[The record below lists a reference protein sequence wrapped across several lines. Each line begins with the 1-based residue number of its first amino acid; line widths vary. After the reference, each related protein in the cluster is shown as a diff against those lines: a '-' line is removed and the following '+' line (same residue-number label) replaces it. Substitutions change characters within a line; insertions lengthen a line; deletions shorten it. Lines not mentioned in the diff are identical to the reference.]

1 MAKPKN
7 KKDSN
12 RVDPITY
19 AKNVMTSAKYIA
31 VETAKGVNP
40 TLTSYISD
48 NASAAKD
55 MYNAVKDY
63 KGTIRKK
70 LEDSIGSKNTDQLG
84 QIKKDIFSDLKSGKF
99 YNPEREAESLNNLAE
114 SWGMTSF
121 DFDMDDDFDLDSD
134 DDTSSSTTTSSST
147 RNSNEMNVITGAIHG
162 LGNQISYHQLLTGEG
177 IAGKVSGA
185 NIKNTRAMMANN
197 NRLAG
202 MMNNS
207 LSVINSSILDF
218 HKDIADTLNP
228 HIQNSTTF
236 YQTATS
242 ELAKQTG
249 YLENIT
255 KLLTERFAPAATSR
269 SSSSIK
275 ETPWEAV
282 MGGDLPNLGAWV
294 NHAKNKAMEDSGM
307 DSLTA
312 IMNPEM
318 LETLLGAGMHSP
330 IALALTMAL
339 TSKIQ
344 SGPTGK
350 ALDRTVNIFR
360 DGMMKVAGQ
369 IHKAS
374 KNDGILGTI
383 ASFFDITPH
392 FNPKM
397 NFGNYNKGRVDW
409 TGKDSKALRDVI
421 PTYLANIEALLSGR
435 EAKVFNY
442 ETGRYVTA
450 SKGLNE
456 FKKSR
461 QANIGN
467 ASRGMRE
474 EILQDFIDEDKEKYK
489 DDEDHIAYTRESRAV
504 RSLSDDYDKMM
515 SLITLNHIDPSNFD
529 SAQKM
534 LAILRQRGW
543 ISDDPSK
550 GFISNKNARTIAR
563 LIFKKKSGIGKMN
576 NAIYSGQIANAR
588 FVDTINETNPMFA
601 AVANGSGMTNTHK
614 LNTNLNKNST
624 DAVTMALD
632 DHGNNIFY
640 YLQDYYKQIRVMI
653 DSLSA
658 SNFNLSTIKN
668 EIISRFN
675 GGFGNTE
682 NSTGTSGNRRQPKKR
697 KASSRASR
705 AAAADAGAGGS
716 DSGFQSLYNFN
727 YEVPNN
733 IAPEIITPEMAEASA
748 GASERE
754 AAIEDP
760 EGRMVYNS
768 SSKKYEAPKA
778 TSRGSFLK
786 FEKNAKEHSFLS
798 IIIDKFN
805 DFMDNTLFGDA
816 ANTFKMKVEQEGG
829 LFGYLQSLP
838 NRIATGLQDL
848 PDKIANKTSELW
860 QKFQDSDF
868 GKKFMESAKNIVS
881 SFFKDTEQYAERKAQ
896 GTLKYLF
903 KNTRFDK
910 SNNQEES
917 EEDESSI
924 IPSIPMLPMHTGESN
939 TVENE
944 SKPVALLPQHIVD
957 TIPDDANP
965 EGSYKGGLV
974 NKSGMVSVS
983 KGELIV
989 PAKYNPLYNGGLSDK
1004 QREQIEHR
1012 NYRNWKKAGG
1022 KGKFFGFFAEGGT
1035 VGEEEDNSPN
1045 LTDDQANIIL
1055 NGFKNNKSTTD
1066 IANEAGI
1073 DEKVVQNMRVEY
1085 EKDAASASLESM
1097 KKSFKK
1103 FVKVASKVGNA
1114 VKDQAKKT
1122 SAYQTVEH
1130 GVKYIFER
1138 AKQTSDYYFGDSDM
1152 YKNIKK
1158 TGNEIVKAAK
1168 VDLPKVAAGGA
1179 LGALA
1184 GAALTGSGLGLV
1196 GGMAIGAGS
1205 IILKNSDTLSEALF
1219 GKFDENDK
1227 LLKRGILPPKMSKFI
1242 TDKLPDA
1249 AKAGAIGA
1257 TLGTFGLAP
1266 GGIMGGFV
1274 LGAGLDLVSDTN
1286 AFQNI
1291 MFGPKGAD
1299 GERHGGIAG
1308 SIKNRVVD
1316 PLIAFT
1322 ENGIDKIKN
1331 FFNENFVDP
1340 IKRFVNPLIDYVKGK
1355 AKSIVTDFIDGAK
1368 DIVKRT
1374 IGEKFDILFG
1384 PLVGMVKGLGK
1395 KAFGFA
1401 KGVVTAP
1408 FKALG
1413 GVGDALQR
1421 HNINAGYTRLSAEER
1436 DYWRKNHNK
1445 NKLFGLRGKK
1455 IKESALDKW
1464 ELSLDKDKR
1473 ADLIKD
1479 ANDYLNSPTELKNQ
1493 KHQIRQDLRDQII
1506 ATLPNAGLGD
1516 EHKYGKQLNKLMN
1529 STDVVKNND
1538 YSKVRKFVD
1547 SLNISDTDK
1556 EKLQKSIIDTTS
1568 ETTKITDKIANF
1580 DINKEQFF
1588 REQGL
1593 DINNMSKKELRRMR
1607 NQLGIDV
1614 KNEDEKGR
1622 KKSEERLA
1630 DLKDKDEKARKAAE
1644 EKRMNMIGTIVDYV
1658 SIIAGFVES
1667 LKGKT
1672 KSSVTGKPLMLEEG
1686 NFETPVMTNEEA
1698 KAEEAK
1704 SAVSVSPT
1712 DIIPAVPKTNPL
1724 TNNKFVGP
1732 KHSDFDKSKVID
1744 AEFTEVK
1751 EDKKPEVTLNT
1762 DAIKEVINLAIAGT
1776 SVPLIAKKL
1785 SIDKEKVTEI
1795 INNNRAAINAAKAT
1809 GLGIAKKGSATPV
1822 AEGGDL
1828 VGDNSGTSNNSNDS
1842 GSDVKTEIVDGQPYQ
1857 YKRNGKGEWI
1867 INLADAVTKAA
1878 HSAKQKAD
1886 DLRNKFYGMWV
1897 NGGILGKLKDLL
1909 SPKPEK
1915 EKKKTLL
1922 DTIKEKL
1929 ADAASAVGGA
1939 ISNFLG
1945 SSIGTSLTSFLG
1957 SLGKDIITNL
1967 PSILGTAATV
1977 AGAVYL
1983 GKKAAG
1989 TDNDS
1994 GMRKGMDPEARKQEV
2009 ENSNLFDQFT
2019 LGVDSLET
2027 RARGKKMTTYEQD
2040 DHVSEFFTS
2049 KWKKRI
2055 GKNVLMSFNPETA
2068 ASATAASKLISKIP
2082 VIGKTFG
2089 KPLEAGA
2096 NAASIVG
2103 KAGKAL
2109 TGNFSIIDPDKATTA
2124 DKGLELVSKI
2134 SSKILGSVKQI
2145 LKLISKKLGGSGDW
2159 VDSAA
2164 EGISNALGKA
2174 GSKVS
2179 GVMSKLTG
2187 VIYFAQ
2193 VALAVE
2199 DGFEDARAMSILG
2212 IIEKPSLG
2220 EKCLAAACNGIN
2232 YAIPG
2237 IGGLIGTETI
2247 FNIVFNI
2254 LSKFIKFGTLATK
2267 RAEAQE
2273 TVKQYNEETG
2283 HTYDVEEYIYNV
2295 LNMSTTQ
2302 DKVKSWAKNTVG
2314 SVKDTV
2320 SDLVHGKTTVGEV
2333 AKKAGKGIVNA
2344 GKSVGHWVA
2353 GVGKSAV
2360 NALDSTKLGHK
2371 VVSGVKTVVKT
2382 AGEKIS
2388 KGVDVVKDAVSA
2400 FNKMQ
2405 DKLKATFKSK
2415 DTTFADMVNTHVE
2428 IDEDNPLAGFTKGV
2442 GEVSKIVAIPSLYI
2456 GAMGKKL
2463 YNDVL
2468 KPTGQSLLQAGTDT
2482 LETLKSDGQL
2492 ALQGDLVGLW
2502 KNSTTASQDNDM
2514 WFIPGMANIGAKA
2527 ALTVPTM
2534 VVGAAKQAWGV
2545 IKGIGNGI
2553 KAVADTLGNSYDA
2566 AKEYCSNGD
2575 MGSLWTKT
2583 DSDKDV
2589 EDQTALGSILS
2600 ATSDS
2605 IMKVALTIPTAVNWV
2620 GKKLGGLFSNIAA
2633 AMPDAGTMVDDL
2645 WSFTDSDKSMDD
2657 FSKTVDSYKSKDT
2670 GVFSLI
2676 GNGITTIIGGI
2687 MHLAVGFLKPFI
2699 SLGNKFSNVINSAG
2713 DWVNKKLTSFKNWLN
2728 GDDDDS
2734 SSSNE
2739 ASGSG
2744 SGIHTTQKDNYTKFG
2759 NSTIDADG
2767 CGPAVASTVLKA
2779 WGKKSNIYSAA
2790 KYAEK
2795 MGYVAG
2801 STKPVDRG
2809 TKASYF
2815 GDIFSKNGIST
2826 RYTDNQSDINS
2837 AIASGNPTVLL
2848 GEDSSNTSKSNSPFG
2863 PNPHYVV
2870 ARGEDKNGNVI
2881 VDDPELKGTA
2891 LYKKNILKN
2900 VKLGAVTGGASGAT
2914 DIINSGLNAGFN
2926 AMANTSSGPMS
2937 SIIKTI
2943 FSGGLS
2949 SSSTDSSSS
2958 DSYSYGDSSSGYVY
2972 SGDSPFPIVT
2982 SKPSANDPYIS
2993 YYNNSN
2999 HGGQSTCINGSPT
3012 DSVCNVLSNCVGW
3025 VCGRFNH
3032 IYSLLSGDK
3041 TMKYK
3046 AFHCNAGD
3054 MYEKAASFGLKTGST
3069 PQAGAIMVWG
3079 KQGGAGHV
3087 AIVEKVVSNDEVLTS
3102 ESGYNSFAFKNKT
3115 RKKGNGN
3122 WGSNSPYYFKGFV
3135 YNPAVQNYYATH
3147 STGTSGSTSEN
3158 AKTIWN
3164 RLRSKGMSENGIAGL
3179 MGCWKNESNF
3189 NPTNLENKFEK
3200 KYGNDQQY
3208 TQYVDTN
3215 NKWPDSPNDH
3225 VGYGLAQWTGANGNA
3240 TSGNRKHN
3248 LLAYAKSKGTSVGD
3262 LNTQVDFAY
3271 DEVKNTYPKAYSAL
3285 QSASTPSDGAA
3296 AALGLY
3302 EMPAWGVDKAKRDT
3316 KYYPKRNQAANELYN
3331 SLHGTSA
3338 TLTGTIGGSGSALAT
3353 LDREAQAIEAS
3364 RKSASGSKKP
3374 IPVSYDFTKSKNTA
3388 KKFAIRKKAISR
3400 GSASDIPVNQDVN
3413 TSSMSDD
3420 ELKQAAIQYLQQI
3433 ANNTSNNA
3441 ILPAIQSILSG
3452 IISNMGSLAQLA
3464 SSTGSSG
3471 GNLSDTASQMKDN
3484 IEQELNA
3491 MRSKLEAIASTP

>member
-1 MAKPKN
+1 MAKSKN
-7 KKDSN
+7 KNSN
-12 RVDPITY
+12 RTGPIEY
-19 AKNVMTSAKYIA
+19 AKNVVNSAKYIA

-99 YNPEREAESLNNLAE
+99 YNPEREAESMNKLAE

-134 DDTSSSTTTSSST
+134 NDDDTDSSTTSSK
-147 RNSNEMNVITGAIHG
+147 SNDIDVVTGAIHG
-162 LGNQISYHQLLTGEG
+162 LGNQISYHQLITGEG
-177 IAGKVSGA
+177 IAGKIGGA
-185 NIKNTRAMMANN
+185 NIKNTRAMMTNN

-202 MMNNS
+202 MLNNS
-207 LSVINSSILDF
+207 LSVINTSILDL
-218 HKDIADTLNP
+218 HKDLVEPLNG
-228 HIQNSTTF
+228 HIQNSTSF

-242 ELAKQTG
+242 ELAKQTS
-249 YLENIT
+249 YLETIT
-255 KLLTERFAPAATSR
+255 KLLTDRFAPVATSKG
-269 SSSSIK
+269 SGIK

-282 MGGDLPNLGAWV
+282 MGGDLPNLGNWIK
-294 NHAKNKAMEDSGM
+294 HAKNKSMEDSGM
-307 DSLTA
+307 DSLAA

-330 IALALTMAL
+330 IALAITMAL

-344 SGPTGK
+344 NGPTGK

-442 ETGRYVTA
+442 ETGRFTSA
-450 SKGLNE
+450 SKGFNE
-456 FKKSR
+456 FNKSR

-467 ASRGMRE
+467 ASKGMKE
-474 EILQDFIDEDKEKYK
+474 ELLQDFIDEDKEKYK
-489 DDEDHIAYTRESRAV
+489 NDEDHIAYTRESRAV
-504 RSLSDDYDKMM
+504 RSLADDYDKMM
-515 SLITLNHIDPSNFD
+515 SLITLNHIDPSKFD
-529 SAQKM
+529 SAQSM
-534 LAILRQRGW
+534 LTLLRQRGW
-543 ISDDPSK
+543 INDDPTK
-550 GFISNKNARTIAR
+550 GFISNKNARAIAR
-563 LIFKKKSGIGKMN
+563 LIFKKKSGIGRMN

-614 LNTNLNKNST
+614 LGSNLNKNSA

-632 DHGNNIFY
+632 DHGNNIFF
-640 YLQDYYKQIRVMI
+640 YLQDYYKQIRVMV
-653 DSLSA
+653 DSMSA

-675 GGFGNTE
+675 GGFGNTK
-682 NSTGTSGNRRQPKKR
+682 NSTETSGNRRQSKKR

-727 YEVPNN
+727 YDVPNN

-768 SSKKYEAPKA
+768 STKQYEAPKA
-778 TSRGSFLK
+778 SSRGSFLK
-786 FEKNAKEHSFLS
+786 FKENAKTHSILS

-805 DFMDNTLFGDA
+805 DFMDNTLFGNAPA
-816 ANTFKMKVEQEGG
+816 AFKQKIDEEGG

-838 NRIATGLQDL
+838 NKIATGLQDL

-860 QKFQDSDF
+860 KKFQESDF
-868 GKKFMESAKNIVS
+868 GKKFMESSKNIIS

-903 KNTRFDK
+903 KNTRFDLDK
-910 SNNQEES
+910 KEK
-917 EEDESSI
+917 EDEETI
-924 IPSIPMLPMHTGESN
+924 NGPI
-939 TVENE
+939 
-944 SKPVALLPQHIVD
+944 ALLPQHAESL
-957 TIPDDANP
+957 IPNDANP

-983 KGELIV
+983 KGELII

-1035 VGEEEDNSPN
+1035 VGEEDNSPN
-1045 LTDDQANIIL
+1045 LTDEQAAIIL
-1055 NGFKNNKSTTD
+1055 DGFKNNKSTVD
-1066 IANEAGI
+1066 IANDTGI
-1073 DEKVVQNMRVEY
+1073 DEKVIQDMRVEY
-1085 EKDAASASLESM
+1085 EKDKLNASIESL

-1103 FVKVASKVGNA
+1103 FAKVASKVGNA
-1114 VKDQAKKT
+1114 VKNQAKKT
-1122 SAYQTVEH
+1122 SVYQTIEH
-1130 GVKYIFER
+1130 GFKYGYER
-1138 AKQTSDYYFGDSDM
+1138 AKQSFDYVFGDSDI

-1158 TGNEIVKAAK
+1158 TGNEVVKAAK
-1168 VDLPKVAAGGA
+1168 ADLPKVAAGGA

-1227 LLKRGILPPKMSKFI
+1227 LVKKGILPPKLSKFI

-1274 LGAGLDLVSDTN
+1274 LGAGLDLVSNTD
-1286 AFQNI
+1286 AFQNA

-1322 ENGIDKIKN
+1322 ENGMEKIKN
-1331 FFNENFVDP
+1331 FFNTNFVDP
-1340 IKRFVNPLIDYVKGK
+1340 VKRFINPLIDYVKGK

-1368 DIVKRT
+1368 DVVKRT

-1384 PLVGMVKGLGK
+1384 PLVGFAKGLGK

-1421 HNINAGYTRLSAEER
+1421 HNINAGYTRLSVEER
-1436 DYWRKNHNK
+1436 DYWRKEHNK

-1464 ELSLDKDKR
+1464 ELSLDKEKR
-1473 ADLIKD
+1473 GDLIRE

-1493 KHQIRQDLRDQII
+1493 KHKIRQELRDKIT
-1506 ATLPNAGLGD
+1506 ASMPNAGLGED
-1516 EHKYGKQLNKLMN
+1516 HALGKKLNRLMN
-1529 STDVVKNND
+1529 SEDVVKNND
-1538 YSKVRKFVD
+1538 YTKVRKFAEG
-1547 SLNISDTDK
+1547 LNISEEDK
-1556 EKLQKSIIDTTS
+1556 EKLQKSIIDTAS
-1568 ETTKITDKIANF
+1568 KTTKITDKIANF

-1593 DINNMSKKELRRMR
+1593 DINNMSRKELRRMR

-1614 KNEDEKGR
+1614 KNEDEKE
-1622 KKSEERLA
+1622 KAKSEARLQE
-1630 DLKDKDEKARKAAE
+1630 LKDKDEKAKKLAE

-1658 SIIAGFVES
+1658 SIIAGYVET
-1667 LKGKT
+1667 LMGKT
-1672 KSSVTGKPLMLEEG
+1672 KSSVTGEP
-1686 NFETPVMTNEEA
+1686 FETPIMTNEEA

-1704 SAVSVSPT
+1704 SRIGSKVA
-1712 DIIPAVPKTNPL
+1712 
-1724 TNNKFVGP
+1724 GP
-1732 KHSDFDKSKVID
+1732 SHLVFDKDTAID

-1751 EDKKPEVTLNT
+1751 DDKKKPEITINA
-1762 DAIKEVINLAIAGT
+1762 DAIDRVVNLATRGV
-1776 SVPLIAKKL
+1776 SVAIIAKRL
-1785 SIDKEKVTEI
+1785 SISVDKVKEI
-1795 INNNRAAINAAKAT
+1795 IANNRAAILAAKAT
-1809 GLGIAKKGSATPV
+1809 GQLDGVGKSSESAKD
-1822 AEGGDL
+1822 GGKL
-1828 VGDNSGTSNNSNDS
+1828 IGNDS
-1842 GSDVKTEIVDGQPYQ
+1842 QDDDEQGIITKIDADGNPLQ
-1857 YKRNGKGEWI
+1857 YMRNAKGELVL
-1867 INLADAVTKAA
+1867 NTADAATKTA
-1878 HSAKQKAD
+1878 SEGKKKSNE
-1886 DLRNKFYGMWV
+1886 LRDKFYGMWI

-1909 SPKPEK
+1909 SPKQEK

-1929 ADAASAVGGA
+1929 TDAAGAVGGA

-1983 GKKAAG
+1983 GKNAAG
-1989 TDNDS
+1989 TNNDS
-1994 GMRKGMDPEARKQEV
+1994 GMRKGMDPEERKKQV
-2009 ENSNLFDQFT
+2009 ENSSLFNKFT

-2027 RARGKKMTTYEQD
+2027 RISGKKMTTYDQD

-2082 VIGKTFG
+2082 IVGKTFG

-2109 TGNFSIIDPDKATTA
+2109 TGNFSIIDPDKASTA

-2134 SSKILGSVKQI
+2134 SSKVLGSVKQV
-2145 LKLISKKLGGSGDW
+2145 LKLVSKKLGNSGEW

-2164 EGISNALGKA
+2164 ESISTALGKA

-2179 GVMSKLTG
+2179 GALSKLTG
-2187 VIYFAQ
+2187 IIYIAQ
-2193 VALAVE
+2193 IALAVE

-2237 IGGLIGTETI
+2237 IGGIIGTSTI

-2283 HTYDVEEYIYNV
+2283 HTYNVEEYIYNV

-2302 DKVKSWAKNTVG
+2302 DKVKSWAKNTVS
-2314 SVKDTV
+2314 SVKNTV

-2333 AKKAGKGIVNA
+2333 AKKAGTGILNA
-2344 GKSVGHWVA
+2344 GKSAGHWIA

-2360 NALDSTKLGHK
+2360 NALDSTKIGHK
-2371 VVSGVKTVVKT
+2371 VVSGVKTVAKA
-2382 AGEKIS
+2382 AGEKVS
-2388 KGVDVVKDAVSA
+2388 GAVDVVKDAVSA

-2415 DTTFADMVNTHVE
+2415 DTTFADMVNTHVD

-2442 GEVSKIVAIPSLYI
+2442 GEVSKVVMIPSLYI
-2456 GAMGKKL
+2456 GAIGKKL

-2492 ALQGDLVGLW
+2492 ALQGDLIGLW

-2514 WFIPGMANIGAKA
+2514 WFIPGMANIGAKV
-2527 ALTVPTM
+2527 ALTGPTM
-2534 VVGAAKQAWGV
+2534 IFGAAKQAWGA
-2545 IKGIGNGI
+2545 IKSIGSGI
-2553 KAVADTLGNSYDA
+2553 KSAIDTLGNSYDA
-2566 AKEYCSNGD
+2566 AKDYCSNGD
-2575 MGSLWTKT
+2575 MGGLWTKT
-2583 DSDKDV
+2583 DSDKG
-2589 EDQTALGSILS
+2589 EEGQTALGSILS

-2605 IMKVALTIPTAVNWV
+2605 VMKVALTIPTAVNWV
-2620 GKKLGGLFSNIAA
+2620 GKKLSGLFSNIAA
-2633 AMPDAGTMVDDL
+2633 AMPDVGVMVDDL
-2645 WSFTDSDKSMDD
+2645 WSFTSSDKSMDD

-2699 SLGNKFSNVINSAG
+2699 SIGTKLSNAVKSVG
-2713 DWVNKKLTSFKNWLN
+2713 DWANDKLTTFKNWLN

-2734 SSSNE
+2734 KE

-2744 SGIHTTQKDNYTKFG
+2744 SGIHTEQKGNYTKFG

-2801 STKPVDRG
+2801 SSKVIDRG

-2815 GDIFSKNGIST
+2815 GDIFSKNGIRT

-2848 GEDSSNTSKSNSPFG
+2848 GEDSRNTSKSNSPFG

-2870 ARGEDKNGNVI
+2870 ARGEDNKGNVI

-2891 LYKKNILKN
+2891 LYKKSILKN

-2914 DIINSGLNAGFN
+2914 DIINTGLNAGFN

-2943 FSGGLS
+2943 FSGFN
-2949 SSSTDSSSS
+2949 SSTDSTSS
-2958 DSYSYGDSSSGYVY
+2958 DSYGDSSAGYVY

-2982 SKPSANDPYIS
+2982 SKPSSSDPYIS

-2999 HGGQSTCINGSPT
+2999 RGGQSTCINGSPT
-3012 DSVCNVLSNCVGW
+3012 DSTCNVLSNCVGW

-3032 IYSLLSGDK
+3032 IYSVLSGDK

-3054 MYEKAASFGLKTGST
+3054 MYDKAASFGLKTGST

-3087 AIVEKVVSNDEVLTS
+3087 AIVEKVVSSDEVLTS
-3102 ESGYNSFAFKNKT
+3102 ESGYNSYAFRNKN

-3135 YNPAVQNYYATH
+3135 YNPAVQDYYATH
-3147 STGTSGSTSEN
+3147 SSGSTSEN
-3158 AKTIWN
+3158 AKTIWQ
-3164 RLRSKGMSENGIAGL
+3164 RLKSKGMSENGIAGL

-3189 NPTNLENKFEK
+3189 NPINLENKFEK

-3248 LLAYAKSKGTSVGD
+3248 LLAYAKNKGTSVGD

-3271 DEVKNTYPKAYSAL
+3271 DEVKNNYPKAYSAL
-3285 QSASTPSDGAA
+3285 MSASNPSDGAA

-3302 EMPAWGVDKAKRDT
+3302 EMPGWGVDRAKRDT

-3331 SLHGTSA
+3331 SLHGTTA
-3338 TLTGTIGGSGSALAT
+3338 LTGTIGGSGSALAT

-3364 RKSASGSKKP
+3364 RRNSVSKP

-3388 KKFAIRKKAISR
+3388 KKFSIKKKAISR
-3400 GSASDIPVNQDVN
+3400 GSASDIPENQDIN
-3413 TSSMSDD
+3413 TSSMSND
-3420 ELKQAAIQYLQQI
+3420 ELMQVIIQYLQQI
-3433 ANNTSNNA
+3433 ANNTSNNNT
-3441 ILPAIQSILSG
+3441 LPAIQSILSG

-3464 SSTGSSG
+3464 TSAASSS
-3471 GNLSDTASQMKDN
+3471 GNLSDKAAQMKDN

-3491 MRSKLEAIASTP
+3491 MRSKMEALASTP

>member
-1 MAKPKN
+1 MAKSKN
-7 KKDSN
+7 KDNNKTG
-12 RVDPITY
+12 PIAY
-19 AKNVMTSAKYIA
+19 AKNVVKSAKYIA

-99 YNPEREAESLNNLAE
+99 YNPEREAESMNKLAE

-134 DDTSSSTTTSSST
+134 DTDSSSSTTSSK
-147 RNSNEMNVITGAIHG
+147 SNDIDVVTGAIHG
-162 LGNQISYHQLLTGEG
+162 LGNQISYHQLITGEG
-177 IAGKVSGA
+177 IAGKIGGA

-207 LSVINSSILDF
+207 LSVINTSILDL
-218 HKDIADTLNP
+218 HKDLVQPLNG
-228 HIQNSTTF
+228 HIQNSTNF

-242 ELAKQTG
+242 ELAKQTS
-249 YLENIT
+249 YLEAIT
-255 KLLTERFAPAATSR
+255 KLLTDRFAPVATSKG
-269 SSSSIK
+269 SGIK

-282 MGGDLPNLGAWV
+282 MGGDLPNLGNWIK
-294 NHAKNKAMEDSGM
+294 HAKNKAMEDSGL
-307 DSLTA
+307 DSLAA

-330 IALALTMAL
+330 IALAITMAL
-339 TSKIQ
+339 TSKLQ

-442 ETGRYVTA
+442 ETGRFTSA
-450 SKGLNE
+450 SKGFNE

-467 ASRGMRE
+467 ASNGMKE

-489 DDEDHIAYTRESRAV
+489 NDENHIAYTRESRAV

-515 SLITLNHIDPSNFD
+515 SLITLNHIDPSKFD
-529 SAQKM
+529 SAQSM
-534 LAILRQRGW
+534 LTLLRQRGW
-543 ISDDPSK
+543 INDDPTK
-550 GFISNKNARTIAR
+550 GFISNKNARAIAR

-614 LNTNLNKNST
+614 LKSNLNKNSA

-632 DHGNNIFY
+632 DHGNNIFF
-640 YLQDYYKQIRVMI
+640 YLQDYYKQIRVMV
-653 DSLSA
+653 DSMSA

-716 DSGFQSLYNFN
+716 DSGFRSLYNFN
-727 YEVPNN
+727 YDVPNN

-768 SSKKYEAPKA
+768 STKRYEAPKA
-778 TSRGSFLK
+778 SSRGSFLK
-786 FEKNAKEHSFLS
+786 FKEKANHSVLS

-805 DFMDNTLFGDA
+805 NFMDNTLFGNAPA
-816 ANTFKMKVEQEGG
+816 AFKQKIDEEGG

-838 NRIATGLQDL
+838 NKIATGLQDL
-848 PDKIANKTSELW
+848 PEKIANKTSELW
-860 QKFQDSDF
+860 KKFQESDF
-868 GKKFMESAKNIVS
+868 GKKFMESSKNIIS

-903 KNTRFDK
+903 KNTRFDLDK
-910 SNNQEES
+910 KEK
-917 EEDESSI
+917 
-924 IPSIPMLPMHTGESN
+924 
-939 TVENE
+939 ENE
-944 SKPVALLPQHIVD
+944 ETINGPIALLPQHAESLIQEN
-957 TIPDDANP
+957 ANP

-1035 VGEEEDNSPN
+1035 VGEADNSPN
-1045 LTDDQANIIL
+1045 LTDEQANIIL
-1055 NGFKNNKSTTD
+1055 NGFKNNKSTVD
-1066 IANEAGI
+1066 IANDAGI
-1073 DEKVVQNMRVEY
+1073 DEKVIQDMRVEY
-1085 EKDAASASLESM
+1085 EKDKRNASLESM

-1103 FVKVASKVGNA
+1103 FAKVASKVGNA
-1114 VKDQAKKT
+1114 VKNQAKKT
-1122 SAYQTVEH
+1122 SVYQTIEH
-1130 GVKYIFER
+1130 GVKYVYER
-1138 AKQTSDYYFGDSDM
+1138 AKQYSDYIFGDSDV

-1158 TGNEIVKAAK
+1158 TGNEVVKAAK
-1168 VDLPKVAAGGA
+1168 ADLPKVAAGGA

-1219 GKFDENDK
+1219 GKFDENNEIVT
-1227 LLKRGILPPKMSKFI
+1227 RGILPPKLSKFI
-1242 TDKLPDA
+1242 TQRLPDA

-1274 LGAGLDLVSDTN
+1274 LGAGLDLVSNTN

-1291 MFGPKGAD
+1291 MFGPRGTD

-1322 ENGIDKIKN
+1322 ENGMERIKN
-1331 FFNENFVDP
+1331 FFTTNFVNP
-1340 IKRFVNPLIDYVKGK
+1340 VKRFVNPLIDYVKGK
-1355 AKSIVTDFIDGAK
+1355 AKSIVTDFIDSAK

-1384 PLVGMVKGLGK
+1384 PLVNLAKGLGK
-1395 KAFGFA
+1395 KAFGLA

-1413 GVGDALQR
+1413 GIGDALQR

-1436 DYWRKNHNK
+1436 QDWREKHNK
-1445 NKLFGLRGKK
+1445 KRFFGLGPKK

-1464 ELSLDKDKR
+1464 ELSLDENKR
-1473 ADLIKD
+1473 KELVEKAS
-1479 ANDYLNSPTELKNQ
+1479 NYLNSPTELKNK
-1493 KHQIRQDLRDQII
+1493 KHTARQNLRDTIT
-1506 ATLPNAGLGD
+1506 ASMPNAGLGTD
-1516 EHKYGKQLNKLMN
+1516 HKLGKKLNKLMN
-1529 STDVVKNND
+1529 SKDVVENND
-1538 YSKVRKFVD
+1538 YSKVREFVNGLD
-1547 SLNISDTDK
+1547 IGDTEKSKLQYMIDTHITKVKDYDQQISDFDANKDK
-1556 EKLQKSIIDTTS
+1556 
-1568 ETTKITDKIANF
+1568 
-1580 DINKEQFF
+1580 FF

-1593 DINNMSKKELRRMR
+1593 DIGNMSKKELRRMR

-1614 KNEDEKGR
+1614 KNADNKDR
-1622 KKSEERLA
+1622 QKAIA
-1630 DLKDKDEKARKAAE
+1630 DLKAAKEKDTAKNQAEASNPLDAVRNDIIGNISDHVAVIANFFEKFASKIKPE
-1644 EKRMNMIGTIVDYV
+1644 E
-1658 SIIAGFVES
+1658 
-1667 LKGKT
+1667 
-1672 KSSVTGKPLMLEEG
+1672 
-1686 NFETPVMTNEEA
+1686 NFETPLMTNEEA

-1704 SAVSVSPT
+1704 SRIGKDTA
-1712 DIIPAVPKTNPL
+1712 
-1724 TNNKFVGP
+1724 
-1732 KHSDFDKSKVID
+1732 ID

-1751 EDKKPEVTLNT
+1751 DDKKHEITINA
-1762 DAIKEVINLAIAGT
+1762 DAIDRVVNLATRGV
-1776 SVPLIAKKL
+1776 SVAIIAKRL
-1785 SIDKEKVTEI
+1785 SISVDKVKEI
-1795 INNNRAAINAAKAT
+1795 IANNRAAILAAKAT
-1809 GLGIAKKGSATPV
+1809 GQLDGVGKSGAPAKD
-1822 AEGGDL
+1822 GGKL
-1828 VGDNSGTSNNSNDS
+1828 IGNDS
-1842 GSDVKTEIVDGQPYQ
+1842 QDDNDEQGIITKIDADGNPLQ
-1857 YKRNGKGEWI
+1857 YMSNAKGELVL
-1867 INLADAVTKAA
+1867 NTADAATKTA
-1878 HSAKQKAD
+1878 SEEKKKSNE
-1886 DLRNKFYGMWV
+1886 LRDRFYGMWV

-1909 SPKPEK
+1909 SPKQEK

-1929 ADAASAVGGA
+1929 SDAAGAVGGA

-1945 SSIGTSLTSFLG
+1945 SSIGASLTSFLG

-1983 GKKAAG
+1983 GKNAAG
-1989 TDNDS
+1989 TNNDS
-1994 GMRKGMDPEARKQEV
+1994 GMRKGMDPEERKKQV
-2009 ENSNLFDQFT
+2009 ENSSLFNKFT

-2027 RARGKKMTTYEQD
+2027 RISGKKMTTYDQD

-2082 VIGKTFG
+2082 IVGKTFG

-2109 TGNFSIIDPDKATTA
+2109 TGNFSIIDPDKASTA

-2134 SSKILGSVKQI
+2134 SSKVFGSVKQI
-2145 LKLISKKLGGSGDW
+2145 LKLVSKKLGNSGEW

-2164 EGISNALGKA
+2164 ESISTALGKA

-2179 GVMSKLTG
+2179 GVLSKLTG
-2187 VIYFAQ
+2187 VIYIAQ
-2193 VALAVE
+2193 IALAVE

-2237 IGGLIGTETI
+2237 IGGIIGTSTI
-2247 FNIVFNI
+2247 FNIVFNV
-2254 LSKFIKFGTLATK
+2254 LSNFIKFGTLATK

-2283 HTYDVEEYIYNV
+2283 HTYNVEEYIYNV

-2302 DKVKSWAKNTVG
+2302 DKVKSWAKNTVS
-2314 SVKDTV
+2314 SVKNTITDIKE
-2320 SDLVHGKTTVGEV
+2320 GKLTVGQAAV
-2333 AKKAGKGIVNA
+2333 KAGKGIINA
-2344 GKSVGHWVA
+2344 GKSAGHWIA

-2360 NALDSTKLGHK
+2360 NALDSTKIGHK
-2371 VVSGVKTVVKT
+2371 VVSGVKTVAKA

-2388 KGVDVVKDAVSA
+2388 SGVDVVKDAVSA

-2415 DTTFADMVNTHVE
+2415 DTTFADMVNTHVD

-2442 GEVSKIVAIPSLYI
+2442 GEVSKVVMIPSLYI
-2456 GAMGKKL
+2456 GAIGRKL
-2463 YNDVL
+2463 YNDIL

-2492 ALQGDLVGLW
+2492 ALQGDLIGLW

-2514 WFIPGMANIGAKA
+2514 WFIPGMANIGAKV
-2527 ALTVPTM
+2527 ALTGPTM
-2534 VVGAAKQAWGV
+2534 IFGAAKQAWGV
-2545 IKGIGNGI
+2545 IKSIGSGI
-2553 KAVADTLGNSYDA
+2553 KAAADTLGNSYDA
-2566 AKEYCSNGD
+2566 AKGYCSNGD

-2583 DSDKDV
+2583 DSDKG
-2589 EDQTALGSILS
+2589 EEGQTALGSILS

-2633 AMPDAGTMVDDL
+2633 AMPDVGVMVDDL
-2645 WSFTDSDKSMDD
+2645 WSFTSSDKSMDD

-2699 SLGNKFSNVINSAG
+2699 SIGTKLSNAVKSVG
-2713 DWVNKKLTSFKNWLN
+2713 DWANKGLTAFKNWLN

-2734 SSSNE
+2734 KE

-2744 SGIHTTQKDNYTKFG
+2744 SGIHTEQKGNYTKFG

-2801 STKPVDRG
+2801 SSKVVDRG

-2826 RYTDNQSDINS
+2826 RYTDNQSYINS

-2848 GEDSSNTSKSNSPFG
+2848 GEDSQNTSKSNSPFG

-2870 ARGEDKNGNVI
+2870 ARGEDNKGNVI

-2891 LYKKNILKN
+2891 LYKKSILKN
-2900 VKLGAVTGGASGAT
+2900 VKLGAVTGGASGVT
-2914 DIINSGLNAGFN
+2914 DIINTGLNAGFN
-2926 AMANTSSGPMS
+2926 AMANNSSGPMS

-2943 FSGGLS
+2943 FGGFN
-2949 SSSTDSSSS
+2949 SSSTDASG
-2958 DSYSYGDSSSGYVY
+2958 DSYGDSSAGYVY

-2982 SKPSANDPYIS
+2982 SKPSAGDPYIS
-2993 YYNNSN
+2993 YYNNSS
-2999 HGGQSTCINGSPT
+2999 HGGQSTCINGSPM
-3012 DSVCNVLSNCVGW
+3012 DPVCNVLSNCVGW
-3025 VCGRFNH
+3025 VSGRFNH
-3032 IYSLLSGDK
+3032 IYSVLSGDK

-3046 AFHCNAGD
+3046 SYHCNAGD

-3087 AIVEKVVSNDEVLTS
+3087 AIVEKVISSDEVMTS
-3102 ESGYNSFAFKNKT
+3102 ESGYNSYAFKNKT

-3147 STGTSGSTSEN
+3147 STSGSTSAN
-3158 AKTIWN
+3158 AKTIWQ
-3164 RLRSKGMSENGIAGL
+3164 RLKTKGMSENGIAGL

-3189 NPTNLENKFEK
+3189 NPINLENKFEK

-3271 DEVKNTYPKAYSAL
+3271 DEVKNNYPKAYSAL
-3285 QSASTPSDGAA
+3285 MSASNPSDGAA

-3302 EMPAWGVDKAKRDT
+3302 EMPGWGVDRAKRDT

-3331 SLHGTSA
+3331 SLHGTA
-3338 TLTGTIGGSGSALAT
+3338 ALTGTIGGSGSALDT
-3353 LDREAQAIEAS
+3353 LDKEAQAIEAS
-3364 RKSASGSKKP
+3364 RRNSVSKKS

-3388 KKFAIRKKAISR
+3388 KKFSIKKKAISR
-3400 GSASDIPVNQDVN
+3400 GSASDISENQDIN
-3413 TSSMSDD
+3413 TSSMSND
-3420 ELKQAAIQYLQQI
+3420 ELMQAIIQYLQQI
-3433 ANNTSNNA
+3433 ANNTSNNNT
-3441 ILPAIQSILSG
+3441 LPAIQSILSG

-3464 SSTGSSG
+3464 TSAASSG
-3471 GNLSDTASQMKDN
+3471 GNLSDKAAQMKDN

-3491 MRSKLEAIASTP
+3491 MRSKMEALASTP

>member
-1 MAKPKN
+1 MAKSKN
-7 KKDSN
+7 KDNNKTG
-12 RVDPITY
+12 PIAY
-19 AKNVMTSAKYIA
+19 AKNVVKSAKYIA

-40 TLTSYISD
+40 TLTSYIAD

-55 MYNAVKDY
+55 MYNAAKDY

-99 YNPEREAESLNNLAE
+99 YNPEREAESMNKLAE

-134 DDTSSSTTTSSST
+134 DTDSSTESSSKTY
-147 RNSNEMNVITGAIHG
+147 NDLDAVTGAIHG
-162 LGNQISYHQLLTGEG
+162 LGNQISYHQLITGEG
-177 IAGKVSGA
+177 IAGKIGGA
-185 NIKNTRAMMANN
+185 NIKNTRAMMTNN

-202 MMNNS
+202 MLNNS
-207 LSVINSSILDF
+207 LSVINTSILDL
-218 HKDIADTLNP
+218 HKDLVEPLNG
-228 HIQNSTTF
+228 HIQNSTSF

-242 ELAKQTG
+242 ELAKQTS
-249 YLENIT
+249 YLETIT
-255 KLLTERFAPAATSR
+255 KLLTDRFTPVATSKG
-269 SSSSIK
+269 SGIK

-282 MGGDLPNLGAWV
+282 MGGDLPNLGNWIK
-294 NHAKNKAMEDSGM
+294 HAKNKAMEDSGM
-307 DSLTA
+307 DSLAA

-330 IALALTMAL
+330 IALAITMAL

-344 SGPTGK
+344 NGPTGK

-360 DGMMKVAGQ
+360 DGMMKIAGQ

-442 ETGRYVTA
+442 ETGRFTSA
-450 SKGLNE
+450 SKGFNE

-467 ASRGMRE
+467 ASKGMKE
-474 EILQDFIDEDKEKYK
+474 ELLQDFIDEDKEKYK
-489 DDEDHIAYTRESRAV
+489 NDENHIAYTRESRAV

-515 SLITLNHIDPSNFD
+515 SLITLNHIDPSKFD
-529 SAQKM
+529 SAQSM
-534 LAILRQRGW
+534 LTLLRQRGW
-543 ISDDPSK
+543 INDDPTK
-550 GFISNKNARTIAR
+550 GFISNKNARAIAR
-563 LIFKKKSGIGKMN
+563 LIFKKKSGVGKMN

-614 LNTNLNKNST
+614 LKSNLNKNSA

-632 DHGNNIFY
+632 DHGNNIFF
-640 YLQDYYKQIRVMI
+640 YLQDYYKQIRVMV
-653 DSLSA
+653 DSMSA

-682 NSTGTSGNRRQPKKR
+682 NSTGTSGNRRQSKKR

-705 AAAADAGAGGS
+705 AAAADAGASGS
-716 DSGFQSLYNFN
+716 DSGFRSLYNFN
-727 YEVPNN
+727 YDVPNN

-754 AAIEDP
+754 SAIEDP

-768 SSKKYEAPKA
+768 STKQYEAPKA
-778 TSRGSFLK
+778 SSRGSFLK
-786 FEKNAKEHSFLS
+786 LKEKANHSVLS

-805 DFMDNTLFGDA
+805 DFMDNTLFGNAPA
-816 ANTFKMKVEQEGG
+816 AFKQKIDEEGG

-838 NRIATGLQDL
+838 NKIATGIQDL

-860 QKFQDSDF
+860 KKFQESDF
-868 GKKFMESAKNIVS
+868 GKKFMESSKNIIS

-903 KNTRFDK
+903 KNTRFDLDK
-910 SNNQEES
+910 KEK
-917 EEDESSI
+917 
-924 IPSIPMLPMHTGESN
+924 
-939 TVENE
+939 ENE
-944 SKPVALLPQHIVD
+944 ETINGPIALLPQHAESL
-957 TIPDDANP
+957 IPEDANP
-965 EGSYKGGLV
+965 EGSYRGGLV

-983 KGELIV
+983 KGELII

-1035 VGEEEDNSPN
+1035 VGEADNSPN
-1045 LTDDQANIIL
+1045 LTDEQANIIL
-1055 NGFKNNKSTTD
+1055 NGFKNNKSTVD

-1073 DEKVVQNMRVEY
+1073 DEKVIQDMRVEY
-1085 EKDAASASLESM
+1085 EKDKLNASLESM

-1103 FVKVASKVGNA
+1103 FAKVASKVGNA
-1114 VKDQAKKT
+1114 VKNQAKKT
-1122 SAYQTVEH
+1122 SVYQTIEH
-1130 GVKYIFER
+1130 GVKYGYER
-1138 AKQTSDYYFGDSDM
+1138 IKQNAEYIFGDFDL

-1158 TGNEIVKAAK
+1158 TGNEVVKAAK
-1168 VDLPKVAAGGA
+1168 ADLPKVAAGGA

-1227 LLKRGILPPKMSKFI
+1227 LVKKGILPPKLSKFI

-1274 LGAGLDLVSDTN
+1274 LGAGLDLVSNTN

-1322 ENGIDKIKN
+1322 ENGMEKIKN
-1331 FFNENFVDP
+1331 FFTTNFVDP
-1340 IKRFVNPLIDYVKGK
+1340 VKRFVNPLIDYVKGK
-1355 AKSIVTDFIDGAK
+1355 AKSIVTDFIDSAK

-1374 IGEKFDILFG
+1374 IGEKFDIIFG
-1384 PLVGMVKGLGK
+1384 PLVNIAKGLGK
-1395 KAFGFA
+1395 KAFGLA
-1401 KGVVTAP
+1401 KGIVTTP

-1413 GVGDALQR
+1413 GIGDALQR

-1436 DYWRKNHNK
+1436 EYWRKEHNK
-1445 NKLFGLRGKK
+1445 NKFFGLSRKKK

-1464 ELSLDKDKR
+1464 ELSLDENKR
-1473 ADLIKD
+1473 GDLIRE

-1493 KHQIRQDLRDQII
+1493 KHKARQELRDKIT
-1506 ATLPNAGLGD
+1506 ASMPNAGLGED
-1516 EHKYGKQLNKLMN
+1516 HALGKKLNRLMN
-1529 STDVVKNND
+1529 SEDVVKNND
-1538 YSKVRKFVD
+1538 YTKVRKFVEG
-1547 SLNISDTDK
+1547 LNISDEDK
-1556 EKLQKSIIDTTS
+1556 EKLKKSIIDTTAK
-1568 ETTKITDKIANF
+1568 TTKITDKIANF
-1580 DINKEQFF
+1580 DVNKEQFF
-1588 REQGL
+1588 RERGL
-1593 DINNMSKKELRRMR
+1593 DINNMSSKELRRMR

-1614 KNEDEKGR
+1614 KNEDEKE
-1622 KKSEERLA
+1622 KAKSEDRLKE
-1630 DLKDKDEKARKAAE
+1630 LKEKDEKAKKLAE
-1644 EKRMNMIGTIVDYV
+1644 EKRMNMIGNIVDYV
-1658 SIIAGFVES
+1658 SIIAGYVET
-1667 LKGKT
+1667 LMGKT
-1672 KSSVTGKPLMLEEG
+1672 KSSVTGEPFESPSE
-1686 NFETPVMTNEEA
+1686 NFETPLMTNEQ
-1698 KAEEAK
+1698 
-1704 SAVSVSPT
+1704 
-1712 DIIPAVPKTNPL
+1712 
-1724 TNNKFVGP
+1724 
-1732 KHSDFDKSKVID
+1732 
-1744 AEFTEVK
+1744 
-1751 EDKKPEVTLNT
+1751 
-1762 DAIKEVINLAIAGT
+1762 
-1776 SVPLIAKKL
+1776 
-1785 SIDKEKVTEI
+1785 
-1795 INNNRAAINAAKAT
+1795 AKAT
-1809 GLGIAKKGSATPV
+1809 ERLGGVGRPSAPAK
-1822 AEGGDL
+1822 GGGNL
-1828 VGDNSGTSNNSNDS
+1828 IGEDS
-1842 GSDVKTEIVDGQPYQ
+1842 QDDEQGIITKIDADGNPMQ
-1857 YKRNGKGEWI
+1857 YMRNAKGELVL
-1867 INLADAVTKAA
+1867 NTADAATKTA
-1878 HSAKQKAD
+1878 SEEKKKSNE
-1886 DLRNKFYGMWV
+1886 LRDRFYGMWV

-1909 SPKPEK
+1909 SPKQEK

-1929 ADAASAVGGA
+1929 ADAAGAVGGA
-1939 ISNFLG
+1939 VSNFLG
-1945 SSIGTSLTSFLG
+1945 SSIGNSLTSFLG

-1983 GKKAAG
+1983 GKNAAG
-1989 TDNDS
+1989 TNNDS
-1994 GMRKGMDPEARKQEV
+1994 GMRKGMDPEERKKEV
-2009 ENSNLFDQFT
+2009 ENSSLFNKFT

-2027 RARGKKMTTYEQD
+2027 RISGKKMTTYDQD

-2082 VIGKTFG
+2082 IVGKTFG

-2109 TGNFSIIDPDKATTA
+2109 TGNFSIIDPDKASTA

-2134 SSKILGSVKQI
+2134 SSKVLGSVKQI
-2145 LKLISKKLGGSGDW
+2145 LKLISKKLGNSGEW

-2164 EGISNALGKA
+2164 ESISTALGKA

-2179 GVMSKLTG
+2179 GALSKLTG
-2187 VIYFAQ
+2187 VIYIAQ
-2193 VALAVE
+2193 IALAVE

-2237 IGGLIGTETI
+2237 IGGIIGTSTI
-2247 FNIVFNI
+2247 FNIVFNV

-2283 HTYDVEEYIYNV
+2283 HTYNVEEYIYNV

-2302 DKVKSWAKNTVG
+2302 DKVKSWAKNTVS
-2314 SVKDTV
+2314 SVKNTITDIKE
-2320 SDLVHGKTTVGEV
+2320 GKLTVGQ
-2333 AKKAGKGIVNA
+2333 AAAKAGKGIVNA
-2344 GKSVGHWVA
+2344 GKSAGHWIA

-2360 NALDSTKLGHK
+2360 NALDSTKIGHK
-2371 VVSGVKTVVKT
+2371 VVSGVKIVAKA

-2388 KGVDVVKDAVSA
+2388 SGVDVVKDAVSA

-2405 DKLKATFKSK
+2405 DKLNATFKSK
-2415 DTTFADMVNTHVE
+2415 DTTFADMVKTHVD
-2428 IDEDNPLAGFTKGV
+2428 IDENNPLAGFTKGI
-2442 GEVSKIVAIPSLYI
+2442 GEVSKIVMIPSLYVGAI
-2456 GAMGKKL
+2456 GRKL

-2492 ALQGDLVGLW
+2492 ALQGDLIGLW

-2514 WFIPGMANIGAKA
+2514 WFIPGMANIGAKV
-2527 ALTVPTM
+2527 ALTGPTM
-2534 VVGAAKQAWGV
+2534 IFGAAKQVWGV

-2553 KAVADTLGNSYDA
+2553 KAAVDTLGSSYDA

-2583 DSDKDV
+2583 DSDKGE

-2620 GKKLGGLFSNIAA
+2620 GKKLSGLFSNIAA
-2633 AMPDAGTMVDDL
+2633 AMPDVGVMVDDL
-2645 WSFTDSDKSMDD
+2645 WSFTSSDKSMND

-2699 SLGNKFSNVINSAG
+2699 SIGTKLSNAVKSVG
-2713 DWVNKKLTSFKNWLN
+2713 DWANKGLTAFKNWLN

-2734 SSSNE
+2734 KE

-2744 SGIHTTQKDNYTKFG
+2744 SGIHTEQKGNYTKFG

-2801 STKPVDRG
+2801 SSKVVDRG

-2848 GEDSSNTSKSNSPFG
+2848 GEDSQNTSKSNSPFG

-2870 ARGEDKNGNVI
+2870 ARGEDSKGNVI

-2891 LYKKNILKN
+2891 LYKKSILKN
-2900 VKLGAVTGGASGAT
+2900 VKLGAVTGGASGVT
-2914 DIINSGLNAGFN
+2914 DIINTGLNAGFN

-2943 FSGGLS
+2943 FSGFS
-2949 SSSTDSSSS
+2949 SSSTDASG
-2958 DSYSYGDSSSGYVY
+2958 DSYGDSSAGYVY

-2982 SKPSANDPYIS
+2982 SKPSASDPYIS

-2999 HGGQSTCINGSPT
+2999 RGGQNTCINGSPM
-3012 DSVCNVLSNCVGW
+3012 DPVCNVLSNCVGW
-3025 VCGRFNH
+3025 VSGRFNH
-3032 IYSLLSGDK
+3032 IYSVLSGDK

-3046 AFHCNAGD
+3046 AYHCNAGD

-3087 AIVEKVVSNDEVLTS
+3087 AIVEKVISSDEVMTS
-3102 ESGYNSFAFKNKT
+3102 ESGYNSYAFKNKT

-3135 YNPAVQNYYATH
+3135 YNPAVQDYYATH
-3147 STGTSGSTSEN
+3147 STSGSTSEN
-3158 AKTIWN
+3158 AKTIWQ
-3164 RLRSKGMSENGIAGL
+3164 RLKTKGMSENGIAGL

-3189 NPTNLENKFEK
+3189 NPINLENKFEK

-3271 DEVKNTYPKAYSAL
+3271 DEVKNNYPKAYSAL
-3285 QSASTPSDGAA
+3285 MSASNPSDGAA

-3302 EMPAWGVDKAKRDT
+3302 EMPGWGVDRAKRDT

-3331 SLHGTSA
+3331 SLHGTA
-3338 TLTGTIGGSGSALAT
+3338 TLTGTIGGSGSALDT
-3353 LDREAQAIEAS
+3353 LDKEAQAIEAS
-3364 RKSASGSKKP
+3364 RRNSISKKP

-3388 KKFAIRKKAISR
+3388 KKFSIKKKAISR
-3400 GSASDIPVNQDVN
+3400 GSASDIPENQDIN
-3413 TSSMSDD
+3413 TSSMSND
-3420 ELKQAAIQYLQQI
+3420 ELMQAIIQYLQQI
-3433 ANNTSNNA
+3433 ANNTSNNNT
-3441 ILPAIQSILSG
+3441 LPAIQSILSG

-3464 SSTGSSG
+3464 TSAASNG
-3471 GNLSDTASQMKDN
+3471 GNLSDKAAQMKDN

-3491 MRSKLEAIASTP
+3491 MRSKMEALASTP

>member
-1 MAKPKN
+1 MAKSKN
-7 KKDSN
+7 KDNNKTG
-12 RVDPITY
+12 PIAY
-19 AKNVMTSAKYIA
+19 AKNVVKSAKYIV

-40 TLTSYISD
+40 TLTSYIAD

-99 YNPEREAESLNNLAE
+99 YNPEREAESMNKLAE

-134 DDTSSSTTTSSST
+134 DDTSSSTTSSSKT
-147 RNSNEMNVITGAIHG
+147 YNDLDAVTGAIHG
-162 LGNQISYHQLLTGEG
+162 LGNQISYHQLITGEG
-177 IAGKVSGA
+177 IAGKIGGA
-185 NIKNTRAMMANN
+185 NIKNTRAMMTNN

-202 MMNNS
+202 MLNNS
-207 LSVINSSILDF
+207 LSVINTSILDL
-218 HKDIADTLNP
+218 HKDLVEPLNG
-228 HIQNSTTF
+228 HIQNSTSF

-242 ELAKQTG
+242 ELAKQTS
-249 YLENIT
+249 YLETIT
-255 KLLTERFAPAATSR
+255 KLLTDRFTPVATSKG
-269 SSSSIK
+269 SGIK

-282 MGGDLPNLGAWV
+282 MGGDLPNLGNWIK
-294 NHAKNKAMEDSGM
+294 HAKNKAMEDSGM
-307 DSLTA
+307 DSLAA

-330 IALALTMAL
+330 IALAITMAL

-344 SGPTGK
+344 NGPTGK

-442 ETGRYVTA
+442 ETGRFTSA
-450 SKGLNE
+450 SKGFNE

-467 ASRGMRE
+467 ASKGMKE
-474 EILQDFIDEDKEKYK
+474 ELLQEFIDEDKEKYK
-489 DDEDHIAYTRESRAV
+489 NDENHIAYTRESRAV

-515 SLITLNHIDPSNFD
+515 SLITLNHIDPSKFD
-529 SAQKM
+529 SAQSM
-534 LAILRQRGW
+534 LTLLRQRGW
-543 ISDDPSK
+543 INDDPTK
-550 GFISNKNARTIAR
+550 GFISNKNARAIAR

-614 LNTNLNKNST
+614 LRSNLNKNSA

-632 DHGNNIFY
+632 DHGNNIFF
-640 YLQDYYKQIRVMI
+640 YLQDYYKQIRVMV
-653 DSLSA
+653 DSMSA

-682 NSTGTSGNRRQPKKR
+682 NSTGTSGNRRQSKKR

-716 DSGFQSLYNFN
+716 DSGFRSLYNFN
-727 YEVPNN
+727 YDVPNN

-768 SSKKYEAPKA
+768 STKRYEAPKA
-778 TSRGSFLK
+778 SSRGSFLK
-786 FEKNAKEHSFLS
+786 FKENAKNHSILS
-798 IIIDKFN
+798 IIVDKFN
-805 DFMDNTLFGDA
+805 DFMDNTLFGNAPA
-816 ANTFKMKVEQEGG
+816 AFKHKIDEEGG

-838 NRIATGLQDL
+838 NKIATGLQDL

-860 QKFQDSDF
+860 KKFQESDF
-868 GKKFMESAKNIVS
+868 GKKFMESSKNIIS

-903 KNTRFDK
+903 KNTRFDLDK
-910 SNNQEES
+910 KEK
-917 EEDESSI
+917 
-924 IPSIPMLPMHTGESN
+924 
-939 TVENE
+939 ENE
-944 SKPVALLPQHIVD
+944 ETINGPIALLPQHAESL
-957 TIPDDANP
+957 IPEDANP
-965 EGSYKGGLV
+965 EGSYRGGLV

-983 KGELIV
+983 KGELII

-1035 VGEEEDNSPN
+1035 VGEADNSPN
-1045 LTDDQANIIL
+1045 LTDEQANIIL
-1055 NGFKNNKSTTD
+1055 NGFKNNKSTVD

-1073 DEKVVQNMRVEY
+1073 DEKVIQDMRVEY
-1085 EKDAASASLESM
+1085 EKDKLNASLESM

-1103 FVKVASKVGNA
+1103 FAKVASKVGNA
-1114 VKDQAKKT
+1114 VKNQAKKT
-1122 SAYQTVEH
+1122 SVYQTIEH
-1130 GVKYIFER
+1130 GVKYVYER
-1138 AKQTSDYYFGDSDM
+1138 AKQTSDYIFGDSDV

-1158 TGNEIVKAAK
+1158 TGNEVVKAAK

-1219 GKFDENDK
+1219 GKFDENDNLVK
-1227 LLKRGILPPKMSKFI
+1227 KGILPPKLSKFI

-1257 TLGTFGLAP
+1257 MLGTFGLAP

-1274 LGAGLDLVSDTN
+1274 LGAGLDLVSNTN

-1291 MFGPKGAD
+1291 MFGPKGTD

-1322 ENGIDKIKN
+1322 ENGMEKIKN
-1331 FFNENFVDP
+1331 FFTTNFVDP
-1340 IKRFVNPLIDYVKGK
+1340 VKRFVNPLIDYVKGK
-1355 AKSIVTDFIDGAK
+1355 AKSIVTDFIDSAK

-1384 PLVGMVKGLGK
+1384 PLVNIAKGLGK
-1395 KAFGFA
+1395 KAFGLA
-1401 KGVVTAP
+1401 KGIVTTP

-1413 GVGDALQR
+1413 GIGDALQR

-1436 DYWRKNHNK
+1436 KYWREEHNK
-1445 NKLFGLRGKK
+1445 NKFFGLSRKKK

-1464 ELSLDKDKR
+1464 ELSLDENKR
-1473 ADLIKD
+1473 GDLIRE

-1493 KHQIRQDLRDQII
+1493 KHKARQELRDKIT
-1506 ATLPNAGLGD
+1506 ASMPNAGLGED
-1516 EHKYGKQLNKLMN
+1516 HALGKKLNRLMN
-1529 STDVVKNND
+1529 SEDVVKNND
-1538 YSKVRKFVD
+1538 YTKVRKFVEG
-1547 SLNISDTDK
+1547 LNISDEDK
-1556 EKLQKSIIDTTS
+1556 EKLKKSIIDTTAK
-1568 ETTKITDKIANF
+1568 TTKITDKIANF
-1580 DINKEQFF
+1580 DVNKEQFF

-1593 DINNMSKKELRRMR
+1593 DINNMSSKELRRMR
-1607 NQLGIDV
+1607 NQLGIDA
-1614 KNEDEKGR
+1614 KNEDEKA
-1622 KKSEERLA
+1622 KAKSENRLKE
-1630 DLKDKDEKARKAAE
+1630 LKEKDEKAKKLAE
-1644 EKRMNMIGTIVDYV
+1644 EKRMNMIGNIVDYV
-1658 SIIAGFVES
+1658 SIIAGYVET
-1667 LKGKT
+1667 LMGKT
-1672 KSSVTGKPLMLEEG
+1672 KSSVTGEPFESPSE
-1686 NFETPVMTNEEA
+1686 NFETPLMTNEQ
-1698 KAEEAK
+1698 
-1704 SAVSVSPT
+1704 
-1712 DIIPAVPKTNPL
+1712 
-1724 TNNKFVGP
+1724 
-1732 KHSDFDKSKVID
+1732 
-1744 AEFTEVK
+1744 
-1751 EDKKPEVTLNT
+1751 
-1762 DAIKEVINLAIAGT
+1762 
-1776 SVPLIAKKL
+1776 
-1785 SIDKEKVTEI
+1785 
-1795 INNNRAAINAAKAT
+1795 AKAT
-1809 GLGIAKKGSATPV
+1809 EQLGGIRRPSAPAK
-1822 AEGGDL
+1822 GGGNL
-1828 VGDNSGTSNNSNDS
+1828 IGEDS
-1842 GSDVKTEIVDGQPYQ
+1842 QDDEQGIITKIDADGNPMQ
-1857 YKRNGKGEWI
+1857 YMRNAKGELVL
-1867 INLADAVTKAA
+1867 NTADAATKTA
-1878 HSAKQKAD
+1878 SEEKKKSNE
-1886 DLRNKFYGMWV
+1886 LRDRFYGMWV

-1909 SPKPEK
+1909 SPKQEK

-1929 ADAASAVGGA
+1929 ADAAGAVGGA
-1939 ISNFLG
+1939 VSNFLG
-1945 SSIGTSLTSFLG
+1945 SSIGNSLTSFLG

-1983 GKKAAG
+1983 GKNAAG
-1989 TDNDS
+1989 TNNDS
-1994 GMRKGMDPEARKQEV
+1994 GMRKGMDPEERKKQV
-2009 ENSNLFDQFT
+2009 ENSSLFNKFT

-2027 RARGKKMTTYEQD
+2027 RISGKKMTTYDQD

-2082 VIGKTFG
+2082 IVGKTFG

-2109 TGNFSIIDPDKATTA
+2109 IGNFSIIDPDKASTA

-2134 SSKILGSVKQI
+2134 SSKVLGSVKQI
-2145 LKLISKKLGGSGDW
+2145 LKLVSKKLGNSGEW

-2164 EGISNALGKA
+2164 ESISTALGKA

-2179 GVMSKLTG
+2179 GALSKLTG
-2187 VIYFAQ
+2187 VIYIAQ
-2193 VALAVE
+2193 IALAVE

-2237 IGGLIGTETI
+2237 IGGIIGTSTI
-2247 FNIVFNI
+2247 FNIVFNV

-2283 HTYDVEEYIYNV
+2283 HTYNVEEYIYNV

-2302 DKVKSWAKNTVG
+2302 DKVKSWAKNTVS
-2314 SVKDTV
+2314 SVKNTITDIKE
-2320 SDLVHGKTTVGEV
+2320 GKLTVGQAASKV
-2333 AKKAGKGIVNA
+2333 GKGIVNA
-2344 GKSVGHWVA
+2344 GKSAGHWIA
-2353 GVGKSAV
+2353 GIGKSAV
-2360 NALDSTKLGHK
+2360 NALDSTKIGHK
-2371 VVSGVKTVVKT
+2371 VVSGVKTVAKA

-2388 KGVDVVKDAVSA
+2388 SGVDVVKDAVSA

-2415 DTTFADMVNTHVE
+2415 DTTFADMVNTHVD

-2442 GEVSKIVAIPSLYI
+2442 GEVSKVVMIPSLYVGAI
-2456 GAMGKKL
+2456 GRKL

-2492 ALQGDLVGLW
+2492 ALQGDLIGLW

-2514 WFIPGMANIGAKA
+2514 WFIPGMANIGAKV
-2527 ALTVPTM
+2527 ALTGPTM
-2534 VVGAAKQAWGV
+2534 IFGAAKQVWGV

-2553 KAVADTLGNSYDA
+2553 KAAADTLGNSYDA

-2583 DSDKDV
+2583 DSDKG
-2589 EDQTALGSILS
+2589 EEGQTALGSILS

-2620 GKKLGGLFSNIAA
+2620 GKKLSGLFSNIAA
-2633 AMPDAGTMVDDL
+2633 AMPDVGVMVDDL
-2645 WSFTDSDKSMDD
+2645 WSFTSSDKSMDD

-2699 SLGNKFSNVINSAG
+2699 SIGTKLSNAVKSVG
-2713 DWVNKKLTSFKNWLN
+2713 DWANKGLTAFKNWLN

-2734 SSSNE
+2734 KE

-2744 SGIHTTQKDNYTKFG
+2744 SGIHTEQKGNYTKFG

-2801 STKPVDRG
+2801 SSKVVDRG

-2826 RYTDNQSDINS
+2826 KYTDNQSDINS

-2848 GEDSSNTSKSNSPFG
+2848 GEDSQNTSKSNSPFG

-2870 ARGEDKNGNVI
+2870 ARGEDSKGNVI

-2891 LYKKNILKN
+2891 LYKKSILKN
-2900 VKLGAVTGGASGAT
+2900 VKLGAVTGGASGVT
-2914 DIINSGLNAGFN
+2914 DIINTGLNAGFN

-2943 FSGGLS
+2943 FSGFN
-2949 SSSTDSSSS
+2949 SSSTDASG
-2958 DSYSYGDSSSGYVY
+2958 DSYGDSSAGYVY

-2982 SKPSANDPYIS
+2982 SKPSASDPYIS
-2993 YYNNSN
+2993 YYNNSS
-2999 HGGQSTCINGSPT
+2999 HGGQSTCINGSPM
-3012 DSVCNVLSNCVGW
+3012 DPVCNVLSNCVGW

-3032 IYSLLSGDK
+3032 IYSVLSGDK

-3046 AFHCNAGD
+3046 AFHSNAGD

-3087 AIVEKVVSNDEVLTS
+3087 AIVEKVISSDEVMTS
-3102 ESGYNSFAFKNKT
+3102 ESGYNSYAFRNKN

-3135 YNPAVQNYYATH
+3135 YNPAVQDYYATH
-3147 STGTSGSTSEN
+3147 STSGSTSAN
-3158 AKTIWN
+3158 AKTIWQ
-3164 RLRSKGMSENGIAGL
+3164 RLKTKGMSENGIAGL

-3189 NPTNLENKFEK
+3189 NPINLENKFEK

-3271 DEVKNTYPKAYSAL
+3271 DEVKNNYPKAYSAL
-3285 QSASTPSDGAA
+3285 MSASNPSDGAA

-3302 EMPAWGVDKAKRDT
+3302 EMPGWGVDRAKRDT

-3331 SLHGTSA
+3331 SLHGTA
-3338 TLTGTIGGSGSALAT
+3338 TLTGTIGGSGSALDT
-3353 LDREAQAIEAS
+3353 LDKEAQAIEAS
-3364 RKSASGSKKP
+3364 RRNSISKKP

-3388 KKFAIRKKAISR
+3388 KKFSIKKKAISR
-3400 GSASDIPVNQDVN
+3400 GSASDIPENQDIN
-3413 TSSMSDD
+3413 TSSMSND
-3420 ELKQAAIQYLQQI
+3420 ELMQAIIQYLQQI
-3433 ANNTSNNA
+3433 ANNTSNNNT
-3441 ILPAIQSILSG
+3441 LPAIQSILSG

-3464 SSTGSSG
+3464 TSAASNG
-3471 GNLSDTASQMKDN
+3471 GNLSDKAAQMKDN

-3491 MRSKLEAIASTP
+3491 MRSKMEALASTP

>member
-1 MAKPKN
+1 MAKSKN
-7 KKDSN
+7 KDNNKTG
-12 RVDPITY
+12 PIAY
-19 AKNVMTSAKYIA
+19 AKNVVKSAKYIA

-40 TLTSYISD
+40 TLTSYIAD

-55 MYNAVKDY
+55 MYNAAKDY

-99 YNPEREAESLNNLAE
+99 YNPEREAESMNKLAE

-134 DDTSSSTTTSSST
+134 DTDSSTESSSKTY
-147 RNSNEMNVITGAIHG
+147 NDLDAVTGAIHG
-162 LGNQISYHQLLTGEG
+162 LGNQISYHQLITGEG
-177 IAGKVSGA
+177 IAGKIGGA
-185 NIKNTRAMMANN
+185 NIKNTRAMMTNN

-202 MMNNS
+202 MLNNS
-207 LSVINSSILDF
+207 LSVINTSILDL
-218 HKDIADTLNP
+218 HKDLVQPLNG
-228 HIQNSTTF
+228 HIQNSTSF

-242 ELAKQTG
+242 ELAKQTS
-249 YLENIT
+249 YLETIT
-255 KLLTERFAPAATSR
+255 KLLTDRFAPVVTSKG
-269 SSSSIK
+269 SGIK

-282 MGGDLPNLGAWV
+282 MGGDLPNLGNWIK
-294 NHAKNKAMEDSGM
+294 HAKNKAMEDSGM
-307 DSLTA
+307 DSLAA

-330 IALALTMAL
+330 IALAITMAL

-344 SGPTGK
+344 NGPTGK

-442 ETGRYVTA
+442 ETGRFTSA
-450 SKGLNE
+450 SKGFNE

-467 ASRGMRE
+467 ASKGMKE
-474 EILQDFIDEDKEKYK
+474 ELLQDFIDEDKEKYK
-489 DDEDHIAYTRESRAV
+489 NDENHIAYTRESRAV

-515 SLITLNHIDPSNFD
+515 SLITLNHIDPSKFD
-529 SAQKM
+529 SAQSM
-534 LAILRQRGW
+534 LTLLRQRGW
-543 ISDDPSK
+543 INDDPTK
-550 GFISNKNARTIAR
+550 GFISNKNARAIAR

-614 LNTNLNKNST
+614 LRSNLNRNSA

-632 DHGNNIFY
+632 DHGNNIFF
-640 YLQDYYKQIRVMI
+640 YLQDYYKQIRVMV
-653 DSLSA
+653 DSMSA

-682 NSTGTSGNRRQPKKR
+682 NSTGTSGNRRQSKKR

-716 DSGFQSLYNFN
+716 DSGFRSLYNFN
-727 YEVPNN
+727 YDVPNN

-768 SSKKYEAPKA
+768 STKKYEAPKA
-778 TSRGSFLK
+778 SSRGSILK
-786 FEKNAKEHSFLS
+786 FKEKANHSVLS

-805 DFMDNTLFGDA
+805 DFMDNTLFGNAPA
-816 ANTFKMKVEQEGG
+816 AFKQKIDEEGG

-838 NRIATGLQDL
+838 NKIATGLQDL

-860 QKFQDSDF
+860 KKFQESDF
-868 GKKFMESAKNIVS
+868 GKKFMESSKNIIS

-903 KNTRFDK
+903 KNTRFDLDK
-910 SNNQEES
+910 KEK
-917 EEDESSI
+917 
-924 IPSIPMLPMHTGESN
+924 
-939 TVENE
+939 ENE
-944 SKPVALLPQHIVD
+944 ETINGPIALLPQHAESL
-957 TIPDDANP
+957 IPENANP
-965 EGSYKGGLV
+965 EGSYRGGLV

-983 KGELIV
+983 KGELII

-1035 VGEEEDNSPN
+1035 VGEADNSPN
-1045 LTDDQANIIL
+1045 LTDEQANIIL
-1055 NGFKNNKSTTD
+1055 NGFKNNKSTVD

-1073 DEKVVQNMRVEY
+1073 DEKVIQDMRAEY
-1085 EKDAASASLESM
+1085 EKDKLNASLESM

-1103 FVKVASKVGNA
+1103 FAKVASKVGNA
-1114 VKDQAKKT
+1114 VKNQAKKT
-1122 SAYQTVEH
+1122 SVYQTIEH
-1130 GVKYIFER
+1130 GVKYGYER
-1138 AKQTSDYYFGDSDM
+1138 IKQNAEYIFGDFDL

-1158 TGNEIVKAAK
+1158 TGNEVVKAAK
-1168 VDLPKVAAGGA
+1168 ADLPKVAAGGA

-1227 LLKRGILPPKMSKFI
+1227 LVKKGILPPKLSKFI

-1274 LGAGLDLVSDTN
+1274 LGAGLDLVSNTN

-1322 ENGIDKIKN
+1322 ENGMEKIKN
-1331 FFNENFVDP
+1331 FFTTNFVDP
-1340 IKRFVNPLIDYVKGK
+1340 VKRFVNPLIDYVKGK
-1355 AKSIVTDFIDGAK
+1355 AKSIVTDFIDSAK

-1374 IGEKFDILFG
+1374 IGEKFDIIFG
-1384 PLVGMVKGLGK
+1384 PLVNLAKGLGK
-1395 KAFGFA
+1395 KAFGLA
-1401 KGVVTAP
+1401 KGIVTTP

-1413 GVGDALQR
+1413 GIGDALQR

-1436 DYWRKNHNK
+1436 KYWREEHNK
-1445 NKLFGLRGKK
+1445 NKFFGLSRKKK

-1464 ELSLDKDKR
+1464 ELSLDENKR
-1473 ADLIKD
+1473 GDLIRE

-1493 KHQIRQDLRDQII
+1493 KHKARQELRDKIT
-1506 ATLPNAGLGD
+1506 ASMPNAGLGED
-1516 EHKYGKQLNKLMN
+1516 HALGKKLNRLMN
-1529 STDVVKNND
+1529 SEDVVKNND
-1538 YSKVRKFVD
+1538 YTKVRKFVEG
-1547 SLNISDTDK
+1547 LNISDEDK
-1556 EKLQKSIIDTTS
+1556 EKLKKSIIDTTAK
-1568 ETTKITDKIANF
+1568 TTKITDKIANF
-1580 DINKEQFF
+1580 DVNKEQFF

-1593 DINNMSKKELRRMR
+1593 DINNMSSKELRRMR

-1614 KNEDEKGR
+1614 KNEDEKE
-1622 KKSEERLA
+1622 KAKSEDRLKE
-1630 DLKDKDEKARKAAE
+1630 LKEKDEKAKKLAE
-1644 EKRMNMIGTIVDYV
+1644 EKRMNMIGNIVDYV
-1658 SIIAGFVES
+1658 SIIAGYVET
-1667 LKGKT
+1667 LMGKT
-1672 KSSVTGKPLMLEEG
+1672 KSSVTGEPFESPSE
-1686 NFETPVMTNEEA
+1686 NFETPLMTNEQ
-1698 KAEEAK
+1698 
-1704 SAVSVSPT
+1704 
-1712 DIIPAVPKTNPL
+1712 
-1724 TNNKFVGP
+1724 
-1732 KHSDFDKSKVID
+1732 
-1744 AEFTEVK
+1744 
-1751 EDKKPEVTLNT
+1751 
-1762 DAIKEVINLAIAGT
+1762 
-1776 SVPLIAKKL
+1776 
-1785 SIDKEKVTEI
+1785 
-1795 INNNRAAINAAKAT
+1795 AKAT
-1809 GLGIAKKGSATPV
+1809 ERLGGVGRPSAPAKGSGNLIG
-1822 AEGGDL
+1822 E
-1828 VGDNSGTSNNSNDS
+1828 DS
-1842 GSDVKTEIVDGQPYQ
+1842 QDDEQGIITKIDADGNPMQ
-1857 YKRNGKGEWI
+1857 YMRNAKGELVL
-1867 INLADAVTKAA
+1867 NTADAATKTA
-1878 HSAKQKAD
+1878 SEEKKKSNE
-1886 DLRNKFYGMWV
+1886 LRDRFYGMWV

-1909 SPKPEK
+1909 SPKQEK

-1929 ADAASAVGGA
+1929 ADAAGAVGGA
-1939 ISNFLG
+1939 VSNFLG
-1945 SSIGTSLTSFLG
+1945 SSIGNSLTSFLG

-1983 GKKAAG
+1983 GKNAAG
-1989 TDNDS
+1989 TNNDS
-1994 GMRKGMDPEARKQEV
+1994 GMRKGMDPEERKKEV
-2009 ENSNLFDQFT
+2009 ENSSLFNKFT

-2027 RARGKKMTTYEQD
+2027 RISGKKMTTYDQD

-2082 VIGKTFG
+2082 IVGKTFG

-2109 TGNFSIIDPDKATTA
+2109 TGNFSIIDPDKASTA

-2134 SSKILGSVKQI
+2134 SSKVLGSVKQI
-2145 LKLISKKLGGSGDW
+2145 LKLVSKKLGNSGEW

-2164 EGISNALGKA
+2164 ESISTALGKA

-2179 GVMSKLTG
+2179 GALSKLTG
-2187 VIYFAQ
+2187 VIYIAQ
-2193 VALAVE
+2193 IALAVE

-2237 IGGLIGTETI
+2237 IGGIIGTSTI
-2247 FNIVFNI
+2247 FNIVFNV
-2254 LSKFIKFGTLATK
+2254 LSKFIKFGNLATK

-2283 HTYDVEEYIYNV
+2283 HTYNVEEYIYNV

-2302 DKVKSWAKNTVG
+2302 DKVKSWAKNTVS
-2314 SVKDTV
+2314 SVKNTITDIKE
-2320 SDLVHGKTTVGEV
+2320 GKLTVGQ
-2333 AKKAGKGIVNA
+2333 AAAKAGKGIVNA
-2344 GKSVGHWVA
+2344 GKSAGHWIA

-2360 NALDSTKLGHK
+2360 NALDSTKIGHK
-2371 VVSGVKTVVKT
+2371 VVSGVKTVAKA

-2388 KGVDVVKDAVSA
+2388 SGVDVVKDAVSA

-2415 DTTFADMVNTHVE
+2415 DTTFADMVNTHVD
-2428 IDEDNPLAGFTKGV
+2428 IDEDNPLAGFTKGI
-2442 GEVSKIVAIPSLYI
+2442 GEVSKIVMIPALYVGGI
-2456 GAMGKKL
+2456 AKKL
-2463 YNDVL
+2463 YNGIL
-2468 KPTGQSLLQAGTDT
+2468 KPTAQSLLQAGTDT

-2492 ALQGDLVGLW
+2492 ALQGDLIGLW
-2502 KNSTTASQDNDM
+2502 KNSATASQDNDM
-2514 WFIPGMANIGAKA
+2514 WFIPGMANIGAKV
-2527 ALTVPTM
+2527 ALTGPTM
-2534 VVGAAKQAWGV
+2534 IFGAAKQVWGV

-2553 KAVADTLGNSYDA
+2553 KAGIDLLGGSFNA
-2566 AKEYCSNGD
+2566 AKDYCANGD
-2575 MGSLWTKT
+2575 LGGLWAKT

-2589 EDQTALGSILS
+2589 EGQTNLGSMLS

-2605 IMKVALTIPTAVNWV
+2605 IMKVALTIPTGLNWV
-2620 GKKLGGLFSNIAA
+2620 GRKLGNLFSNIAA
-2633 AMPDAGTMVDDL
+2633 AMPDLGSMVDDL
-2645 WSFTDSDKSMDD
+2645 WSFTDPSKSMDD
-2657 FSKTVDSYKSKDT
+2657 FSKTVDSYKSKDS
-2670 GVFSLI
+2670 GVFSII
-2676 GNGITTIIGGI
+2676 GNGIASIVGGI

-2699 SLGNKFSNVINSAG
+2699 YIGSKLSSAVKSVAGWANKG
-2713 DWVNKKLTSFKNWLN
+2713 LTAFKNWLN

-2734 SSSNE
+2734 KE

-2744 SGIHTTQKDNYTKFG
+2744 SGIHTEQKGNYTKFG

-2801 STKPVDRG
+2801 SSKVVDRG

-2848 GEDSSNTSKSNSPFG
+2848 GEDSQNTSKSNSPFG

-2870 ARGEDKNGNVI
+2870 ARGEDNKGNVI

-2891 LYKKNILKN
+2891 LYKKSILKN

-2914 DIINSGLNAGFN
+2914 DIINTGLNAGFN

-2943 FSGGLS
+2943 FSGFN
-2949 SSSTDSSSS
+2949 SSSTDTSG
-2958 DSYSYGDSSSGYVY
+2958 DSYGDSSAGYVY

-2982 SKPSANDPYIS
+2982 SKPSAGDPYIS
-2993 YYNNSN
+2993 YYNNSS
-2999 HGGQSTCINGSPT
+2999 HGGQSTCINGSPM
-3012 DSVCNVLSNCVGW
+3012 DPVCNVLSNCVGW

-3032 IYSLLSGDK
+3032 IYSVLSGDK

-3046 AFHCNAGD
+3046 AFHSNAGD

-3087 AIVEKVVSNDEVLTS
+3087 AIVEKVISSDEVMTS
-3102 ESGYNSFAFKNKT
+3102 ESGYNSYAFRNKN

-3135 YNPAVQNYYATH
+3135 YNPAVQDYYATH
-3147 STGTSGSTSEN
+3147 STSGSTSAN
-3158 AKTIWN
+3158 AKTIWQ
-3164 RLRSKGMSENGIAGL
+3164 RLKTKGMSENGIAGL

-3189 NPTNLENKFEK
+3189 NPINLENKFEK

-3271 DEVKNTYPKAYSAL
+3271 DEVKNNYPKAYSAL
-3285 QSASTPSDGAA
+3285 MSASNPSDGAA

-3302 EMPAWGVDKAKRDT
+3302 EMPGWGVDRAKRDT

-3331 SLHGTSA
+3331 SLHGTA
-3338 TLTGTIGGSGSALAT
+3338 TLTGTIGGSGSALDT
-3353 LDREAQAIEAS
+3353 LDKEAQAIEAS
-3364 RKSASGSKKP
+3364 RRNSISKKP

-3388 KKFAIRKKAISR
+3388 KKFSIKKKAISR
-3400 GSASDIPVNQDVN
+3400 GSASDIPENQDIN
-3413 TSSMSDD
+3413 TSSMSND
-3420 ELKQAAIQYLQQI
+3420 ELMQAIIQYLQQI
-3433 ANNTSNNA
+3433 ANNTSNNNT
-3441 ILPAIQSILSG
+3441 LPAIQSILSG

-3464 SSTGSSG
+3464 TSAASSG
-3471 GNLSDTASQMKDN
+3471 GNLSDKAAQMKDN

-3491 MRSKLEAIASTP
+3491 MRSKMEALASTP

>member
-7 KKDSN
+7 KDNNKTG
-12 RVDPITY
+12 PIAY
-19 AKNVMTSAKYIA
+19 AKNVVKSAKYIA

-40 TLTSYISD
+40 TLTSYIAD

-55 MYNAVKDY
+55 MYNAAKDY

-99 YNPEREAESLNNLAE
+99 YNPEREAESMNKLAE

-134 DDTSSSTTTSSST
+134 DTDSSTESSSKT
-147 RNSNEMNVITGAIHG
+147 NDIDVVTGAIYG
-162 LGNQISYHQLLTGEG
+162 LGNQISYHQLITGEG
-177 IAGKVSGA
+177 IAGKIGGA
-185 NIKNTRAMMANN
+185 NIKNTRAMIANN

-207 LSVINSSILDF
+207 LSVINTSILDLY
-218 HKDIADTLNP
+218 KDLVQPLNG
-228 HIQNSTTF
+228 HIQNSTNF

-242 ELAKQTG
+242 ELAKQTS

-255 KLLTERFAPAATSR
+255 KLLSDRFAPVATSKGTG
-269 SSSSIK
+269 IK

-282 MGGDLPNLGAWV
+282 MGGDLPNLGNWIK
-294 NHAKNKAMEDSGM
+294 HAKNKAMEDSGM
-307 DSLTA
+307 DSLAA

-330 IALALTMAL
+330 IALAITMAL

-397 NFGNYNKGRVDW
+397 NFGNYNKERVDW

-442 ETGRYVTA
+442 ETGRFTSA
-450 SKGLNE
+450 SKGFNE

-474 EILQDFIDEDKEKYK
+474 ELLQDFIDEDKEKYK
-489 DDEDHIAYTRESRAV
+489 NDENHIAYTRESRAV
-504 RSLSDDYDKMM
+504 RSLSDDYDKLM
-515 SLITLNHIDPSNFD
+515 SLITLNHIDPSKFD
-529 SAQKM
+529 SAQGM
-534 LAILRQRGW
+534 LTLLHQRGW
-543 ISDDPSK
+543 INDDPSK
-550 GFISNKNARTIAR
+550 GFISNKNARAIAR
-563 LIFKKKSGIGKMN
+563 LIFKKKSGIGRMN

-614 LNTNLNKNST
+614 LGSNLNKNST

-632 DHGNNIFY
+632 DHGNNIFF
-640 YLQDYYKQIRVMI
+640 YLQDYYKQIRVMV
-653 DSLSA
+653 DSMSA

-682 NSTGTSGNRRQPKKR
+682 NSTGTSGNRRQSKKR

-727 YEVPNN
+727 YDVPNN

-768 SSKKYEAPKA
+768 STKQYEAPKA
-778 TSRGSFLK
+778 SSRGSFLK
-786 FEKNAKEHSFLS
+786 FKENAKTHSILS
-798 IIIDKFN
+798 IVIDKFN
-805 DFMDNTLFGDA
+805 DFMDNTLFGNAPA
-816 ANTFKMKVEQEGG
+816 AFKQKIDEEGG

-838 NRIATGLQDL
+838 NKIATGLQDL

-860 QKFQDSDF
+860 KKFQESDF
-868 GKKFMESAKNIVS
+868 GKKFMESSKNIIS

-903 KNTRFDK
+903 KNTRFDLDK
-910 SNNQEES
+910 KEK
-917 EEDESSI
+917 EDEETI
-924 IPSIPMLPMHTGESN
+924 NGPI
-939 TVENE
+939 
-944 SKPVALLPQHIVD
+944 ALLPQHAESL
-957 TIPDDANP
+957 IPNDANP

-983 KGELIV
+983 KGELII

-1035 VGEEEDNSPN
+1035 VGDEDNSPN
-1045 LTDDQANIIL
+1045 LTDDQAKIIL
-1055 NGFKNNKSTTD
+1055 DGFKNNKSTTD
-1066 IANEAGI
+1066 IANDTGI
-1073 DEKVVQNMRVEY
+1073 DEKVIQDMRVEY
-1085 EKDAASASLESM
+1085 EKDKLNTSIESL

-1103 FVKVASKVGNA
+1103 FAKVASKVGNA
-1114 VKDQAKKT
+1114 VKNQAKKT
-1122 SAYQTVEH
+1122 SVYQTIEH
-1130 GVKYIFER
+1130 GFKYGYER
-1138 AKQTSDYYFGDSDM
+1138 AKQSFDYVFGDSDV

-1158 TGNEIVKAAK
+1158 TGNEVVKAAK

-1227 LLKRGILPPKMSKFI
+1227 LVKKGILPPKLSKFI

-1257 TLGTFGLAP
+1257 TLGTFGLTP

-1274 LGAGLDLVSDTN
+1274 LGAGLDLVSNTD
-1286 AFQNI
+1286 AFQNV

-1322 ENGIDKIKN
+1322 ENGMEKIKN
-1331 FFNENFVDP
+1331 FFNTNFVDP

-1355 AKSIVTDFIDGAK
+1355 AKSIVTDFIDNAK

-1384 PLVGMVKGLGK
+1384 PLVNLAKGLGK

-1421 HNINAGYTRLSAEER
+1421 HNINAGYTRLSVEER
-1436 DYWRKNHNK
+1436 DYWRKEHNK

-1464 ELSLDKDKR
+1464 ELSLDKEKR
-1473 ADLIKD
+1473 GDLIRE

-1493 KHQIRQDLRDQII
+1493 KHKIRQELRDKIT
-1506 ATLPNAGLGD
+1506 ASMPNAGLGED
-1516 EHKYGKQLNKLMN
+1516 HALGKKLNRLMN
-1529 STDVVKNND
+1529 SEDVVKNND
-1538 YSKVRKFVD
+1538 YTKVRKFVEG
-1547 SLNISDTDK
+1547 LNISNEDK

-1568 ETTKITDKIANF
+1568 ETTKITNKIANF

-1593 DINNMSKKELRRMR
+1593 DINNMSRKELRRMR

-1614 KNEDEKGR
+1614 KNEDEKE
-1622 KKSEERLA
+1622 KAKSEARLQE
-1630 DLKDKDEKARKAAE
+1630 LKDKDETAKKLAE

-1658 SIIAGFVES
+1658 SIIAGYVET
-1667 LKGKT
+1667 LMGKT
-1672 KSSVTGKPLMLEEG
+1672 KSSVTGEP
-1686 NFETPVMTNEEA
+1686 FETPIMTNEEA

-1704 SAVSVSPT
+1704 SRIGSKVAGPSHSV
-1712 DIIPAVPKTNPL
+1712 
-1724 TNNKFVGP
+1724 
-1732 KHSDFDKSKVID
+1732 FDKDTAID

-1751 EDKKPEVTLNT
+1751 DGKKPEITINA
-1762 DAIKEVINLAIAGT
+1762 DAIDRVVNLATRGV
-1776 SVPLIAKKL
+1776 SVAVIAKRL
-1785 SIDKEKVTEI
+1785 SISVDKVKEI
-1795 INNNRAAINAAKAT
+1795 IANNRAAILAAKAT
-1809 GLGIAKKGSATPV
+1809 GQLDGVGKSSESAKD
-1822 AEGGDL
+1822 GGKL
-1828 VGDNSGTSNNSNDS
+1828 IGNDS
-1842 GSDVKTEIVDGQPYQ
+1842 QDDDEQGIITKIDADGNPLQ
-1857 YKRNGKGEWI
+1857 YMRNAKGELVL
-1867 INLADAVTKAA
+1867 NTADAATKTA
-1878 HSAKQKAD
+1878 SEEKKKSNE
-1886 DLRNKFYGMWV
+1886 LRDKFYGMWI

-1909 SPKPEK
+1909 SPKQEK

-1929 ADAASAVGGA
+1929 ADAAGAVGGA

-1994 GMRKGMDPEARKQEV
+1994 GMRKGMDPEDRKKQV
-2009 ENSNLFDQFT
+2009 ANSNLLDKFT

-2027 RARGKKMTTYEQD
+2027 RISGKKMTTYDQD

-2082 VIGKTFG
+2082 VVGKTFG
-2089 KPLEAGA
+2089 KPLEVGA

-2109 TGNFSIIDPDKATTA
+2109 TGNFSIIDPDKASTA

-2134 SSKILGSVKQI
+2134 SSKVLGSVKQV
-2145 LKLISKKLGGSGDW
+2145 LKLVSKKLGHSGEW

-2164 EGISNALGKA
+2164 ESISTALGKA

-2179 GVMSKLTG
+2179 GALSKLTG
-2187 VIYFAQ
+2187 IIYIAQ
-2193 VALAVE
+2193 IALAVE

-2237 IGGLIGTETI
+2237 IGGLIGTSTI

-2283 HTYDVEEYIYNV
+2283 HTYNVEEYIYNV

-2302 DKVKSWAKNTVG
+2302 DKVKSWAKNTVS
-2314 SVKDTV
+2314 SVKNTV

-2333 AKKAGKGIVNA
+2333 AKKAGAGILNA
-2344 GKSVGHWVA
+2344 
-2353 GVGKSAV
+2353 GKSAV
-2360 NALDSTKLGHK
+2360 NALDNTKLGHK
-2371 VVSGVKTVVKT
+2371 VVSGVKTVAKA
-2382 AGEKIS
+2382 AGEKVS
-2388 KGVDVVKDAVSA
+2388 GAVDVVKDAVSA

-2415 DTTFADMVNTHVE
+2415 DTTFADMVNTHVD

-2442 GEVSKIVAIPSLYI
+2442 GEVSKVVMIPSLYI
-2456 GAMGKKL
+2456 GAIGKKL

-2492 ALQGDLVGLW
+2492 ALQGDLIGLW

-2514 WFIPGMANIGAKA
+2514 WFIPGMANIGAKV
-2527 ALTVPTM
+2527 ALTGPTM
-2534 VVGAAKQAWGV
+2534 IFGAAKQAWGA
-2545 IKGIGNGI
+2545 IKSIGSGI
-2553 KAVADTLGNSYDA
+2553 KSAIDTLGNSYDA
-2566 AKEYCSNGD
+2566 AKDYCSNGD
-2575 MGSLWTKT
+2575 FAGLWTKT

-2605 IMKVALTIPTAVNWV
+2605 VMKVALTIPTAVNWV
-2620 GKKLGGLFSNIAA
+2620 GKKLSGLFSNITS
-2633 AMPDAGTMVDDL
+2633 AMPDVGTMVDDL

-2699 SLGNKFSNVINSAG
+2699 SLGNKFSNVVNSAG
-2713 DWVNKKLTSFKNWLN
+2713 DWVNSKLTSFKNWLN
-2728 GDDDDS
+2728 GDDDDDS
-2734 SSSNE
+2734 KE

-2744 SGIHTTQKDNYTKFG
+2744 SGIHTEQKGNYTKFG

-2801 STKPVDRG
+2801 SSKVVDRG

-2815 GDIFSKNGIST
+2815 GDIFSKNGIRT

-2848 GEDSSNTSKSNSPFG
+2848 GEDSQNTSKSNSPFG

-2870 ARGEDKNGNVI
+2870 ARGEDNKGNVI

-2891 LYKKNILKN
+2891 LYKKSILKN

-2914 DIINSGLNAGFN
+2914 DIINTGINAGFN

-2943 FSGGLS
+2943 FSGFN
-2949 SSSTDSSSS
+2949 SSTDSTSS
-2958 DSYSYGDSSSGYVY
+2958 DSYGDSSAGYVY

-2982 SKPSANDPYIS
+2982 SKPSSSDPYIS

-2999 HGGQSTCINGSPT
+2999 RGGQSTCINGSPT
-3012 DSVCNVLSNCVGW
+3012 DSTCNVLSNCVGW

-3032 IYSLLSGDK
+3032 IYSVLSGDK

-3054 MYEKAASFGLKTGST
+3054 MYDKAASFGLKTGST

-3087 AIVEKVVSNDEVLTS
+3087 AIVEKVVSSDEVLTS
-3102 ESGYNSFAFKNKT
+3102 ESGYNSYAFRNKN

-3135 YNPAVQNYYATH
+3135 YNPAVQDYYATH
-3147 STGTSGSTSEN
+3147 SSGSTSEN
-3158 AKTIWN
+3158 AKNIWQ
-3164 RLRSKGMSENGIAGL
+3164 RLKGKGMSENGIAGL

-3189 NPTNLENKFEK
+3189 NPINLENKFEK

-3271 DEVKNTYPKAYSAL
+3271 DEVKNNYPKAYSAL
-3285 QSASTPSDGAA
+3285 MSASNPSDGAA

-3302 EMPAWGVDKAKRDT
+3302 EMPGWGVDKAKRDT

-3331 SLHGTSA
+3331 SLHGTTA
-3338 TLTGTIGGSGSALAT
+3338 LTGTIGGSGSALDI
-3353 LDREAQAIEAS
+3353 LDKEAQAIEAS
-3364 RKSASGSKKP
+3364 RRNSVSKKP

-3388 KKFAIRKKAISR
+3388 KKFSIKKKAISR
-3400 GSASDIPVNQDVN
+3400 GSASDIPENQDIN
-3413 TSSMSDD
+3413 ISSMNND
-3420 ELKQAAIQYLQQI
+3420 ELIQVIIQYLQQI
-3433 ANNTSNNA
+3433 ANNTSNNNT
-3441 ILPAIQSILSG
+3441 LPAIQSILSG

-3464 SSTGSSG
+3464 TSAASSS
-3471 GNLSDTASQMKDN
+3471 GNLSDAASQMKDN

-3491 MRSKLEAIASTP
+3491 MRSKMEALASTP

>member
-1 MAKPKN
+1 MAKSKN
-7 KKDSN
+7 KDNNKTG
-12 RVDPITY
+12 PIAY
-19 AKNVMTSAKYIA
+19 AKNVVKSAKYIA

-40 TLTSYISD
+40 TLTSYIAD

-55 MYNAVKDY
+55 MYNAAKDY

-99 YNPEREAESLNNLAE
+99 YNPEREAESMNKLAE

-134 DDTSSSTTTSSST
+134 DTDSSTESSSKTY
-147 RNSNEMNVITGAIHG
+147 NDLDAVTGAIHG
-162 LGNQISYHQLLTGEG
+162 LGNQISYHQLITGEG
-177 IAGKVSGA
+177 IAGKIGGA
-185 NIKNTRAMMANN
+185 NIKNTRAMMTNN

-202 MMNNS
+202 MLNNS
-207 LSVINSSILDF
+207 LSVINTSILDL
-218 HKDIADTLNP
+218 HKDLVEPLNG
-228 HIQNSTTF
+228 HIQNSTSF

-242 ELAKQTG
+242 ELAKQTS
-249 YLENIT
+249 YLETIT
-255 KLLTERFAPAATSR
+255 KLLTDRFAPVATSKG
-269 SSSSIK
+269 SGIK

-282 MGGDLPNLGAWV
+282 MGGDLPNLGNWIK
-294 NHAKNKAMEDSGM
+294 HAKNKAMEDSGM
-307 DSLTA
+307 DSLAA

-330 IALALTMAL
+330 IALAITMAL

-344 SGPTGK
+344 NGPTGK

-442 ETGRYVTA
+442 ETGRFTSA
-450 SKGLNE
+450 SKGFNE

-467 ASRGMRE
+467 ASKGMKE
-474 EILQDFIDEDKEKYK
+474 ELLQDFIDEDKEKYK
-489 DDEDHIAYTRESRAV
+489 NDENHIAYTRESRAV

-515 SLITLNHIDPSNFD
+515 SLITLNHIDPSKFD
-529 SAQKM
+529 SAQSM
-534 LAILRQRGW
+534 LTLLRQRGW
-543 ISDDPSK
+543 INDDPTK
-550 GFISNKNARTIAR
+550 GFISNKNARAIAR

-601 AVANGSGMTNTHK
+601 AVANGSGMTNTYK
-614 LNTNLNKNST
+614 LKSNLNKNSA

-632 DHGNNIFY
+632 DHGNNIFF
-640 YLQDYYKQIRVMI
+640 YLQDYYKQIRVMV
-653 DSLSA
+653 DSMSA

-682 NSTGTSGNRRQPKKR
+682 NSTGTSGNRRQSKKR

-716 DSGFQSLYNFN
+716 DSGFRSLYNFN
-727 YEVPNN
+727 YDVPNN

-768 SSKKYEAPKA
+768 STKQYEAPKA
-778 TSRGSFLK
+778 SSRGSFLK
-786 FEKNAKEHSFLS
+786 LKEKANHSVLS

-805 DFMDNTLFGDA
+805 DFMDNTLFGNAPA
-816 ANTFKMKVEQEGG
+816 AFKHKIDEEGG

-838 NRIATGLQDL
+838 NKIATGIQDL

-860 QKFQDSDF
+860 KKFQESDF
-868 GKKFMESAKNIVS
+868 GKKFMESSKNIIS

-903 KNTRFDK
+903 KNTRFDLDK
-910 SNNQEES
+910 KEK
-917 EEDESSI
+917 
-924 IPSIPMLPMHTGESN
+924 
-939 TVENE
+939 ENE
-944 SKPVALLPQHIVD
+944 ETINGPIALLPQHAESL
-957 TIPDDANP
+957 IPENANP
-965 EGSYKGGLV
+965 EGSYRGGLV

-983 KGELIV
+983 KGELII

-1035 VGEEEDNSPN
+1035 VGEADNSPN
-1045 LTDDQANIIL
+1045 LTDEQANIIL
-1055 NGFKNNKSTTD
+1055 NGFKNNKSTVD

-1073 DEKVVQNMRVEY
+1073 DEKVIQDMRVEY
-1085 EKDAASASLESM
+1085 EKDKLNASLESM

-1103 FVKVASKVGNA
+1103 FAKVASKVGNA
-1114 VKDQAKKT
+1114 VKNQAKKT
-1122 SAYQTVEH
+1122 SVYQTIEH
-1130 GVKYIFER
+1130 GVKYGYER
-1138 AKQTSDYYFGDSDM
+1138 IKQNAEYIFGDFDL

-1158 TGNEIVKAAK
+1158 TGNEVVKAAK
-1168 VDLPKVAAGGA
+1168 ADLPKVAAGGA

-1227 LLKRGILPPKMSKFI
+1227 LVKKGILPPKLSKFI

-1274 LGAGLDLVSDTN
+1274 LGAGLDLVSNTN

-1322 ENGIDKIKN
+1322 ENGMEKIKN
-1331 FFNENFVDP
+1331 FFTTNFVDP
-1340 IKRFVNPLIDYVKGK
+1340 VKRFVNPLIDYVKGK
-1355 AKSIVTDFIDGAK
+1355 AKSIVTDFIDSAK

-1374 IGEKFDILFG
+1374 IGEKFDIIFG
-1384 PLVGMVKGLGK
+1384 PLVNLAKGLGK
-1395 KAFGFA
+1395 KAFGLA
-1401 KGVVTAP
+1401 KGIVTTP

-1413 GVGDALQR
+1413 GIGDALQR

-1436 DYWRKNHNK
+1436 KYWREEHNK
-1445 NKLFGLRGKK
+1445 NKFFGLSRKKK

-1464 ELSLDKDKR
+1464 ELSLDENKR
-1473 ADLIKD
+1473 GDLIRE

-1493 KHQIRQDLRDQII
+1493 KHKARQELRDKIT
-1506 ATLPNAGLGD
+1506 ASMPNAGLGED
-1516 EHKYGKQLNKLMN
+1516 HALGKKLNRLMN
-1529 STDVVKNND
+1529 SEDVVKNND
-1538 YSKVRKFVD
+1538 YTKVRKFVEG
-1547 SLNISDTDK
+1547 LNISDEDK
-1556 EKLQKSIIDTTS
+1556 EKLKKSIIDTTAK
-1568 ETTKITDKIANF
+1568 TTKITDKIANF
-1580 DINKEQFF
+1580 DVNKEQFF

-1593 DINNMSKKELRRMR
+1593 DINNMSSKELRRMR

-1614 KNEDEKGR
+1614 KNEDEKE
-1622 KKSEERLA
+1622 KAKSEDRLKE
-1630 DLKDKDEKARKAAE
+1630 LKEKDEKAKKLAE
-1644 EKRMNMIGTIVDYV
+1644 EKRMNMIGNIVDYV
-1658 SIIAGFVES
+1658 SIIAGYVET
-1667 LKGKT
+1667 LMGKT
-1672 KSSVTGKPLMLEEG
+1672 KSSVTGEPFESPSE
-1686 NFETPVMTNEEA
+1686 NFETPLMTNEQ
-1698 KAEEAK
+1698 
-1704 SAVSVSPT
+1704 
-1712 DIIPAVPKTNPL
+1712 
-1724 TNNKFVGP
+1724 
-1732 KHSDFDKSKVID
+1732 
-1744 AEFTEVK
+1744 
-1751 EDKKPEVTLNT
+1751 
-1762 DAIKEVINLAIAGT
+1762 
-1776 SVPLIAKKL
+1776 
-1785 SIDKEKVTEI
+1785 
-1795 INNNRAAINAAKAT
+1795 AKAT
-1809 GLGIAKKGSATPV
+1809 ERLGGVGRPSAPAK
-1822 AEGGDL
+1822 GGGNL
-1828 VGDNSGTSNNSNDS
+1828 IGEDS
-1842 GSDVKTEIVDGQPYQ
+1842 QDDEQGIITKIDADGNPMQ
-1857 YKRNGKGEWI
+1857 YMRNAKGELVL
-1867 INLADAVTKAA
+1867 NTADAATKTA
-1878 HSAKQKAD
+1878 SEEKKKSNE
-1886 DLRNKFYGMWV
+1886 LRDRFYGMWV

-1909 SPKPEK
+1909 SPKQEK

-1929 ADAASAVGGA
+1929 ADAAGAVGGA
-1939 ISNFLG
+1939 VSNFLG
-1945 SSIGTSLTSFLG
+1945 SSIGNSLTSFLG

-1983 GKKAAG
+1983 GKNAAG
-1989 TDNDS
+1989 TNNDS
-1994 GMRKGMDPEARKQEV
+1994 GMRKGMDPEERKKEV
-2009 ENSNLFDQFT
+2009 ENSSLFNKFT

-2027 RARGKKMTTYEQD
+2027 RISGKKMTTYDQD

-2082 VIGKTFG
+2082 IVGKTFG

-2109 TGNFSIIDPDKATTA
+2109 TGNFSIIDPDKASTA

-2134 SSKILGSVKQI
+2134 SSKVLGSVKQI
-2145 LKLISKKLGGSGDW
+2145 LKLVSKKLGNSGEW

-2164 EGISNALGKA
+2164 ESISTALGKA

-2179 GVMSKLTG
+2179 GALSKLTG
-2187 VIYFAQ
+2187 VIYIAQ
-2193 VALAVE
+2193 IALAVE

-2237 IGGLIGTETI
+2237 IGGIIGTSTI
-2247 FNIVFNI
+2247 FNIVFNV
-2254 LSKFIKFGTLATK
+2254 LSKFIKFGNLATK

-2283 HTYDVEEYIYNV
+2283 HTYNVEEYIYNV

-2302 DKVKSWAKNTVG
+2302 DKVKSWAKNTVS
-2314 SVKDTV
+2314 SVKNTITDIKE
-2320 SDLVHGKTTVGEV
+2320 GKLTVGQ
-2333 AKKAGKGIVNA
+2333 AAAKAGKGIVNA
-2344 GKSVGHWVA
+2344 GKSAGHWIA

-2360 NALDSTKLGHK
+2360 NALDSTKIGHK
-2371 VVSGVKTVVKT
+2371 VVSGVKTVAKA

-2388 KGVDVVKDAVSA
+2388 SGVDVVKDAVSA

-2415 DTTFADMVNTHVE
+2415 DTTFADMVNTHVD
-2428 IDEDNPLAGFTKGV
+2428 IDEDNPLAGFTKGI
-2442 GEVSKIVAIPSLYI
+2442 GEVSKIVMIPALYVGGI
-2456 GAMGKKL
+2456 AKKL
-2463 YNDVL
+2463 YNGIL
-2468 KPTGQSLLQAGTDT
+2468 KPTAQSLLQAGTDT

-2492 ALQGDLVGLW
+2492 ALQGDLIGLW
-2502 KNSTTASQDNDM
+2502 KNSATASQDNDM
-2514 WFIPGMANIGAKA
+2514 WFIPGMANIGAKV
-2527 ALTVPTM
+2527 ALTGPTM
-2534 VVGAAKQAWGV
+2534 IFGAAKQVWGV

-2553 KAVADTLGNSYDA
+2553 KAGIDLLGGSFNA
-2566 AKEYCSNGD
+2566 AKDYCANGD
-2575 MGSLWTKT
+2575 LGGLWAKT

-2589 EDQTALGSILS
+2589 EGQTNLGSMLS

-2605 IMKVALTIPTAVNWV
+2605 IMKVALTIPTGLNWV
-2620 GKKLGGLFSNIAA
+2620 GRKLGNLFSNIAA
-2633 AMPDAGTMVDDL
+2633 AMPDLGSMVDDL
-2645 WSFTDSDKSMDD
+2645 WSFTDPSKSMDD
-2657 FSKTVDSYKSKDT
+2657 FSKTVDSYKSKDS
-2670 GVFSLI
+2670 GVFSII
-2676 GNGITTIIGGI
+2676 GNGIASIVGGI

-2699 SLGNKFSNVINSAG
+2699 YIGSKLSSAVKSVAGWANKG
-2713 DWVNKKLTSFKNWLN
+2713 LTAFKNWLN

-2734 SSSNE
+2734 KE

-2744 SGIHTTQKDNYTKFG
+2744 SGIHTEQKGNYTKFG

-2801 STKPVDRG
+2801 SSKVVDRG

-2848 GEDSSNTSKSNSPFG
+2848 GEDSQNTSKSNSPFG

-2870 ARGEDKNGNVI
+2870 ARGEDNKGNVI

-2891 LYKKNILKN
+2891 LYKKSILKN

-2914 DIINSGLNAGFN
+2914 DIINTGLNAGFN

-2943 FSGGLS
+2943 FSGFN
-2949 SSSTDSSSS
+2949 SSSTDTSG
-2958 DSYSYGDSSSGYVY
+2958 DSYGDSSAGYVY

-2982 SKPSANDPYIS
+2982 SKPSAGDPYIS
-2993 YYNNSN
+2993 YYNNSS
-2999 HGGQSTCINGSPT
+2999 HGGQSTCINGSPM
-3012 DSVCNVLSNCVGW
+3012 DPVCNVLSNCVGW

-3032 IYSLLSGDK
+3032 IYSVLSGDK

-3046 AFHCNAGD
+3046 AFHSNAGD

-3087 AIVEKVVSNDEVLTS
+3087 AIVEKVISSDEVMTS
-3102 ESGYNSFAFKNKT
+3102 ESGYNSYAFRNKN

-3135 YNPAVQNYYATH
+3135 YNPAVQDYYATH
-3147 STGTSGSTSEN
+3147 STSGSTSAN
-3158 AKTIWN
+3158 AKTIWQ
-3164 RLRSKGMSENGIAGL
+3164 RLKTKGMSENGIAGL

-3189 NPTNLENKFEK
+3189 NPINLENKFEK

-3271 DEVKNTYPKAYSAL
+3271 DEVKNNYPKAYSAL
-3285 QSASTPSDGAA
+3285 MSASNPSDGAA

-3302 EMPAWGVDKAKRDT
+3302 EMPGWGVDRAKRDT

-3331 SLHGTSA
+3331 SLHGTA
-3338 TLTGTIGGSGSALAT
+3338 TLTGTIGGSGSALDT
-3353 LDREAQAIEAS
+3353 LDKEAQAIEAS
-3364 RKSASGSKKP
+3364 RRNSISKKP

-3388 KKFAIRKKAISR
+3388 KKFSIKKKAISR
-3400 GSASDIPVNQDVN
+3400 GSASDIPENQDIN
-3413 TSSMSDD
+3413 TSSMSND
-3420 ELKQAAIQYLQQI
+3420 ELMQAIIQYLQQI
-3433 ANNTSNNA
+3433 ANNTSNNNT
-3441 ILPAIQSILSG
+3441 LPAIQSILSG

-3464 SSTGSSG
+3464 TSAASSG
-3471 GNLSDTASQMKDN
+3471 GNLSDKAAQMKDN

-3491 MRSKLEAIASTP
+3491 MRSKMEALASTP

>member
-1 MAKPKN
+1 MAKSKN
-7 KKDSN
+7 KDNNKTG
-12 RVDPITY
+12 PIAY
-19 AKNVMTSAKYIA
+19 AKNVVKSAKYIA

-40 TLTSYISD
+40 TLTSYIAD

-55 MYNAVKDY
+55 MYNAAKDY

-99 YNPEREAESLNNLAE
+99 YNPEREAESMNKLAE

-134 DDTSSSTTTSSST
+134 SDDNTDSSTASSK
-147 RNSNEMNVITGAIHG
+147 SNNIDVVTGAIHG
-162 LGNQISYHQLLTGEG
+162 LGNQISYHQLITGEG
-177 IAGKVSGA
+177 IAGKIGGA
-185 NIKNTRAMMANN
+185 NIKNTRAMMTNN

-202 MMNNS
+202 MLNNS
-207 LSVINSSILDF
+207 LSVINTSILDL
-218 HKDIADTLNP
+218 HKDLVEPLNG
-228 HIQNSTTF
+228 HIQNSTSF

-242 ELAKQTG
+242 ELAKQTS
-249 YLENIT
+249 YLETIT
-255 KLLTERFAPAATSR
+255 KLLTDRFAPVATSKG
-269 SSSSIK
+269 SGIK

-282 MGGDLPNLGAWV
+282 MGGDLPNLGNWIK
-294 NHAKNKAMEDSGM
+294 HAKNKAMEDSGM
-307 DSLTA
+307 DSLAA

-330 IALALTMAL
+330 IALAITMAL

-344 SGPTGK
+344 NGPTGK

-442 ETGRYVTA
+442 ETGRFTSA
-450 SKGLNE
+450 SNGFNE

-467 ASRGMRE
+467 ASKGMKE
-474 EILQDFIDEDKEKYK
+474 ELLQEFIDEDKEKYK
-489 DDEDHIAYTRESRAV
+489 NDENHIAYTRESRAV
-504 RSLSDDYDKMM
+504 RNLSDDYDKMM
-515 SLITLNHIDPSNFD
+515 SLITLNHIDPSKFD
-529 SAQKM
+529 SAQSM
-534 LAILRQRGW
+534 LTLLRQRGW
-543 ISDDPSK
+543 INDDPTK
-550 GFISNKNARTIAR
+550 GFISNKNARAIAR
-563 LIFKKKSGIGKMN
+563 LIFKKKSGVGKMN

-614 LNTNLNKNST
+614 LKSNLNKNSA

-632 DHGNNIFY
+632 DHGNNIFF
-640 YLQDYYKQIRVMI
+640 YLQDYYKQIRVMV
-653 DSLSA
+653 DSMSA

-682 NSTGTSGNRRQPKKR
+682 NSTGTSGNRRQSKKR

-716 DSGFQSLYNFN
+716 DSGFRSLYNFN
-727 YEVPNN
+727 YDVPNN

-768 SSKKYEAPKA
+768 STKQYEAPKA
-778 TSRGSFLK
+778 SSRGSFLK
-786 FEKNAKEHSFLS
+786 LKEKANHSVLS

-805 DFMDNTLFGDA
+805 DFMDNTLFGNAPA
-816 ANTFKMKVEQEGG
+816 AFKQKIDEEGG

-838 NRIATGLQDL
+838 NKIATGIQDL

-860 QKFQDSDF
+860 KKFQESDF
-868 GKKFMESAKNIVS
+868 GKKFMESSKNIIS

-903 KNTRFDK
+903 KNTRFDLDK
-910 SNNQEES
+910 KEK
-917 EEDESSI
+917 
-924 IPSIPMLPMHTGESN
+924 
-939 TVENE
+939 ENE
-944 SKPVALLPQHIVD
+944 ETINGPIALLPQHAESL
-957 TIPDDANP
+957 IPEDANP
-965 EGSYKGGLV
+965 EGSYRGGLV

-983 KGELIV
+983 KGELII

-1035 VGEEEDNSPN
+1035 VGEADNSPN
-1045 LTDDQANIIL
+1045 LTDEQANIIL
-1055 NGFKNNKSTTD
+1055 NGFKNNKSTVD

-1073 DEKVVQNMRVEY
+1073 DEKVIQDMRVEY
-1085 EKDAASASLESM
+1085 EKDKLNASLESM

-1103 FVKVASKVGNA
+1103 FAKVASKVGNA
-1114 VKDQAKKT
+1114 VKNQAKKT
-1122 SAYQTVEH
+1122 SVYQTIEH
-1130 GVKYIFER
+1130 GVKYGYER
-1138 AKQTSDYYFGDSDM
+1138 IKQNAEYIFGDFDL

-1158 TGNEIVKAAK
+1158 TGNEVVKAAK
-1168 VDLPKVAAGGA
+1168 ADLPKVAAGGA

-1227 LLKRGILPPKMSKFI
+1227 LVKKGILPPKLSKFI

-1274 LGAGLDLVSDTN
+1274 LGAGLDLVSNTN

-1316 PLIAFT
+1316 PLITFT
-1322 ENGIDKIKN
+1322 ENGMEKIKN
-1331 FFNENFVDP
+1331 FFTTNFVDP
-1340 IKRFVNPLIDYVKGK
+1340 VKRFVNPLIDYVKGK
-1355 AKSIVTDFIDGAK
+1355 AKSIVTDFIDSAK

-1374 IGEKFDILFG
+1374 IGEKFDIIFG
-1384 PLVGMVKGLGK
+1384 PLVNLAKGLGK
-1395 KAFGFA
+1395 KAFGLA
-1401 KGVVTAP
+1401 KGIVTTP

-1413 GVGDALQR
+1413 GIGDALQR

-1436 DYWRKNHNK
+1436 KYWREEHNK
-1445 NKLFGLRGKK
+1445 NKFFGLSRKKK

-1464 ELSLDKDKR
+1464 ELSLDENKR
-1473 ADLIKD
+1473 GDLIRE

-1493 KHQIRQDLRDQII
+1493 KHKARQELRDKIT
-1506 ATLPNAGLGD
+1506 ASMPNAGLGED
-1516 EHKYGKQLNKLMN
+1516 HALGKKLNRLMN
-1529 STDVVKNND
+1529 SEDVVKNND
-1538 YSKVRKFVD
+1538 YTKVRKFVEG
-1547 SLNISDTDK
+1547 LNISDEDK
-1556 EKLQKSIIDTTS
+1556 EKLKKSIIDTTAK
-1568 ETTKITDKIANF
+1568 TTKITDKIANF
-1580 DINKEQFF
+1580 DVNKEQFF

-1593 DINNMSKKELRRMR
+1593 DINNMSSKELRRMR

-1614 KNEDEKGR
+1614 KNEDEKE
-1622 KKSEERLA
+1622 KAKSEDRLKE
-1630 DLKDKDEKARKAAE
+1630 LKEKDEKAKKLAE
-1644 EKRMNMIGTIVDYV
+1644 EKRMNMIGNIVDYV
-1658 SIIAGFVES
+1658 SIIAGYVET
-1667 LKGKT
+1667 LMGKT
-1672 KSSVTGKPLMLEEG
+1672 KSSVTGEPFESPSE
-1686 NFETPVMTNEEA
+1686 NFETPLMTNEQ
-1698 KAEEAK
+1698 
-1704 SAVSVSPT
+1704 
-1712 DIIPAVPKTNPL
+1712 
-1724 TNNKFVGP
+1724 
-1732 KHSDFDKSKVID
+1732 
-1744 AEFTEVK
+1744 
-1751 EDKKPEVTLNT
+1751 
-1762 DAIKEVINLAIAGT
+1762 
-1776 SVPLIAKKL
+1776 
-1785 SIDKEKVTEI
+1785 
-1795 INNNRAAINAAKAT
+1795 AKAT
-1809 GLGIAKKGSATPV
+1809 ERLGGVGRPSAPAK
-1822 AEGGDL
+1822 GGGNL
-1828 VGDNSGTSNNSNDS
+1828 IGEDS
-1842 GSDVKTEIVDGQPYQ
+1842 QDDEQGIITKIDADGNPMQ
-1857 YKRNGKGEWI
+1857 YMRNAKGELVL
-1867 INLADAVTKAA
+1867 NTADAATKTA
-1878 HSAKQKAD
+1878 SEEKKKSNE
-1886 DLRNKFYGMWV
+1886 LRDRFYGMWV

-1909 SPKPEK
+1909 SPKQEK

-1929 ADAASAVGGA
+1929 ADAAGAVGGA
-1939 ISNFLG
+1939 VSNFLG
-1945 SSIGTSLTSFLG
+1945 SSIGNSLTSFLG

-1983 GKKAAG
+1983 GKNAAG
-1989 TDNDS
+1989 TNNDS
-1994 GMRKGMDPEARKQEV
+1994 GMRKGMDPEERKKEV
-2009 ENSNLFDQFT
+2009 ENSSLFNKFT

-2027 RARGKKMTTYEQD
+2027 RISGKKMTTYDQD

-2082 VIGKTFG
+2082 IVGKTFG

-2109 TGNFSIIDPDKATTA
+2109 TGNFSIIDPDKASTA

-2134 SSKILGSVKQI
+2134 SSKVLGSVKQI
-2145 LKLISKKLGGSGDW
+2145 LKLVSKKLGNSGEW

-2164 EGISNALGKA
+2164 ESISTALGKA

-2179 GVMSKLTG
+2179 GALSKLTG
-2187 VIYFAQ
+2187 VIYIAQ
-2193 VALAVE
+2193 IALAVE

-2237 IGGLIGTETI
+2237 IGGIIGTSTI
-2247 FNIVFNI
+2247 FNIVFNV
-2254 LSKFIKFGTLATK
+2254 LSKFIKFGTLSTK

-2283 HTYDVEEYIYNV
+2283 HTYNVEEYIYNV

-2302 DKVKSWAKNTVG
+2302 DKVKSWAKNTVS
-2314 SVKDTV
+2314 SVKNTITDIKE
-2320 SDLVHGKTTVGEV
+2320 GKLTVGQAA
-2333 AKKAGKGIVNA
+2333 AKVGKGIVNT
-2344 GKSVGHWVA
+2344 GKSAGHWIA
-2353 GVGKSAV
+2353 GIGKSAV
-2360 NALDSTKLGHK
+2360 NALDSTKIGHK
-2371 VVSGVKTVVKT
+2371 VVSGVKTVAKV

-2388 KGVDVVKDAVSA
+2388 GGVDVVKDAVSA

-2415 DTTFADMVNTHVE
+2415 DTTFADMVNTHVD

-2442 GEVSKIVAIPSLYI
+2442 GEVSKVVMIPSLYVGAI
-2456 GAMGKKL
+2456 GRKL

-2492 ALQGDLVGLW
+2492 ALQGDLIGLW

-2514 WFIPGMANIGAKA
+2514 WFIPGMANIGAKV
-2527 ALTVPTM
+2527 ALTGPTM
-2534 VVGAAKQAWGV
+2534 IFGAAKQVWGV

-2553 KAVADTLGNSYDA
+2553 KAAVDTLGNSYDA

-2583 DSDKDV
+2583 DSDKG
-2589 EDQTALGSILS
+2589 EEGQTALGSILS

-2620 GKKLGGLFSNIAA
+2620 GKKLSGLFSNIAA
-2633 AMPDAGTMVDDL
+2633 AMPDVGVMVDDL
-2645 WSFTDSDKSMDD
+2645 WSFTSSDKSMND

-2699 SLGNKFSNVINSAG
+2699 SIGTKLSNAVKSVG
-2713 DWVNKKLTSFKNWLN
+2713 DWANKGLTAFKNWLN

-2734 SSSNE
+2734 KE

-2744 SGIHTTQKDNYTKFG
+2744 SGIHTEQKGNYTKFG

-2801 STKPVDRG
+2801 SSKVVDRG

-2848 GEDSSNTSKSNSPFG
+2848 GEDSQNTSKSNSPFG

-2870 ARGEDKNGNVI
+2870 ARGEDNKGNVI

-2891 LYKKNILKN
+2891 LYKKSILKN

-2914 DIINSGLNAGFN
+2914 DIINTGLNAGFN

-2943 FSGGLS
+2943 FSGFN
-2949 SSSTDSSSS
+2949 SSSTDTSG
-2958 DSYSYGDSSSGYVY
+2958 DSYGDSSAGYVY

-2982 SKPSANDPYIS
+2982 SKPSAGDPYIS
-2993 YYNNSN
+2993 YYNNSS
-2999 HGGQSTCINGSPT
+2999 HGGQSTCINGSPM
-3012 DSVCNVLSNCVGW
+3012 DPVCNVLSNCVGW

-3032 IYSLLSGDK
+3032 IYSVLSGDK

-3046 AFHCNAGD
+3046 AFHSNAGD

-3087 AIVEKVVSNDEVLTS
+3087 AIVEKVISSDEVMTS
-3102 ESGYNSFAFKNKT
+3102 ESGYNSYAFRNKN

-3135 YNPAVQNYYATH
+3135 YNPAVQDYYATH
-3147 STGTSGSTSEN
+3147 STSGSTSAN
-3158 AKTIWN
+3158 AKTIWQ
-3164 RLRSKGMSENGIAGL
+3164 RLKTKGMSENGIAGL

-3189 NPTNLENKFEK
+3189 NPINLENKFEK

-3271 DEVKNTYPKAYSAL
+3271 DEVKNNYPKAYSAL
-3285 QSASTPSDGAA
+3285 MSASNPSDGAA

-3302 EMPAWGVDKAKRDT
+3302 EMPGWGVDRAKRDT

-3331 SLHGTSA
+3331 SLHGTA
-3338 TLTGTIGGSGSALAT
+3338 TLTGTIGGSGSALDT
-3353 LDREAQAIEAS
+3353 LDKEAQAIEAS
-3364 RKSASGSKKP
+3364 RKNSISKKP

-3388 KKFAIRKKAISR
+3388 KKFSIKKKAISR
-3400 GSASDIPVNQDVN
+3400 GSASDIPENQDIN
-3413 TSSMSDD
+3413 TSSMSND
-3420 ELKQAAIQYLQQI
+3420 ELMQAIIQYLQQI
-3433 ANNTSNNA
+3433 ANNTSNNNT
-3441 ILPAIQSILSG
+3441 LPAIQSILSG

-3464 SSTGSSG
+3464 TSAASSG
-3471 GNLSDTASQMKDN
+3471 GNLSDKAAQMKDN

-3491 MRSKLEAIASTP
+3491 MRSKMEALASTP

>member
-1 MAKPKN
+1 MAKSKN
-7 KKDSN
+7 KDNNKTG
-12 RVDPITY
+12 PIAY
-19 AKNVMTSAKYIA
+19 AKNVVKSAKYIA

-40 TLTSYISD
+40 TLTSYIAD

-55 MYNAVKDY
+55 MYNAAKDY

-99 YNPEREAESLNNLAE
+99 YNPEREAESMNKLAE

-134 DDTSSSTTTSSST
+134 DTDRSTESSSKTY
-147 RNSNEMNVITGAIHG
+147 NDLDAVTGAIHG
-162 LGNQISYHQLLTGEG
+162 LGNQISYHQLITGEG
-177 IAGKVSGA
+177 IAGKIGGA
-185 NIKNTRAMMANN
+185 NIKNTRAMMTNN

-202 MMNNS
+202 MLNNS
-207 LSVINSSILDF
+207 LSVINTSILDL
-218 HKDIADTLNP
+218 HKDLVEPLNG
-228 HIQNSTTF
+228 HIQNSTSF

-242 ELAKQTG
+242 ELAKQTS
-249 YLENIT
+249 YLETIT
-255 KLLTERFAPAATSR
+255 KLLTDRFAPVATSKG
-269 SSSSIK
+269 SGIK

-282 MGGDLPNLGAWV
+282 MGGDLPNLGNWIK
-294 NHAKNKAMEDSGM
+294 HAKNKAMEDSGM
-307 DSLTA
+307 DSLAA

-330 IALALTMAL
+330 IALAITMAL

-344 SGPTGK
+344 NGPTGK

-360 DGMMKVAGQ
+360 DGMMKIAGQ

-442 ETGRYVTA
+442 ETGRFTSA
-450 SKGLNE
+450 SKGFNE

-467 ASRGMRE
+467 ASKGMKE
-474 EILQDFIDEDKEKYK
+474 ELLQDFIDEDKEKYK
-489 DDEDHIAYTRESRAV
+489 NDENHIAYTRESRAV
-504 RSLSDDYDKMM
+504 RNLSDDYDKMM
-515 SLITLNHIDPSNFD
+515 SLITLNHIDPSKFD
-529 SAQKM
+529 SAQSM
-534 LAILRQRGW
+534 LTLLRQRGW
-543 ISDDPSK
+543 INDDPTK
-550 GFISNKNARTIAR
+550 GFISNKNARAIAR

-614 LNTNLNKNST
+614 LRSNLNKNSA

-632 DHGNNIFY
+632 DHGNNIFF
-640 YLQDYYKQIRVMI
+640 YLQDYYKQIRVMV
-653 DSLSA
+653 DSMSA

-682 NSTGTSGNRRQPKKR
+682 NSTGTSGNRRQSKKR

-716 DSGFQSLYNFN
+716 DSGFRSLYNFN
-727 YEVPNN
+727 YDVPNN

-768 SSKKYEAPKA
+768 STKQYEAPKA
-778 TSRGSFLK
+778 SSRGSFLK
-786 FEKNAKEHSFLS
+786 LKEKANHSVLS

-805 DFMDNTLFGDA
+805 DFMDNTLFGNAPA
-816 ANTFKMKVEQEGG
+816 AFKQKIDEEGG

-838 NRIATGLQDL
+838 NKIATGIQDL

-860 QKFQDSDF
+860 KKFQESDF
-868 GKKFMESAKNIVS
+868 GKKFMESSKNIIS

-903 KNTRFDK
+903 KNTRFDLDK
-910 SNNQEES
+910 KEK
-917 EEDESSI
+917 
-924 IPSIPMLPMHTGESN
+924 
-939 TVENE
+939 ENE
-944 SKPVALLPQHIVD
+944 ETINGPIALLPQHAESL
-957 TIPDDANP
+957 IPENANP
-965 EGSYKGGLV
+965 EGSYRGGLV

-983 KGELIV
+983 KGELII

-1035 VGEEEDNSPN
+1035 VGEADNSPN
-1045 LTDDQANIIL
+1045 LTDEQANIIL
-1055 NGFKNNKSTTD
+1055 NGFKNNKSTVD

-1073 DEKVVQNMRVEY
+1073 DEKVIQDMRVEY
-1085 EKDAASASLESM
+1085 EKDKLNASLESM

-1103 FVKVASKVGNA
+1103 FAKVASKVGNA
-1114 VKDQAKKT
+1114 VKNQAKKT
-1122 SAYQTVEH
+1122 SVYQTIEH
-1130 GVKYIFER
+1130 GVKYGYER
-1138 AKQTSDYYFGDSDM
+1138 IKQNAEYIFGDFDL

-1158 TGNEIVKAAK
+1158 TGNEVVKAAK
-1168 VDLPKVAAGGA
+1168 ADLPKVAAGGA

-1227 LLKRGILPPKMSKFI
+1227 LVKKGILPPKLSKFI

-1274 LGAGLDLVSDTN
+1274 LGAGLDLVSNTN

-1322 ENGIDKIKN
+1322 ENGMEKIKN
-1331 FFNENFVDP
+1331 FFTTNFVDP
-1340 IKRFVNPLIDYVKGK
+1340 VKRFVNPLIDYVKGK
-1355 AKSIVTDFIDGAK
+1355 AKSIVTDFIDSAK

-1374 IGEKFDILFG
+1374 IGEKFDIIFG
-1384 PLVGMVKGLGK
+1384 PLVNLAKGLGK
-1395 KAFGFA
+1395 KAFGLA
-1401 KGVVTAP
+1401 KGIVTTP

-1413 GVGDALQR
+1413 GIGDALQR

-1436 DYWRKNHNK
+1436 KYWREEHNK
-1445 NKLFGLRGKK
+1445 NKFFGLSRKKK

-1464 ELSLDKDKR
+1464 ELSLDENKR
-1473 ADLIKD
+1473 GDLIRE

-1493 KHQIRQDLRDQII
+1493 KHKARQELRDKIT
-1506 ATLPNAGLGD
+1506 ASMPNAGLGED
-1516 EHKYGKQLNKLMN
+1516 HALGKKLNRLMN
-1529 STDVVKNND
+1529 SEDVVKNND
-1538 YSKVRKFVD
+1538 YTKVRKFVEG
-1547 SLNISDTDK
+1547 LNISDEDK
-1556 EKLQKSIIDTTS
+1556 EKLKKSIIDTTAK
-1568 ETTKITDKIANF
+1568 TTKITDKIANF
-1580 DINKEQFF
+1580 DVNKEQFF

-1593 DINNMSKKELRRMR
+1593 DINNMSSKELRRMR

-1614 KNEDEKGR
+1614 KNEDEKE
-1622 KKSEERLA
+1622 KAKSEDRLKE
-1630 DLKDKDEKARKAAE
+1630 LKEKDEKAKKLAE
-1644 EKRMNMIGTIVDYV
+1644 EKRMNMIGNIVDYV
-1658 SIIAGFVES
+1658 SIIAGYVET
-1667 LKGKT
+1667 LMGKT
-1672 KSSVTGKPLMLEEG
+1672 KSSVTGEPFESPSE
-1686 NFETPVMTNEEA
+1686 NFETPLMTNEQ
-1698 KAEEAK
+1698 
-1704 SAVSVSPT
+1704 
-1712 DIIPAVPKTNPL
+1712 
-1724 TNNKFVGP
+1724 
-1732 KHSDFDKSKVID
+1732 
-1744 AEFTEVK
+1744 
-1751 EDKKPEVTLNT
+1751 
-1762 DAIKEVINLAIAGT
+1762 
-1776 SVPLIAKKL
+1776 
-1785 SIDKEKVTEI
+1785 
-1795 INNNRAAINAAKAT
+1795 AKAT
-1809 GLGIAKKGSATPV
+1809 ERLGGVGRPSAPAK
-1822 AEGGDL
+1822 GGGNL
-1828 VGDNSGTSNNSNDS
+1828 IGEDS
-1842 GSDVKTEIVDGQPYQ
+1842 QDDEQGIITKIDADGNPMQ
-1857 YKRNGKGEWI
+1857 YMRNAKGELVL
-1867 INLADAVTKAA
+1867 NTADAATKTA
-1878 HSAKQKAD
+1878 SEEKKKSNE
-1886 DLRNKFYGMWV
+1886 LRDRFYGMWV

-1909 SPKPEK
+1909 SPKQEK

-1929 ADAASAVGGA
+1929 ADAAGAVGGA
-1939 ISNFLG
+1939 VSNFLG
-1945 SSIGTSLTSFLG
+1945 SSIGNSLTSFLG

-1983 GKKAAG
+1983 GKNAAG
-1989 TDNDS
+1989 TNNDS
-1994 GMRKGMDPEARKQEV
+1994 GMRKGMDPEERKKEV
-2009 ENSNLFDQFT
+2009 ENSSLFNKFT

-2027 RARGKKMTTYEQD
+2027 RISGKKMTTYDQD

-2082 VIGKTFG
+2082 IVGKTFG

-2109 TGNFSIIDPDKATTA
+2109 TGNFSIIDPDKASTA

-2134 SSKILGSVKQI
+2134 SSKVLGSVKQI
-2145 LKLISKKLGGSGDW
+2145 LKLVSKKLGNSGEW

-2164 EGISNALGKA
+2164 ESISTALGKA

-2179 GVMSKLTG
+2179 GALSKLTG
-2187 VIYFAQ
+2187 VIYIAQ
-2193 VALAVE
+2193 IALAVE

-2237 IGGLIGTETI
+2237 IGGIIGTSTI
-2247 FNIVFNI
+2247 FNIVFNV

-2283 HTYDVEEYIYNV
+2283 HTYNVEEYIYNV

-2302 DKVKSWAKNTVG
+2302 DKVKSWAKNTVS
-2314 SVKDTV
+2314 SVKNTITDIKE
-2320 SDLVHGKTTVGEV
+2320 GKLTVGQAA
-2333 AKKAGKGIVNA
+2333 AKVGKGIVNA
-2344 GKSVGHWVA
+2344 GKSAGHWIA
-2353 GVGKSAV
+2353 GIGKSAV
-2360 NALDSTKLGHK
+2360 NALDSTKIGHK
-2371 VVSGVKTVVKT
+2371 VVSGVKTVAKA

-2388 KGVDVVKDAVSA
+2388 SGVDVVKDAVSA
-2400 FNKMQ
+2400 FNRMQ
-2405 DKLKATFKSK
+2405 EKLNATFKSK
-2415 DTTFADMVNTHVE
+2415 DTTFADMVKTHVD
-2428 IDEDNPLAGFTKGV
+2428 IDENNPLAGFTKGI
-2442 GEVSKIVAIPSLYI
+2442 GEVSKIVMIPALYVGGI
-2456 GAMGKKL
+2456 AKKL
-2463 YNDVL
+2463 YNGIL
-2468 KPTGQSLLQAGTDT
+2468 KPTAQSLLQAGTDT

-2492 ALQGDLVGLW
+2492 ALQGDLIGLW
-2502 KNSTTASQDNDM
+2502 KNSATASQDNDM
-2514 WFIPGMANIGAKA
+2514 WFIPGMANIGAKV
-2527 ALTVPTM
+2527 ALTGPTM
-2534 VVGAAKQAWGV
+2534 IFGAAKQVWGV

-2553 KAVADTLGNSYDA
+2553 KAGIDLLGGSFNA
-2566 AKEYCSNGD
+2566 AKDYCANGD
-2575 MGSLWTKT
+2575 LGGLWAKT

-2589 EDQTALGSILS
+2589 EGQTNLGSMLS

-2605 IMKVALTIPTAVNWV
+2605 IMKVALTIPTGLNWV
-2620 GKKLGGLFSNIAA
+2620 GRKLGNLFSNIAA
-2633 AMPDAGTMVDDL
+2633 AMPDLGSMVDDL
-2645 WSFTDSDKSMDD
+2645 WSFTDSSKSMDD
-2657 FSKTVDSYKSKDT
+2657 FSKTVDSYKSKDS
-2670 GVFSLI
+2670 GVFSII
-2676 GNGITTIIGGI
+2676 GNGIASIVGGI

-2699 SLGNKFSNVINSAG
+2699 YIGSKLSSAVKSVAGWANKG
-2713 DWVNKKLTSFKNWLN
+2713 LTAFKNWLN

-2734 SSSNE
+2734 KE

-2744 SGIHTTQKDNYTKFG
+2744 SGIHTEQKGNYTKFG

-2801 STKPVDRG
+2801 SSKVVDRG

-2848 GEDSSNTSKSNSPFG
+2848 GEDSQNTSKSNSPFG

-2870 ARGEDKNGNVI
+2870 ARGEDNKGNVI

-2891 LYKKNILKN
+2891 LYKKSILKN

-2914 DIINSGLNAGFN
+2914 DIINTGLNAGFN

-2943 FSGGLS
+2943 FSGFN
-2949 SSSTDSSSS
+2949 SSSTDTSG
-2958 DSYSYGDSSSGYVY
+2958 DSYGDSSAGYVY

-2982 SKPSANDPYIS
+2982 SKPSAGDPYIS
-2993 YYNNSN
+2993 YYNNSS
-2999 HGGQSTCINGSPT
+2999 HGGQSTCINGSPM
-3012 DSVCNVLSNCVGW
+3012 DPVCNVLSNCVGW

-3032 IYSLLSGDK
+3032 IYSVLSGDK

-3046 AFHCNAGD
+3046 AFHSNAGD

-3087 AIVEKVVSNDEVLTS
+3087 AIVEKVISSDEVMTS
-3102 ESGYNSFAFKNKT
+3102 ESGYNSYAFRNKN

-3135 YNPAVQNYYATH
+3135 YNPAVQDYYATH
-3147 STGTSGSTSEN
+3147 STSGSTSAN
-3158 AKTIWN
+3158 AKTIWQ
-3164 RLRSKGMSENGIAGL
+3164 RLKTKGMSENGIAGL

-3189 NPTNLENKFEK
+3189 NPINLENKFEK

-3271 DEVKNTYPKAYSAL
+3271 DEVKNNYPKAYSAL
-3285 QSASTPSDGAA
+3285 MSASNPSDGAA

-3302 EMPAWGVDKAKRDT
+3302 EMPGWGVDRAKRDT

-3331 SLHGTSA
+3331 SLHGTA
-3338 TLTGTIGGSGSALAT
+3338 TLTGTIGGSGSALDT
-3353 LDREAQAIEAS
+3353 LDKEAQAIEAS
-3364 RKSASGSKKP
+3364 RRNSISKKP

-3388 KKFAIRKKAISR
+3388 KKFSIKKKAISR
-3400 GSASDIPVNQDVN
+3400 GSASDIPENQDIN
-3413 TSSMSDD
+3413 TSSMSND
-3420 ELKQAAIQYLQQI
+3420 ELMQAIIQYLQQI
-3433 ANNTSNNA
+3433 ANNTSNNNT
-3441 ILPAIQSILSG
+3441 LPAIQSILSG

-3464 SSTGSSG
+3464 TSAASSG
-3471 GNLSDTASQMKDN
+3471 GNLSDKAAQMKDN

-3491 MRSKLEAIASTP
+3491 MRSKMEALASTP

>member
-1 MAKPKN
+1 MAKSKN
-7 KKDSN
+7 KDNNKTG
-12 RVDPITY
+12 PIAY
-19 AKNVMTSAKYIA
+19 AKNVVKSAKYIA

-40 TLTSYISD
+40 TLTSYIAD

-55 MYNAVKDY
+55 MYNAAKDY

-99 YNPEREAESLNNLAE
+99 YNPEREAESMNKLAE

-134 DDTSSSTTTSSST
+134 SDDNTDSSTASSK
-147 RNSNEMNVITGAIHG
+147 SNNIDVVTGAIHG
-162 LGNQISYHQLLTGEG
+162 LGNQISYHQLITGEG
-177 IAGKVSGA
+177 IAGKIGGA
-185 NIKNTRAMMANN
+185 NIKNTRAMMTNN

-202 MMNNS
+202 MLNNS
-207 LSVINSSILDF
+207 LSVINTSILDL
-218 HKDIADTLNP
+218 HKDLVQPLNG
-228 HIQNSTTF
+228 HIQNSTSF

-242 ELAKQTG
+242 ELAKQTS
-249 YLENIT
+249 YLETIT
-255 KLLTERFAPAATSR
+255 KLLTDRFAPVATSKG
-269 SSSSIK
+269 SGIK

-282 MGGDLPNLGAWV
+282 MGGDLPNLGNWIK
-294 NHAKNKAMEDSGM
+294 HAKNKAMEDSGM
-307 DSLTA
+307 DSLAA

-330 IALALTMAL
+330 IALAITMAL

-344 SGPTGK
+344 NGPTGK

-442 ETGRYVTA
+442 ETGRFTSA
-450 SKGLNE
+450 SKGFNE

-467 ASRGMRE
+467 ASKGMKE
-474 EILQDFIDEDKEKYK
+474 ELLQEFIDEDKEKYK
-489 DDEDHIAYTRESRAV
+489 NDENHIAYTRESRAV
-504 RSLSDDYDKMM
+504 RNLSDDYDKMM
-515 SLITLNHIDPSNFD
+515 SLITLNHIDPSKFD
-529 SAQKM
+529 SAQSM
-534 LAILRQRGW
+534 LTLLRQRGW
-543 ISDDPSK
+543 INDDPTK
-550 GFISNKNARTIAR
+550 GFISNKNARAIAR
-563 LIFKKKSGIGKMN
+563 LIFKKKSGVGKMN

-614 LNTNLNKNST
+614 LKSNLNKNSA

-632 DHGNNIFY
+632 DHGNNIFF
-640 YLQDYYKQIRVMI
+640 YLQDYYKQIRVMV
-653 DSLSA
+653 DSMSA

-682 NSTGTSGNRRQPKKR
+682 NSTGTSGNRRQSKKR

-716 DSGFQSLYNFN
+716 DSGFRSLYNFN
-727 YEVPNN
+727 YDVPNN

-768 SSKKYEAPKA
+768 STKQYEAPKA
-778 TSRGSFLK
+778 SSRGSFLK
-786 FEKNAKEHSFLS
+786 LKEKANHSVLS

-805 DFMDNTLFGDA
+805 DFMDNTLFGNAPA
-816 ANTFKMKVEQEGG
+816 AFKQKIDEEGG

-838 NRIATGLQDL
+838 NKIATGIQDL

-860 QKFQDSDF
+860 KKFQESDF
-868 GKKFMESAKNIVS
+868 GKKFMESSKNIIS

-903 KNTRFDK
+903 KNTRFDLDK
-910 SNNQEES
+910 KEK
-917 EEDESSI
+917 
-924 IPSIPMLPMHTGESN
+924 
-939 TVENE
+939 ENE
-944 SKPVALLPQHIVD
+944 ETINGPIALLPQHAESL
-957 TIPDDANP
+957 IPENANP
-965 EGSYKGGLV
+965 EGSYRGGLV

-983 KGELIV
+983 KGELII

-1035 VGEEEDNSPN
+1035 VGEADNSPN
-1045 LTDDQANIIL
+1045 LTDEQANIIL
-1055 NGFKNNKSTTD
+1055 NGFKNNKSTVD

-1073 DEKVVQNMRVEY
+1073 DEKVIQDMRVEY
-1085 EKDAASASLESM
+1085 EKDKLNASLESM

-1103 FVKVASKVGNA
+1103 FAKVASKVGNA
-1114 VKDQAKKT
+1114 VKNQAKKT
-1122 SAYQTVEH
+1122 SVYQTIEH
-1130 GVKYIFER
+1130 GVKYRYER
-1138 AKQTSDYYFGDSDM
+1138 IKQNAEYIFGDFDL

-1158 TGNEIVKAAK
+1158 TGNEVVKAAK
-1168 VDLPKVAAGGA
+1168 ADLSKVAAGGA

-1227 LLKRGILPPKMSKFI
+1227 LVKKGILPPKLSKFI

-1274 LGAGLDLVSDTN
+1274 LGAGLDLVSNTN

-1322 ENGIDKIKN
+1322 ENGMEKIKN
-1331 FFNENFVDP
+1331 FFTTNFVDP
-1340 IKRFVNPLIDYVKGK
+1340 VKRFVNPLIDYVKGK
-1355 AKSIVTDFIDGAK
+1355 AKSIVTDFIDSAK

-1374 IGEKFDILFG
+1374 IGEKFDIIFG
-1384 PLVGMVKGLGK
+1384 PLVNLAKGLGK
-1395 KAFGFA
+1395 KAFGLA
-1401 KGVVTAP
+1401 KGIVTTP

-1413 GVGDALQR
+1413 GIGDALQR

-1436 DYWRKNHNK
+1436 KYWREEHNK
-1445 NKLFGLRGKK
+1445 NKFFGLSRKKK

-1464 ELSLDKDKR
+1464 ELSLDENKR
-1473 ADLIKD
+1473 GDLIRE

-1493 KHQIRQDLRDQII
+1493 KHKARQELRDKIT
-1506 ATLPNAGLGD
+1506 ASMPNAGLGED
-1516 EHKYGKQLNKLMN
+1516 HALGKKLNRLMN
-1529 STDVVKNND
+1529 SEDVVKNND
-1538 YSKVRKFVD
+1538 YTKVRKFVEG
-1547 SLNISDTDK
+1547 LNISDEDK
-1556 EKLQKSIIDTTS
+1556 EKLKKSIIDTTAK
-1568 ETTKITDKIANF
+1568 TTKITDKIANF
-1580 DINKEQFF
+1580 DVNKEQFF

-1593 DINNMSKKELRRMR
+1593 DINNMSSKELRRMR

-1614 KNEDEKGR
+1614 KNEDEKE
-1622 KKSEERLA
+1622 KAKSEDRLKE
-1630 DLKDKDEKARKAAE
+1630 LKEKDEKAKKLAE
-1644 EKRMNMIGTIVDYV
+1644 EKRMNMIGNIVDYV
-1658 SIIAGFVES
+1658 SIIAGYVET
-1667 LKGKT
+1667 LMGKT
-1672 KSSVTGKPLMLEEG
+1672 KSSVTGEPFESPSE
-1686 NFETPVMTNEEA
+1686 NFETPLMTNEQ
-1698 KAEEAK
+1698 
-1704 SAVSVSPT
+1704 
-1712 DIIPAVPKTNPL
+1712 
-1724 TNNKFVGP
+1724 
-1732 KHSDFDKSKVID
+1732 
-1744 AEFTEVK
+1744 
-1751 EDKKPEVTLNT
+1751 
-1762 DAIKEVINLAIAGT
+1762 
-1776 SVPLIAKKL
+1776 
-1785 SIDKEKVTEI
+1785 
-1795 INNNRAAINAAKAT
+1795 AKAT
-1809 GLGIAKKGSATPV
+1809 ERLGGVGRPSAPAK
-1822 AEGGDL
+1822 GGGNL
-1828 VGDNSGTSNNSNDS
+1828 IGEDS
-1842 GSDVKTEIVDGQPYQ
+1842 QDDEQGIITKIDADGNPMQ
-1857 YKRNGKGEWI
+1857 YMRNAKGELVL
-1867 INLADAVTKAA
+1867 NTADAATKTA
-1878 HSAKQKAD
+1878 SEEKKKSNE
-1886 DLRNKFYGMWV
+1886 LRDRFYGMWV

-1909 SPKPEK
+1909 SPKQEK

-1929 ADAASAVGGA
+1929 ADAAGAVGGA
-1939 ISNFLG
+1939 VSNFLG
-1945 SSIGTSLTSFLG
+1945 SSIGNSLTSFLG

-1967 PSILGTAATV
+1967 PSILGIAATV

-1983 GKKAAG
+1983 GKNAAG
-1989 TDNDS
+1989 TNNDS
-1994 GMRKGMDPEARKQEV
+1994 GMRKGMDPEERKKEV
-2009 ENSNLFDQFT
+2009 ENSSLFNKFT

-2027 RARGKKMTTYEQD
+2027 RISGKKMTTYDQD

-2082 VIGKTFG
+2082 IVGKTFG

-2109 TGNFSIIDPDKATTA
+2109 TGNFSIIDPDKASTA

-2134 SSKILGSVKQI
+2134 SSKVLGSVKQI
-2145 LKLISKKLGGSGDW
+2145 LKLVSKKLGNSGEW

-2164 EGISNALGKA
+2164 ESISTALGKA

-2179 GVMSKLTG
+2179 GALSKLTG
-2187 VIYFAQ
+2187 VIYIAQ
-2193 VALAVE
+2193 IALAVE

-2237 IGGLIGTETI
+2237 IGGIIGTSTI
-2247 FNIVFNI
+2247 FNIVFNV

-2283 HTYDVEEYIYNV
+2283 HTYNVEEYIYNV

-2302 DKVKSWAKNTVG
+2302 DKVKSWAKNTVS
-2314 SVKDTV
+2314 SVKNTITDIKE
-2320 SDLVHGKTTVGEV
+2320 GKLTVGQ
-2333 AKKAGKGIVNA
+2333 AAAKAGKGIVNA
-2344 GKSVGHWVA
+2344 GKSAGHWIA
-2353 GVGKSAV
+2353 GIGKSAV
-2360 NALDSTKLGHK
+2360 NALDSTKIGHK
-2371 VVSGVKTVVKT
+2371 VVSGVKIVAKA

-2388 KGVDVVKDAVSA
+2388 SGVDVVKDAVSA

-2405 DKLKATFKSK
+2405 YKLKATFKSK
-2415 DTTFADMVNTHVE
+2415 DTTFADMVNTHVD
-2428 IDEDNPLAGFTKGV
+2428 IDEDNPLAGFTKGI
-2442 GEVSKIVAIPSLYI
+2442 GEVSKIVMIPALYVGGI
-2456 GAMGKKL
+2456 AKKL
-2463 YNDVL
+2463 YNGIL
-2468 KPTGQSLLQAGTDT
+2468 KPTAQSLLQAGTDT

-2492 ALQGDLVGLW
+2492 ALQGDLIGLW
-2502 KNSTTASQDNDM
+2502 KNSATASQDNDM
-2514 WFIPGMANIGAKA
+2514 WFIPGMANIGAKV
-2527 ALTVPTM
+2527 ALTGPTM
-2534 VVGAAKQAWGV
+2534 IFGAAKQVWGV

-2553 KAVADTLGNSYDA
+2553 KAGIDLLGGSFNA
-2566 AKEYCSNGD
+2566 AKDYCANGD
-2575 MGSLWTKT
+2575 LGGLWAKT

-2589 EDQTALGSILS
+2589 EGQTNLGSMLS

-2605 IMKVALTIPTAVNWV
+2605 IMKVALTIPTGLNWV
-2620 GKKLGGLFSNIAA
+2620 GRKLGNLFSNIAA
-2633 AMPDAGTMVDDL
+2633 AMPDLGSMVDDL
-2645 WSFTDSDKSMDD
+2645 WSFTDPSKSMDD
-2657 FSKTVDSYKSKDT
+2657 FSKTVDSYKSKDS
-2670 GVFSLI
+2670 GVFSII
-2676 GNGITTIIGGI
+2676 GNGIASIVGGI

-2699 SLGNKFSNVINSAG
+2699 YIGSKLSSAVKSVAGWANKG
-2713 DWVNKKLTSFKNWLN
+2713 LTAFKNWLN

-2734 SSSNE
+2734 KE

-2744 SGIHTTQKDNYTKFG
+2744 SGIHTEQKGNYTKFG

-2801 STKPVDRG
+2801 SSKVVDRG

-2848 GEDSSNTSKSNSPFG
+2848 GEDSQNTSKSNSPFG

-2870 ARGEDKNGNVI
+2870 ARGEDNKGNVI

-2891 LYKKNILKN
+2891 LYKKSILKN

-2914 DIINSGLNAGFN
+2914 DIINTGLNAGFN

-2943 FSGGLS
+2943 FSGFN
-2949 SSSTDSSSS
+2949 SSSTDTSG
-2958 DSYSYGDSSSGYVY
+2958 DSYGDSSAGYVY

-2982 SKPSANDPYIS
+2982 SKPSAGDPYIS
-2993 YYNNSN
+2993 YYNNSS
-2999 HGGQSTCINGSPT
+2999 HGGQSTCINGSPM
-3012 DSVCNVLSNCVGW
+3012 DPVCNVLSNCVGW

-3032 IYSLLSGDK
+3032 IYSVLSGDK

-3046 AFHCNAGD
+3046 AFHSNAGD

-3087 AIVEKVVSNDEVLTS
+3087 AIVEKVISSDEVMTS
-3102 ESGYNSFAFKNKT
+3102 ESGYNSYAFRNKN

-3135 YNPAVQNYYATH
+3135 YNPAVQDYYATH
-3147 STGTSGSTSEN
+3147 STSGSTSAN
-3158 AKTIWN
+3158 AKTIWQ
-3164 RLRSKGMSENGIAGL
+3164 RLKTKGMSENGIAGL

-3189 NPTNLENKFEK
+3189 NPINLENKFEK

-3271 DEVKNTYPKAYSAL
+3271 DEVKNNYPKAYSAL
-3285 QSASTPSDGAA
+3285 MSASNPSDGAA

-3302 EMPAWGVDKAKRDT
+3302 EMPGWGVDRAKRDT

-3331 SLHGTSA
+3331 SLHGTA
-3338 TLTGTIGGSGSALAT
+3338 TLTGTIGGSGSALDT
-3353 LDREAQAIEAS
+3353 LDKEAQAIEAS
-3364 RKSASGSKKP
+3364 RRNSISKKP

-3388 KKFAIRKKAISR
+3388 KKFSIKKKAISR
-3400 GSASDIPVNQDVN
+3400 GSASDIPENQDIN
-3413 TSSMSDD
+3413 TSSMSND
-3420 ELKQAAIQYLQQI
+3420 ELMQAIIQYLQQI
-3433 ANNTSNNA
+3433 ANNTSNNNT
-3441 ILPAIQSILSG
+3441 LPAIQSILSG

-3464 SSTGSSG
+3464 TSAASSG
-3471 GNLSDTASQMKDN
+3471 GNLSDKAAQMKDN

-3491 MRSKLEAIASTP
+3491 MRSKMEALASTP

>member
-1 MAKPKN
+1 MAKSKN
-7 KKDSN
+7 KDNNKTG
-12 RVDPITY
+12 PIAY
-19 AKNVMTSAKYIA
+19 AKNVVKSAKYIA

-40 TLTSYISD
+40 TLTSYIAD

-55 MYNAVKDY
+55 MYNAAKDY

-99 YNPEREAESLNNLAE
+99 YNPEREAESMNKLAE

-134 DDTSSSTTTSSST
+134 DTDSSTESSSKTY
-147 RNSNEMNVITGAIHG
+147 NDLDAVTGAIHG
-162 LGNQISYHQLLTGEG
+162 LGNQISYHQLITGEG
-177 IAGKVSGA
+177 IAGKIGGA
-185 NIKNTRAMMANN
+185 NIKNTRAMMTNN

-202 MMNNS
+202 MLNNS
-207 LSVINSSILDF
+207 LSVINTSILDL
-218 HKDIADTLNP
+218 HKDLVEPLNG
-228 HIQNSTTF
+228 HIQNSTSF

-242 ELAKQTG
+242 ELAKQTS
-249 YLENIT
+249 YLETIT
-255 KLLTERFAPAATSR
+255 KLLTDRFAPIATSKG
-269 SSSSIK
+269 SGIK

-282 MGGDLPNLGAWV
+282 MGGDLPNLGNWIK
-294 NHAKNKAMEDSGM
+294 HAKNKAMEDSGM
-307 DSLTA
+307 DSLAA

-330 IALALTMAL
+330 IALAITMAL

-344 SGPTGK
+344 NGPTGK

-397 NFGNYNKGRVDW
+397 NFDNYNKGRVDW

-442 ETGRYVTA
+442 ETGRFTSA
-450 SKGLNE
+450 SKGFNE

-467 ASRGMRE
+467 ASKGMKE
-474 EILQDFIDEDKEKYK
+474 ELLQEFIDEDKEKYK
-489 DDEDHIAYTRESRAV
+489 NDENHIAYTRESRAV
-504 RSLSDDYDKMM
+504 RNLSDDYDKMM
-515 SLITLNHIDPSNFD
+515 SLITLNHIDPSKFD
-529 SAQKM
+529 SAQSM
-534 LAILRQRGW
+534 LTLLRQRGW
-543 ISDDPSK
+543 INDDPTK
-550 GFISNKNARTIAR
+550 GFISNKNARAIAR

-614 LNTNLNKNST
+614 LKSNLNKNSA

-632 DHGNNIFY
+632 DHGNNIFF
-640 YLQDYYKQIRVMI
+640 YLQDYYKQIRVMV
-653 DSLSA
+653 DSMSA

-682 NSTGTSGNRRQPKKR
+682 NSTGTSGNRRQSKKK

-716 DSGFQSLYNFN
+716 DSGFRSLYNFN
-727 YEVPNN
+727 YDVPNN

-768 SSKKYEAPKA
+768 STKQYEAPKA
-778 TSRGSFLK
+778 SSRGSFLK
-786 FEKNAKEHSFLS
+786 LKEKANHSVLS

-805 DFMDNTLFGDA
+805 DFMDNTLFGNAPA
-816 ANTFKMKVEQEGG
+816 AFKQKIDEEGG

-838 NRIATGLQDL
+838 NKIATGIQDL

-860 QKFQDSDF
+860 KKFQESDF
-868 GKKFMESAKNIVS
+868 GKKFMESSKNIIS

-903 KNTRFDK
+903 KNTRFDLDK
-910 SNNQEES
+910 KEK
-917 EEDESSI
+917 EDDETI
-924 IPSIPMLPMHTGESN
+924 NGPI
-939 TVENE
+939 
-944 SKPVALLPQHIVD
+944 ALLPQHAESL
-957 TIPDDANP
+957 IPEDANP
-965 EGSYKGGLV
+965 EGSYRGGLV

-983 KGELIV
+983 KGELII

-1012 NYRNWKKAGG
+1012 NYRNWKKTGG

-1035 VGEEEDNSPN
+1035 VGEADNSPN
-1045 LTDDQANIIL
+1045 LTDEQANIIL
-1055 NGFKNNKSTTD
+1055 NGFKNNKSTVD

-1073 DEKVVQNMRVEY
+1073 DEKVIQDMRVEY
-1085 EKDAASASLESM
+1085 EKDKLNASLESM

-1103 FVKVASKVGNA
+1103 FAKVASKVGNA
-1114 VKDQAKKT
+1114 VKNQAKKT
-1122 SAYQTVEH
+1122 SVYQTIEH
-1130 GVKYIFER
+1130 GVKYGYER
-1138 AKQTSDYYFGDSDM
+1138 IKQNAEYIFGDFDL

-1158 TGNEIVKAAK
+1158 TGNEVVKAAK
-1168 VDLPKVAAGGA
+1168 ADLPKVAAGGA

-1227 LLKRGILPPKMSKFI
+1227 LVKKGILPPKLSKFI

-1274 LGAGLDLVSDTN
+1274 LGAGLDLVSNTN

-1322 ENGIDKIKN
+1322 ENGMEKIKN
-1331 FFNENFVDP
+1331 FFTTNFVDP
-1340 IKRFVNPLIDYVKGK
+1340 VKRFVNPLIDYVKGK
-1355 AKSIVTDFIDGAK
+1355 AKSIVTDFIDSAK

-1374 IGEKFDILFG
+1374 IGEKFDIIFG
-1384 PLVGMVKGLGK
+1384 PLVNLAKGLGK
-1395 KAFGFA
+1395 KAFGLA
-1401 KGVVTAP
+1401 KGIVTTP

-1413 GVGDALQR
+1413 GIGDALQR

-1436 DYWRKNHNK
+1436 KYWREEHNK
-1445 NKLFGLRGKK
+1445 NKFFGLSRKKK

-1464 ELSLDKDKR
+1464 ELSLDENKR
-1473 ADLIKD
+1473 GDLIRE

-1493 KHQIRQDLRDQII
+1493 KHKARQELRDKIT
-1506 ATLPNAGLGD
+1506 ASMPNAGLGED
-1516 EHKYGKQLNKLMN
+1516 HALGKKLNRLMN
-1529 STDVVKNND
+1529 SEDVVKNND
-1538 YSKVRKFVD
+1538 YTKVRKFVEG
-1547 SLNISDTDK
+1547 LNISDEDK
-1556 EKLQKSIIDTTS
+1556 EKLKKSIIDTTAK
-1568 ETTKITDKIANF
+1568 TTKITDKIANF
-1580 DINKEQFF
+1580 DVNKEQFF

-1593 DINNMSKKELRRMR
+1593 DINNMSSKELRRMR

-1614 KNEDEKGR
+1614 KNEDEKE
-1622 KKSEERLA
+1622 KAKSEDRLKE
-1630 DLKDKDEKARKAAE
+1630 LKEKDEKAKKLAE
-1644 EKRMNMIGTIVDYV
+1644 EKRMNMIGNIVDYV
-1658 SIIAGFVES
+1658 SIIAGYVET
-1667 LKGKT
+1667 LMGKT
-1672 KSSVTGKPLMLEEG
+1672 KSSVTGEPFESPSE
-1686 NFETPVMTNEEA
+1686 NFETPLMTNEQ
-1698 KAEEAK
+1698 
-1704 SAVSVSPT
+1704 
-1712 DIIPAVPKTNPL
+1712 
-1724 TNNKFVGP
+1724 
-1732 KHSDFDKSKVID
+1732 
-1744 AEFTEVK
+1744 
-1751 EDKKPEVTLNT
+1751 
-1762 DAIKEVINLAIAGT
+1762 
-1776 SVPLIAKKL
+1776 
-1785 SIDKEKVTEI
+1785 
-1795 INNNRAAINAAKAT
+1795 AKAT
-1809 GLGIAKKGSATPV
+1809 ERLGGVGRPSAPAK
-1822 AEGGDL
+1822 GGGNL
-1828 VGDNSGTSNNSNDS
+1828 IGEDS
-1842 GSDVKTEIVDGQPYQ
+1842 QDDEQGIITKIDADGNPMQ
-1857 YKRNGKGEWI
+1857 YMRNAKGELVL
-1867 INLADAVTKAA
+1867 NTADAATKTA
-1878 HSAKQKAD
+1878 SEEKKKSNE
-1886 DLRNKFYGMWV
+1886 LRDRFYGMWV

-1909 SPKPEK
+1909 SPKQEK

-1929 ADAASAVGGA
+1929 ADAAGAVGGA
-1939 ISNFLG
+1939 VSNFLG
-1945 SSIGTSLTSFLG
+1945 SSIGNSLTSFLG

-1983 GKKAAG
+1983 GKNAAG
-1989 TDNDS
+1989 TNNDS
-1994 GMRKGMDPEARKQEV
+1994 GMRKGMDPEERKKEV
-2009 ENSNLFDQFT
+2009 ENSSLFNKFT

-2027 RARGKKMTTYEQD
+2027 RISGKKMTTYDQD

-2082 VIGKTFG
+2082 IVGKTFG

-2109 TGNFSIIDPDKATTA
+2109 TGNFSIIDPDKASTA

-2134 SSKILGSVKQI
+2134 SSKVLGSVKQI
-2145 LKLISKKLGGSGDW
+2145 LKLVSKKLGNSGEW

-2164 EGISNALGKA
+2164 ESISTALGKA

-2179 GVMSKLTG
+2179 GALSKLTG
-2187 VIYFAQ
+2187 VIYIAQ
-2193 VALAVE
+2193 IALAVE

-2237 IGGLIGTETI
+2237 IGGIIGTSTI
-2247 FNIVFNI
+2247 FNIVFNV

-2283 HTYDVEEYIYNV
+2283 HTYNVEEYIYNV

-2302 DKVKSWAKNTVG
+2302 DKVKSWAKNTVS
-2314 SVKDTV
+2314 SVKNTITDIKE
-2320 SDLVHGKTTVGEV
+2320 GKLTVGQ
-2333 AKKAGKGIVNA
+2333 AAAKAGKGIVNA
-2344 GKSVGHWVA
+2344 GKSAGHWIA

-2360 NALDSTKLGHK
+2360 NALDSTKIGHK
-2371 VVSGVKTVVKT
+2371 VVSGVKIVAKA
-2382 AGEKIS
+2382 AGEKVS
-2388 KGVDVVKDAVSA
+2388 GAVDVVKDAVSA
-2400 FNKMQ
+2400 FNRMQ
-2405 DKLKATFKSK
+2405 EKLNATFKSK
-2415 DTTFADMVNTHVE
+2415 DTTFADMVKTHVD
-2428 IDEDNPLAGFTKGV
+2428 IDENNPLAGFTKGI
-2442 GEVSKIVAIPSLYI
+2442 GEVSKIVMIPALYVGGI
-2456 GAMGKKL
+2456 AKKL
-2463 YNDVL
+2463 YNGIL
-2468 KPTGQSLLQAGTDT
+2468 KPTAQSLLQAGTDT

-2492 ALQGDLVGLW
+2492 ALQGDLIGLW
-2502 KNSTTASQDNDM
+2502 KNSATASQDNDM
-2514 WFIPGMANIGAKA
+2514 WFIPGMANIGAKV
-2527 ALTVPTM
+2527 ALTGPTM
-2534 VVGAAKQAWGV
+2534 IFGAAKQVWGV

-2553 KAVADTLGNSYDA
+2553 KAGIDLLGGSFNA
-2566 AKEYCSNGD
+2566 AKDYCANGD
-2575 MGSLWTKT
+2575 LGGLWAKT

-2589 EDQTALGSILS
+2589 EGQTNLGSMLS

-2605 IMKVALTIPTAVNWV
+2605 IMKVALTIPTGLNWV
-2620 GKKLGGLFSNIAA
+2620 GRKLGNLFSNIAA
-2633 AMPDAGTMVDDL
+2633 AMPDLGSMVDDL
-2645 WSFTDSDKSMDD
+2645 WSFTDPSKSMDD
-2657 FSKTVDSYKSKDT
+2657 FSKTVDSYKSKDS
-2670 GVFSLI
+2670 GVFSII
-2676 GNGITTIIGGI
+2676 GNGIASIVGGI

-2699 SLGNKFSNVINSAG
+2699 YIGSKLSSAVKSVAGWANKG
-2713 DWVNKKLTSFKNWLN
+2713 LTAFKNWLN

-2734 SSSNE
+2734 KE

-2744 SGIHTTQKDNYTKFG
+2744 SGIHTEQKGNYTKFG

-2801 STKPVDRG
+2801 SSKVVDRG

-2848 GEDSSNTSKSNSPFG
+2848 GEDSQNTSKSNSPFG

-2870 ARGEDKNGNVI
+2870 ARGEDNKGNVI

-2891 LYKKNILKN
+2891 LYKKSILKN

-2914 DIINSGLNAGFN
+2914 DIINTGLNAGFN

-2943 FSGGLS
+2943 FSGFN
-2949 SSSTDSSSS
+2949 SSSTDTSG
-2958 DSYSYGDSSSGYVY
+2958 DSYGDSSAGYVY

-2982 SKPSANDPYIS
+2982 SKPSAGDPYIS
-2993 YYNNSN
+2993 YYNNSS
-2999 HGGQSTCINGSPT
+2999 HGGQSTCINGSPM
-3012 DSVCNVLSNCVGW
+3012 DPVCNVLSNCVGW

-3032 IYSLLSGDK
+3032 IYSVLSGDK

-3046 AFHCNAGD
+3046 AFHSNAGD

-3087 AIVEKVVSNDEVLTS
+3087 AIVEKVISSDEVMTS
-3102 ESGYNSFAFKNKT
+3102 ESGYNSYAFRNKN

-3135 YNPAVQNYYATH
+3135 YNPAVQDYYATH
-3147 STGTSGSTSEN
+3147 STSGSTSAN
-3158 AKTIWN
+3158 AKTIWQ
-3164 RLRSKGMSENGIAGL
+3164 RLKTKGMSENGIAGL

-3189 NPTNLENKFEK
+3189 NPINLENKFEK

-3271 DEVKNTYPKAYSAL
+3271 DEVKNNYPKAYSAL
-3285 QSASTPSDGAA
+3285 MSASNPSDGAA

-3302 EMPAWGVDKAKRDT
+3302 EMPGWGVDRAKRDT

-3331 SLHGTSA
+3331 SLHGTA
-3338 TLTGTIGGSGSALAT
+3338 TLTGTIGGSGSALDT
-3353 LDREAQAIEAS
+3353 LDKEAQAIEAS
-3364 RKSASGSKKP
+3364 RRNSISKKP

-3388 KKFAIRKKAISR
+3388 KKFSIKKKAISR
-3400 GSASDIPVNQDVN
+3400 GSASDIPENQDIN
-3413 TSSMSDD
+3413 TSSMSND
-3420 ELKQAAIQYLQQI
+3420 ELMQAIIQYLQQI
-3433 ANNTSNNA
+3433 ANNTSNNNT
-3441 ILPAIQSILSG
+3441 LPAIQSILSG

-3464 SSTGSSG
+3464 TSAASNG
-3471 GNLSDTASQMKDN
+3471 GNLSDKAAQMKDN

-3491 MRSKLEAIASTP
+3491 MRSKMEALASTP

>member
-1 MAKPKN
+1 MAKSKN
-7 KKDSN
+7 KDNNKTG
-12 RVDPITY
+12 PIAY
-19 AKNVMTSAKYIA
+19 AKNVVKSAKYIA

-40 TLTSYISD
+40 TLTSYIAD

-55 MYNAVKDY
+55 MYNAAKDY

-99 YNPEREAESLNNLAE
+99 YNPEREAESMNKLAE

-134 DDTSSSTTTSSST
+134 SDDNTDSSTASSK
-147 RNSNEMNVITGAIHG
+147 SNNIDVVTGAIHG
-162 LGNQISYHQLLTGEG
+162 LGNQISYHQLITGEG
-177 IAGKVSGA
+177 IAGKIGGA
-185 NIKNTRAMMANN
+185 NIKNTRAMMTNN

-202 MMNNS
+202 MLNNS
-207 LSVINSSILDF
+207 LSVINTSILDL
-218 HKDIADTLNP
+218 HKDLVEPLNG
-228 HIQNSTTF
+228 HIQNSTSF

-242 ELAKQTG
+242 ELAKQTS
-249 YLENIT
+249 YLETIT
-255 KLLTERFAPAATSR
+255 KLLTDRFAPVATSKG
-269 SSSSIK
+269 SGIK

-282 MGGDLPNLGAWV
+282 MGGDLPNLGNWIK
-294 NHAKNKAMEDSGM
+294 HAKNKAMEDSGM
-307 DSLTA
+307 DSLAA

-330 IALALTMAL
+330 IALAITMAL

-344 SGPTGK
+344 NGPTGK

-360 DGMMKVAGQ
+360 DGMMKIAGQ

-442 ETGRYVTA
+442 ETGRFTSA
-450 SKGLNE
+450 SKGFNE

-467 ASRGMRE
+467 ASKGMKE
-474 EILQDFIDEDKEKYK
+474 ELLQEFIDEDKEKYK
-489 DDEDHIAYTRESRAV
+489 NDENHIAYTRESRAV
-504 RSLSDDYDKMM
+504 RNLSDDYDKMM
-515 SLITLNHIDPSNFD
+515 SLITLNHIDPSKFD
-529 SAQKM
+529 SAQSM
-534 LAILRQRGW
+534 LTLLRQRGW
-543 ISDDPSK
+543 INDDPTK
-550 GFISNKNARTIAR
+550 GFISNKNARAIAR

-614 LNTNLNKNST
+614 LKSNLNKNSA

-632 DHGNNIFY
+632 DHGNNIFF
-640 YLQDYYKQIRVMI
+640 YLQDYYKQIRVMV
-653 DSLSA
+653 DSMSA

-682 NSTGTSGNRRQPKKR
+682 NSTGTSGNRRQSKKR

-716 DSGFQSLYNFN
+716 DSGFRSLYNFN
-727 YEVPNN
+727 YDVPNN

-768 SSKKYEAPKA
+768 STKQYEAPKA
-778 TSRGSFLK
+778 SSRGSFLK
-786 FEKNAKEHSFLS
+786 LKEKANHSVLS

-805 DFMDNTLFGDA
+805 DFMDNTLFGNAPA
-816 ANTFKMKVEQEGG
+816 AFKQKIDEEGG

-838 NRIATGLQDL
+838 NKIATGIQDL

-860 QKFQDSDF
+860 KKFQESDF
-868 GKKFMESAKNIVS
+868 GKKFMESSKNIIS

-903 KNTRFDK
+903 KNTRFDLDK
-910 SNNQEES
+910 KEK
-917 EEDESSI
+917 
-924 IPSIPMLPMHTGESN
+924 
-939 TVENE
+939 ENE
-944 SKPVALLPQHIVD
+944 ETINGPIALLPQHAESL
-957 TIPDDANP
+957 IPENANP
-965 EGSYKGGLV
+965 EGSYRGGLV

-983 KGELIV
+983 KGELII

-1035 VGEEEDNSPN
+1035 VGEADNSPN
-1045 LTDDQANIIL
+1045 LTDEQANIIL
-1055 NGFKNNKSTTD
+1055 NGFKNNKSTVD

-1073 DEKVVQNMRVEY
+1073 DEKVIQDMRVEY
-1085 EKDAASASLESM
+1085 EKDKLNASLESM

-1103 FVKVASKVGNA
+1103 FAKVASKVGNA
-1114 VKDQAKKT
+1114 VKNQAKKT
-1122 SAYQTVEH
+1122 SVYQTIEH
-1130 GVKYIFER
+1130 GVKYGYER
-1138 AKQTSDYYFGDSDM
+1138 IKQNAEYIFGDFDL

-1158 TGNEIVKAAK
+1158 TGNEVVKAAK
-1168 VDLPKVAAGGA
+1168 ADLPKVAAGGA

-1227 LLKRGILPPKMSKFI
+1227 LVKKGILPPKLSKFI

-1274 LGAGLDLVSDTN
+1274 LGAGLDLVSNTN

-1322 ENGIDKIKN
+1322 ENGMEKIKN
-1331 FFNENFVDP
+1331 FFTTNFVDP
-1340 IKRFVNPLIDYVKGK
+1340 VKRFVNPLIDYVKGK
-1355 AKSIVTDFIDGAK
+1355 AKSIVTDFIDSAK

-1374 IGEKFDILFG
+1374 IGEKFDIIFG
-1384 PLVGMVKGLGK
+1384 PLVNLAKGLGK
-1395 KAFGFA
+1395 KAFGLA
-1401 KGVVTAP
+1401 KGIVTTP

-1413 GVGDALQR
+1413 GIGDALQR

-1436 DYWRKNHNK
+1436 KYWREEHNK
-1445 NKLFGLRGKK
+1445 NKFFGLSRKKK

-1464 ELSLDKDKR
+1464 ELSLDENKR
-1473 ADLIKD
+1473 GDLIRE

-1493 KHQIRQDLRDQII
+1493 KHKARQELRDKIT
-1506 ATLPNAGLGD
+1506 ASMPNAGLGED
-1516 EHKYGKQLNKLMN
+1516 HALGKKLNRLMN
-1529 STDVVKNND
+1529 SEDVVKNND
-1538 YSKVRKFVD
+1538 YTKVRKFVEG
-1547 SLNISDTDK
+1547 LNISDEDK
-1556 EKLQKSIIDTTS
+1556 EKLKKSIIDTTAK
-1568 ETTKITDKIANF
+1568 TTKITDKIANF
-1580 DINKEQFF
+1580 DVNKEQFF

-1593 DINNMSKKELRRMR
+1593 DINNMSSKELRRMR

-1614 KNEDEKGR
+1614 KNEDEKE
-1622 KKSEERLA
+1622 KAKSEDRLKE
-1630 DLKDKDEKARKAAE
+1630 LKEKDEKAKKLAE
-1644 EKRMNMIGTIVDYV
+1644 EKRMNMIGNIVDYV
-1658 SIIAGFVES
+1658 SIIAGYVET
-1667 LKGKT
+1667 LMGKT
-1672 KSSVTGKPLMLEEG
+1672 KSSVTGEPFESPSE
-1686 NFETPVMTNEEA
+1686 NFETPLMTNEQ
-1698 KAEEAK
+1698 
-1704 SAVSVSPT
+1704 
-1712 DIIPAVPKTNPL
+1712 
-1724 TNNKFVGP
+1724 
-1732 KHSDFDKSKVID
+1732 
-1744 AEFTEVK
+1744 
-1751 EDKKPEVTLNT
+1751 
-1762 DAIKEVINLAIAGT
+1762 
-1776 SVPLIAKKL
+1776 
-1785 SIDKEKVTEI
+1785 
-1795 INNNRAAINAAKAT
+1795 AKAT
-1809 GLGIAKKGSATPV
+1809 ERLGGVGRPSAPAK
-1822 AEGGDL
+1822 GGGNL
-1828 VGDNSGTSNNSNDS
+1828 IGEDS
-1842 GSDVKTEIVDGQPYQ
+1842 QDDEQGIITKIDADGNPMQ
-1857 YKRNGKGEWI
+1857 YMRNAKGELVL
-1867 INLADAVTKAA
+1867 NTADAATKTA
-1878 HSAKQKAD
+1878 SEEKKKSNE
-1886 DLRNKFYGMWV
+1886 LRDRFYGMWV

-1909 SPKPEK
+1909 SPKQEK

-1929 ADAASAVGGA
+1929 ADAAGAVGGA
-1939 ISNFLG
+1939 VSNFLG
-1945 SSIGTSLTSFLG
+1945 SSIGNSLTSFLG

-1983 GKKAAG
+1983 GKNAAG
-1989 TDNDS
+1989 TNNDS
-1994 GMRKGMDPEARKQEV
+1994 GMRKGMDPEERKKEV
-2009 ENSNLFDQFT
+2009 ENSSLFNKFT

-2027 RARGKKMTTYEQD
+2027 RISGKKMTTYDQD

-2082 VIGKTFG
+2082 IVGKTFG

-2109 TGNFSIIDPDKATTA
+2109 TGNFSIIDPDKASTA

-2134 SSKILGSVKQI
+2134 SSKVLGSVKQI
-2145 LKLISKKLGGSGDW
+2145 LKLVSKKLGNSGEW

-2164 EGISNALGKA
+2164 ESISTALGKA

-2179 GVMSKLTG
+2179 GALSKLTG
-2187 VIYFAQ
+2187 VIYIAQ
-2193 VALAVE
+2193 IALAVE

-2237 IGGLIGTETI
+2237 IGGIIGTSTI
-2247 FNIVFNI
+2247 FNIVFNV

-2283 HTYDVEEYIYNV
+2283 HTYNVEEYIYNV

-2302 DKVKSWAKNTVG
+2302 DKVKSWAKNTVS
-2314 SVKDTV
+2314 SVKNTITDIKE
-2320 SDLVHGKTTVGEV
+2320 GKLTVGQ
-2333 AKKAGKGIVNA
+2333 AAAKAGKGIVNA
-2344 GKSVGHWVA
+2344 GKSAGHWIA

-2360 NALDSTKLGHK
+2360 NALDSTKIGHK
-2371 VVSGVKTVVKT
+2371 VVSGVKIVAKA
-2382 AGEKIS
+2382 AGEKVS
-2388 KGVDVVKDAVSA
+2388 GAVDVVKDAVSA
-2400 FNKMQ
+2400 FNRMQ
-2405 DKLKATFKSK
+2405 EKLNATFKSK
-2415 DTTFADMVNTHVE
+2415 DTTFADMVKTHVD
-2428 IDEDNPLAGFTKGV
+2428 IDENNPLAGFTKGI
-2442 GEVSKIVAIPSLYI
+2442 GEVSKIVMIPALYVGGI
-2456 GAMGKKL
+2456 AKKL
-2463 YNDVL
+2463 YNGIL
-2468 KPTGQSLLQAGTDT
+2468 KPTAQSLLQAGTDT

-2492 ALQGDLVGLW
+2492 ALQGDLIGLW
-2502 KNSTTASQDNDM
+2502 KNSATASQDNDM
-2514 WFIPGMANIGAKA
+2514 WFIPGMANIGAKV
-2527 ALTVPTM
+2527 ALTGPTM
-2534 VVGAAKQAWGV
+2534 IFGAAKQVWGV

-2553 KAVADTLGNSYDA
+2553 KAGIDLLGGSFNA
-2566 AKEYCSNGD
+2566 AKDYCANGD
-2575 MGSLWTKT
+2575 LGGLWAKT

-2589 EDQTALGSILS
+2589 EGQTNLGSMLS

-2605 IMKVALTIPTAVNWV
+2605 IMKVALTIPTGLNWV
-2620 GKKLGGLFSNIAA
+2620 GRKLGNLFSNIAA
-2633 AMPDAGTMVDDL
+2633 AMPDLGSMVDDL
-2645 WSFTDSDKSMDD
+2645 WSFTDPSKSMDD
-2657 FSKTVDSYKSKDT
+2657 FSKTVDSYKSKDS
-2670 GVFSLI
+2670 GVFSII
-2676 GNGITTIIGGI
+2676 GNGIASIVGGI

-2699 SLGNKFSNVINSAG
+2699 YIGSKLSSAVKSVAGWANKG
-2713 DWVNKKLTSFKNWLN
+2713 LTAFKNWLN

-2734 SSSNE
+2734 KE

-2744 SGIHTTQKDNYTKFG
+2744 SGIHTEQKGNYTKFG

-2801 STKPVDRG
+2801 SSKVVDRG

-2848 GEDSSNTSKSNSPFG
+2848 GEDSQNTSKSNSPFG

-2870 ARGEDKNGNVI
+2870 ARGEDNKGNVI

-2891 LYKKNILKN
+2891 LYKKSILKN

-2914 DIINSGLNAGFN
+2914 DIINTGLNAGFN

-2943 FSGGLS
+2943 FSGFN
-2949 SSSTDSSSS
+2949 SSSTDTSG
-2958 DSYSYGDSSSGYVY
+2958 DSYGDSSAGYVY

-2982 SKPSANDPYIS
+2982 SKPSAGDPYIS
-2993 YYNNSN
+2993 YYNNSS
-2999 HGGQSTCINGSPT
+2999 HGGQSTCINGSPM
-3012 DSVCNVLSNCVGW
+3012 DPVCNVLSNCVGW

-3032 IYSLLSGDK
+3032 IYSVLSGDK

-3046 AFHCNAGD
+3046 AFHSNAGD

-3087 AIVEKVVSNDEVLTS
+3087 AIVEKVISSDEVMTS
-3102 ESGYNSFAFKNKT
+3102 ESGYNSYAFRNKN

-3135 YNPAVQNYYATH
+3135 YNPAVQDYYATH
-3147 STGTSGSTSEN
+3147 STSGSTSAN
-3158 AKTIWN
+3158 AKTIWQ
-3164 RLRSKGMSENGIAGL
+3164 RLKTKGMSENGIAGL

-3189 NPTNLENKFEK
+3189 NPINLENKFEK

-3271 DEVKNTYPKAYSAL
+3271 DEVKNNYPKAYSAL
-3285 QSASTPSDGAA
+3285 MSASNPSDGAA

-3302 EMPAWGVDKAKRDT
+3302 EMPGWGVDRAKRDT

-3331 SLHGTSA
+3331 SLHGTA
-3338 TLTGTIGGSGSALAT
+3338 TLTGTIGGSGSALDT
-3353 LDREAQAIEAS
+3353 LDKEAQAIEAS
-3364 RKSASGSKKP
+3364 RRNSISKKP

-3388 KKFAIRKKAISR
+3388 KKFSIKKKAISR
-3400 GSASDIPVNQDVN
+3400 GSASDIPENQDIN
-3413 TSSMSDD
+3413 TSSMSND
-3420 ELKQAAIQYLQQI
+3420 ELMQAIIQYLQQI
-3433 ANNTSNNA
+3433 ANNTSNNNT
-3441 ILPAIQSILSG
+3441 LPVIQSILSG

-3464 SSTGSSG
+3464 TSAASSG
-3471 GNLSDTASQMKDN
+3471 GNLSDKAAQMKDN

-3491 MRSKLEAIASTP
+3491 MRSKMEALASTP

>member
-1 MAKPKN
+1 MAKSKN
-7 KKDSN
+7 KDNNKTG
-12 RVDPITY
+12 PIAY
-19 AKNVMTSAKYIA
+19 AKNVVKSAKYIA

-40 TLTSYISD
+40 TLTSYIAD

-55 MYNAVKDY
+55 MYNAAKDY

-99 YNPEREAESLNNLAE
+99 YNPEREAESMNKLAE

-134 DDTSSSTTTSSST
+134 SDDNTDSSTASSK
-147 RNSNEMNVITGAIHG
+147 SNNIDVVTGAIHG
-162 LGNQISYHQLLTGEG
+162 LGNQISYHQLITGEG
-177 IAGKVSGA
+177 IAGKIGGA
-185 NIKNTRAMMANN
+185 NIKNTRAMMTNN

-202 MMNNS
+202 MLNNS
-207 LSVINSSILDF
+207 LSVINTSILDL
-218 HKDIADTLNP
+218 HKDLVEPLNG
-228 HIQNSTTF
+228 HIQNSTSF

-242 ELAKQTG
+242 ELAKQTS
-249 YLENIT
+249 YLETIT
-255 KLLTERFAPAATSR
+255 KLLTDRFAPVATSKG
-269 SSSSIK
+269 SGIK

-282 MGGDLPNLGAWV
+282 MGGDLPNLGNWIK
-294 NHAKNKAMEDSGM
+294 HAKNKAMEDSGM
-307 DSLTA
+307 DSLAA

-330 IALALTMAL
+330 IALAITMAL

-344 SGPTGK
+344 NGPTGK

-442 ETGRYVTA
+442 ETGRFTSA
-450 SKGLNE
+450 SKGFNE

-467 ASRGMRE
+467 ASKGMKE
-474 EILQDFIDEDKEKYK
+474 ELLQEFIDEDKEKYK
-489 DDEDHIAYTRESRAV
+489 NDENHIAYTRESRAV
-504 RSLSDDYDKMM
+504 RNLSDDYDKMM
-515 SLITLNHIDPSNFD
+515 SLITLNHIDPSKFD
-529 SAQKM
+529 SAQSM
-534 LAILRQRGW
+534 LTLLRQRGW
-543 ISDDPSK
+543 INDDPTK
-550 GFISNKNARTIAR
+550 GFISNKNARAIAR
-563 LIFKKKSGIGKMN
+563 LIFKKKSGVGKMN

-614 LNTNLNKNST
+614 LKSNLNKNSA

-632 DHGNNIFY
+632 DHGNNIFF
-640 YLQDYYKQIRVMI
+640 YLQDYYKQIRVMV
-653 DSLSA
+653 DSMSA

-682 NSTGTSGNRRQPKKR
+682 NSTGTSGNRRQSKKR

-716 DSGFQSLYNFN
+716 DSGFRSLYNFN
-727 YEVPNN
+727 YDVPNN

-768 SSKKYEAPKA
+768 STKQYEAPKA
-778 TSRGSFLK
+778 SSRGSFLK
-786 FEKNAKEHSFLS
+786 LKEKANHSVLS

-805 DFMDNTLFGDA
+805 DFMDNTLFGNAPA
-816 ANTFKMKVEQEGG
+816 AFKQKIDEEGG

-838 NRIATGLQDL
+838 NKIATGIQDL

-860 QKFQDSDF
+860 KKFQESDF
-868 GKKFMESAKNIVS
+868 GKKFMESSKNIIS

-903 KNTRFDK
+903 KNTRFDLDK
-910 SNNQEES
+910 KEK
-917 EEDESSI
+917 EDDETI
-924 IPSIPMLPMHTGESN
+924 NGPI
-939 TVENE
+939 
-944 SKPVALLPQHIVD
+944 ALLPQHAESL
-957 TIPDDANP
+957 IPEDANP
-965 EGSYKGGLV
+965 EGSYRGGLV

-983 KGELIV
+983 KGELII

-1012 NYRNWKKAGG
+1012 NYRNWKKTGG

-1035 VGEEEDNSPN
+1035 VGEADNSPN
-1045 LTDDQANIIL
+1045 LTDEQANIIL
-1055 NGFKNNKSTTD
+1055 NGFKNNKSTVD

-1073 DEKVVQNMRVEY
+1073 DEKVIQDMRVEY
-1085 EKDAASASLESM
+1085 EKDKLNASLESM

-1103 FVKVASKVGNA
+1103 FAKVASKVGNA
-1114 VKDQAKKT
+1114 VKNQAKKT
-1122 SAYQTVEH
+1122 SVYQTIEH
-1130 GVKYIFER
+1130 GVKYGYER
-1138 AKQTSDYYFGDSDM
+1138 IKQNAEYIFGDFDL

-1158 TGNEIVKAAK
+1158 TGNEVVKAAK
-1168 VDLPKVAAGGA
+1168 ADLPKVAAGGA

-1227 LLKRGILPPKMSKFI
+1227 LVKKGILPPKLSKFI

-1274 LGAGLDLVSDTN
+1274 LGAGLDLVSNTN

-1322 ENGIDKIKN
+1322 ENGMEKIKN
-1331 FFNENFVDP
+1331 FFTTNFVDP
-1340 IKRFVNPLIDYVKGK
+1340 VKRFVNPLIDYVKGK
-1355 AKSIVTDFIDGAK
+1355 AKSIVTDFIDSAK

-1374 IGEKFDILFG
+1374 IGEKFDIIFG
-1384 PLVGMVKGLGK
+1384 PLVNLAKGLGK
-1395 KAFGFA
+1395 KAFGLA
-1401 KGVVTAP
+1401 KGIVTTP

-1413 GVGDALQR
+1413 GIGDALQR

-1436 DYWRKNHNK
+1436 KYWREEHNK
-1445 NKLFGLRGKK
+1445 NKFFGLSRKKK

-1464 ELSLDKDKR
+1464 ELSLDENKR
-1473 ADLIKD
+1473 GDLIRE

-1493 KHQIRQDLRDQII
+1493 KHKARQELRDKIT
-1506 ATLPNAGLGD
+1506 ASMPNAGLGED
-1516 EHKYGKQLNKLMN
+1516 HALGKKLNRLMN
-1529 STDVVKNND
+1529 SEDVVKNND
-1538 YSKVRKFVD
+1538 YTKVRKFVEG
-1547 SLNISDTDK
+1547 LNISDEDK
-1556 EKLQKSIIDTTS
+1556 EKLKKSIIDTTAK
-1568 ETTKITDKIANF
+1568 TTKITDKIANF
-1580 DINKEQFF
+1580 DVNKEQFF

-1593 DINNMSKKELRRMR
+1593 DINNMSSKELRRMR

-1614 KNEDEKGR
+1614 KNEDEKE
-1622 KKSEERLA
+1622 KAKSEDRLKE
-1630 DLKDKDEKARKAAE
+1630 LKEKDEKAKKLAE
-1644 EKRMNMIGTIVDYV
+1644 EKRMNMIGNIVDYV
-1658 SIIAGFVES
+1658 SIIAGYVET
-1667 LKGKT
+1667 LMGKT
-1672 KSSVTGKPLMLEEG
+1672 KSSVTGEPFESPSE
-1686 NFETPVMTNEEA
+1686 NFETPLMTNEQ
-1698 KAEEAK
+1698 
-1704 SAVSVSPT
+1704 
-1712 DIIPAVPKTNPL
+1712 
-1724 TNNKFVGP
+1724 
-1732 KHSDFDKSKVID
+1732 
-1744 AEFTEVK
+1744 
-1751 EDKKPEVTLNT
+1751 
-1762 DAIKEVINLAIAGT
+1762 
-1776 SVPLIAKKL
+1776 
-1785 SIDKEKVTEI
+1785 
-1795 INNNRAAINAAKAT
+1795 AKAT
-1809 GLGIAKKGSATPV
+1809 ERLGGVGRPSAPAK
-1822 AEGGDL
+1822 GGGNL
-1828 VGDNSGTSNNSNDS
+1828 IGEDS
-1842 GSDVKTEIVDGQPYQ
+1842 QDDEQGIITKIDADGNPMQ
-1857 YKRNGKGEWI
+1857 YMRNAKGELVL
-1867 INLADAVTKAA
+1867 NTADTATKTA
-1878 HSAKQKAD
+1878 SEEKKKSNE
-1886 DLRNKFYGMWV
+1886 LRDRFYGMWV

-1909 SPKPEK
+1909 SPKQEK

-1929 ADAASAVGGA
+1929 ADAAGAVGGA
-1939 ISNFLG
+1939 VSNFLG
-1945 SSIGTSLTSFLG
+1945 SSIGNSLTSFLG

-1983 GKKAAG
+1983 GKNAAG
-1989 TDNDS
+1989 TNNDS
-1994 GMRKGMDPEARKQEV
+1994 GMRKGMDPEERKKEV
-2009 ENSNLFDQFT
+2009 ENSSLFNKFT

-2027 RARGKKMTTYEQD
+2027 RISGKKMTTYDQD

-2082 VIGKTFG
+2082 IVGKTFG

-2109 TGNFSIIDPDKATTA
+2109 TGNFSIIDPDKASTA

-2134 SSKILGSVKQI
+2134 SSKVLGSVKQI
-2145 LKLISKKLGGSGDW
+2145 LKLVSKKLGNSGEW

-2164 EGISNALGKA
+2164 ESISTALGKA

-2179 GVMSKLTG
+2179 GALSKLTG
-2187 VIYFAQ
+2187 VIYIAQ
-2193 VALAVE
+2193 IALAVE

-2237 IGGLIGTETI
+2237 IGGIIGTSTI
-2247 FNIVFNI
+2247 FNIVFNV

-2283 HTYDVEEYIYNV
+2283 HTYNVEEYIYNV

-2302 DKVKSWAKNTVG
+2302 DKVKSWAKNTVS
-2314 SVKDTV
+2314 SVKNTITDIKE
-2320 SDLVHGKTTVGEV
+2320 GKLTVGQ
-2333 AKKAGKGIVNA
+2333 AAAKAGKGIVNA
-2344 GKSVGHWVA
+2344 GKSAGHWIA

-2360 NALDSTKLGHK
+2360 NALDSTKIGHK
-2371 VVSGVKTVVKT
+2371 VVSGVKIVAKA
-2382 AGEKIS
+2382 AGEKVS
-2388 KGVDVVKDAVSA
+2388 GAVDVVKDAVSA
-2400 FNKMQ
+2400 FNRMQ
-2405 DKLKATFKSK
+2405 EKLNATFKSK
-2415 DTTFADMVNTHVE
+2415 DTTFADMVKTHVD
-2428 IDEDNPLAGFTKGV
+2428 IDENNPLAGFTKGI
-2442 GEVSKIVAIPSLYI
+2442 GEVSKIVMIPALYVGGI
-2456 GAMGKKL
+2456 AKNL
-2463 YNDVL
+2463 YNGIL
-2468 KPTGQSLLQAGTDT
+2468 KPTAQSLLQAGTDT

-2492 ALQGDLVGLW
+2492 ALQGDLIGLW
-2502 KNSTTASQDNDM
+2502 KNSATASQDNDM
-2514 WFIPGMANIGAKA
+2514 WFIPGMANIGAKV
-2527 ALTVPTM
+2527 ALTGPTM
-2534 VVGAAKQAWGV
+2534 IFGAAKQVWGV

-2553 KAVADTLGNSYDA
+2553 KAGIDLLGGSFNA
-2566 AKEYCSNGD
+2566 AKDYCANGD
-2575 MGSLWTKT
+2575 LGGLWAKT

-2589 EDQTALGSILS
+2589 EGQTNLGSMLS

-2605 IMKVALTIPTAVNWV
+2605 IMKVALTIPTGLNWV
-2620 GKKLGGLFSNIAA
+2620 GRKLGNLFSNIAA
-2633 AMPDAGTMVDDL
+2633 AMPDLGSMVDDL
-2645 WSFTDSDKSMDD
+2645 WSFTDPSKSMDD
-2657 FSKTVDSYKSKDT
+2657 FSKTVDSYKSKDS
-2670 GVFSLI
+2670 GVFSII
-2676 GNGITTIIGGI
+2676 GNGIASIVGGI

-2699 SLGNKFSNVINSAG
+2699 YIGSKLSSAVKSVAGWANKG
-2713 DWVNKKLTSFKNWLN
+2713 LTAFKNWLN

-2734 SSSNE
+2734 KE

-2744 SGIHTTQKDNYTKFG
+2744 SGIHTEQKGNYTKFG

-2801 STKPVDRG
+2801 SSKVVDRG

-2848 GEDSSNTSKSNSPFG
+2848 GEDSQNTSKSNSPFG

-2870 ARGEDKNGNVI
+2870 ARGEDNKGNVI

-2891 LYKKNILKN
+2891 LYKKSILKN

-2914 DIINSGLNAGFN
+2914 DIINTGLNAGFN

-2943 FSGGLS
+2943 FSGFN
-2949 SSSTDSSSS
+2949 SSSTDTSG
-2958 DSYSYGDSSSGYVY
+2958 DSYGDSSAGYVY

-2982 SKPSANDPYIS
+2982 SKPSAGDPYIS
-2993 YYNNSN
+2993 YYNNSS
-2999 HGGQSTCINGSPT
+2999 HGGQSTCINGSPM
-3012 DSVCNVLSNCVGW
+3012 DPVCNVLSNCVGW

-3032 IYSLLSGDK
+3032 IYSVLSGDK

-3046 AFHCNAGD
+3046 AFHSNAGD
-3054 MYEKAASFGLKTGST
+3054 MYEKAVSFGLKTGST

-3087 AIVEKVVSNDEVLTS
+3087 AIVEKVISSDEVMTS
-3102 ESGYNSFAFKNKT
+3102 ESGYNSYAFRNKN

-3135 YNPAVQNYYATH
+3135 YNPAVQDYYATH
-3147 STGTSGSTSEN
+3147 STSGSTSAN
-3158 AKTIWN
+3158 AKTIWQ
-3164 RLRSKGMSENGIAGL
+3164 RLKTKGMSENGIAGL

-3189 NPTNLENKFEK
+3189 NPINLENKFEK

-3271 DEVKNTYPKAYSAL
+3271 DEVKNNYPKAYSAL
-3285 QSASTPSDGAA
+3285 MSASNPSDGAA

-3302 EMPAWGVDKAKRDT
+3302 EMPGWGVDRAKRDT

-3331 SLHGTSA
+3331 SLHGTA
-3338 TLTGTIGGSGSALAT
+3338 TLTGTIGGSGSALDT
-3353 LDREAQAIEAS
+3353 LDKEAQAIEAS
-3364 RKSASGSKKP
+3364 RRNSISKKP

-3388 KKFAIRKKAISR
+3388 KKFSIKKKAISR
-3400 GSASDIPVNQDVN
+3400 GSASDIPENQDIN
-3413 TSSMSDD
+3413 TSSMSND
-3420 ELKQAAIQYLQQI
+3420 ELMRAIIQYLQQI
-3433 ANNTSNNA
+3433 ANNTSNNNT
-3441 ILPAIQSILSG
+3441 LPAIQSILSG

-3464 SSTGSSG
+3464 TSAASSG
-3471 GNLSDTASQMKDN
+3471 GNLSDKAAQMKDN

-3491 MRSKLEAIASTP
+3491 MRSKMEALASTP

>member
-1 MAKPKN
+1 MAKSKN
-7 KKDSN
+7 KDNNKTG
-12 RVDPITY
+12 PIAY
-19 AKNVMTSAKYIA
+19 AKNVVKSAKYIA

-40 TLTSYISD
+40 TLTSYIAD

-55 MYNAVKDY
+55 MYNAAKDY

-99 YNPEREAESLNNLAE
+99 YNPEREAESMNKLAE

-134 DDTSSSTTTSSST
+134 SDDNTDSSTASSK
-147 RNSNEMNVITGAIHG
+147 SNNIDVVTGAIHG
-162 LGNQISYHQLLTGEG
+162 LGNQISYHQLITGEG
-177 IAGKVSGA
+177 IAGKIGGA
-185 NIKNTRAMMANN
+185 NIKNTRAMMTNN

-202 MMNNS
+202 MLNNS
-207 LSVINSSILDF
+207 LSVINTSILDL
-218 HKDIADTLNP
+218 HKDLVEPLNG
-228 HIQNSTTF
+228 HIQNSTSF

-242 ELAKQTG
+242 ELAKQTS
-249 YLENIT
+249 YLETIT
-255 KLLTERFAPAATSR
+255 KLLTDRFAPVATSKG
-269 SSSSIK
+269 SGIK

-282 MGGDLPNLGAWV
+282 MGGDLPNLGNWIK
-294 NHAKNKAMEDSGM
+294 HAKNKAMEDSGM
-307 DSLTA
+307 DSLAA

-330 IALALTMAL
+330 IALAITMAL

-344 SGPTGK
+344 NGPTGK

-442 ETGRYVTA
+442 ETGRFTSA
-450 SKGLNE
+450 SKGFNE

-467 ASRGMRE
+467 ASKGMKE
-474 EILQDFIDEDKEKYK
+474 ELLQEFIDEDKEKYK
-489 DDEDHIAYTRESRAV
+489 NDENHIAYTRESRAV
-504 RSLSDDYDKMM
+504 RNLSDDYDKMM
-515 SLITLNHIDPSNFD
+515 SLITLNHIDPSKFD
-529 SAQKM
+529 SAQSM
-534 LAILRQRGW
+534 LTLLRQRGW
-543 ISDDPSK
+543 INDDPTK
-550 GFISNKNARTIAR
+550 GFISNKNARAIAR
-563 LIFKKKSGIGKMN
+563 LIFKKKSGVGKMN

-614 LNTNLNKNST
+614 LKSNLNKNSV

-632 DHGNNIFY
+632 DHGNNIFF
-640 YLQDYYKQIRVMI
+640 YLQDYYKQIRVMV
-653 DSLSA
+653 DSMSA

-682 NSTGTSGNRRQPKKR
+682 NSTGTSGNRRQSKKR

-716 DSGFQSLYNFN
+716 DSGFRSLYNFN
-727 YEVPNN
+727 YDVPNN

-768 SSKKYEAPKA
+768 STKQYEAPKA
-778 TSRGSFLK
+778 SSRGSFLK
-786 FEKNAKEHSFLS
+786 LKEKANHNVLS

-805 DFMDNTLFGDA
+805 DFMDNTLFGNAPA
-816 ANTFKMKVEQEGG
+816 AFKQKIDEEGG

-838 NRIATGLQDL
+838 NKIATGIQDL

-860 QKFQDSDF
+860 KKFQESDF
-868 GKKFMESAKNIVS
+868 GKKFMESSKNIIS

-903 KNTRFDK
+903 KNTRFDLDK
-910 SNNQEES
+910 KEK
-917 EEDESSI
+917 
-924 IPSIPMLPMHTGESN
+924 
-939 TVENE
+939 ENE
-944 SKPVALLPQHIVD
+944 ETINGPIALLPQHAESL
-957 TIPDDANP
+957 IPENANP
-965 EGSYKGGLV
+965 EGSYRGGLV

-983 KGELIV
+983 KGELII

-1035 VGEEEDNSPN
+1035 VGEADNSPN
-1045 LTDDQANIIL
+1045 LTDEQANIIL
-1055 NGFKNNKSTTD
+1055 NGFKNNKSTVD

-1073 DEKVVQNMRVEY
+1073 DEKVIQDMRVEY
-1085 EKDAASASLESM
+1085 EKDKLNASLESM

-1103 FVKVASKVGNA
+1103 FAKVASKVGNA
-1114 VKDQAKKT
+1114 VKNQAKKT
-1122 SAYQTVEH
+1122 SVYQTIEH
-1130 GVKYIFER
+1130 GVKYGYER
-1138 AKQTSDYYFGDSDM
+1138 IKQNAEYIFGDFDL

-1158 TGNEIVKAAK
+1158 TGNEVVKAAK
-1168 VDLPKVAAGGA
+1168 ADLPKVAAGGA

-1227 LLKRGILPPKMSKFI
+1227 LVKKGILPPKLSKFI

-1274 LGAGLDLVSDTN
+1274 LGAGLDLVSNTN

-1322 ENGIDKIKN
+1322 ENGMEKIKN
-1331 FFNENFVDP
+1331 FFTTNFVDP
-1340 IKRFVNPLIDYVKGK
+1340 VKRFVNPLIDYVKGK
-1355 AKSIVTDFIDGAK
+1355 AKSIVTDFIDSAK

-1374 IGEKFDILFG
+1374 IGEKFDIIFG
-1384 PLVGMVKGLGK
+1384 PLVNLAKGLGK
-1395 KAFGFA
+1395 KAFGLA
-1401 KGVVTAP
+1401 KGIVTTP

-1413 GVGDALQR
+1413 GIGDALQR

-1436 DYWRKNHNK
+1436 KYWREEHNK
-1445 NKLFGLRGKK
+1445 NKFFGLSRKKK

-1464 ELSLDKDKR
+1464 ELSLDENKR
-1473 ADLIKD
+1473 GDLIRE

-1493 KHQIRQDLRDQII
+1493 KHKARQELRDKIT
-1506 ATLPNAGLGD
+1506 ASMPNAGLGED
-1516 EHKYGKQLNKLMN
+1516 HALGKKLNRLMN
-1529 STDVVKNND
+1529 SEDVVKNND
-1538 YSKVRKFVD
+1538 YTKVRKFVEG
-1547 SLNISDTDK
+1547 LNISDEDK
-1556 EKLQKSIIDTTS
+1556 EKLKKSIIDTTAK
-1568 ETTKITDKIANF
+1568 TTKITDKIANF
-1580 DINKEQFF
+1580 DVNKEQFF

-1593 DINNMSKKELRRMR
+1593 DINNMSSKELRRMR

-1614 KNEDEKGR
+1614 KNEDEKE
-1622 KKSEERLA
+1622 KAKSEDRLKE
-1630 DLKDKDEKARKAAE
+1630 LKEKDEKAKKLAE
-1644 EKRMNMIGTIVDYV
+1644 EKRMNMIGNIVDYV
-1658 SIIAGFVES
+1658 SIIAGYVET
-1667 LKGKT
+1667 LMGKT
-1672 KSSVTGKPLMLEEG
+1672 KSSVTGEPFESPSE
-1686 NFETPVMTNEEA
+1686 NFETPLMTNEQ
-1698 KAEEAK
+1698 
-1704 SAVSVSPT
+1704 
-1712 DIIPAVPKTNPL
+1712 
-1724 TNNKFVGP
+1724 
-1732 KHSDFDKSKVID
+1732 
-1744 AEFTEVK
+1744 
-1751 EDKKPEVTLNT
+1751 
-1762 DAIKEVINLAIAGT
+1762 
-1776 SVPLIAKKL
+1776 
-1785 SIDKEKVTEI
+1785 
-1795 INNNRAAINAAKAT
+1795 AKAT
-1809 GLGIAKKGSATPV
+1809 ERLGGVGRPSAPAK
-1822 AEGGDL
+1822 GGGNL
-1828 VGDNSGTSNNSNDS
+1828 IGEDS
-1842 GSDVKTEIVDGQPYQ
+1842 QDDEQGIITKIDADGNPMQ
-1857 YKRNGKGEWI
+1857 YMRNAKGELVL
-1867 INLADAVTKAA
+1867 NTADAATKTA
-1878 HSAKQKAD
+1878 SEEKKKSNE
-1886 DLRNKFYGMWV
+1886 LRDRFYGMWV

-1909 SPKPEK
+1909 SPKQEK

-1929 ADAASAVGGA
+1929 ADAAGAVGGA
-1939 ISNFLG
+1939 VSNFLG
-1945 SSIGTSLTSFLG
+1945 SSIGNSLTSFLG

-1983 GKKAAG
+1983 GKNAAG
-1989 TDNDS
+1989 TNNDS
-1994 GMRKGMDPEARKQEV
+1994 GMRKGMDPEERKKEV
-2009 ENSNLFDQFT
+2009 ENSSLFNKFT

-2027 RARGKKMTTYEQD
+2027 RISGKKMTTYDQD

-2082 VIGKTFG
+2082 IVGKTFG

-2109 TGNFSIIDPDKATTA
+2109 TGNFSIIDPDKASTA

-2134 SSKILGSVKQI
+2134 SSKVLGSVKQI
-2145 LKLISKKLGGSGDW
+2145 LKLVSKKLGNSGEW

-2164 EGISNALGKA
+2164 ESISTALGKA

-2179 GVMSKLTG
+2179 GALSKLTG
-2187 VIYFAQ
+2187 VIYIAQ
-2193 VALAVE
+2193 IALAVE

-2237 IGGLIGTETI
+2237 IGGIIGTSTI
-2247 FNIVFNI
+2247 FNIVFNV

-2283 HTYDVEEYIYNV
+2283 HTYNVEEYIYNV

-2302 DKVKSWAKNTVG
+2302 DKVKSWAKNTVS
-2314 SVKDTV
+2314 SVKNTITDIKE
-2320 SDLVHGKTTVGEV
+2320 GKLTVGQ
-2333 AKKAGKGIVNA
+2333 AAAKAGKGIVNA
-2344 GKSVGHWVA
+2344 GKSAGHWIA

-2360 NALDSTKLGHK
+2360 NALDSTKIGHK
-2371 VVSGVKTVVKT
+2371 VVSGVKIVAKA
-2382 AGEKIS
+2382 AGEKVS
-2388 KGVDVVKDAVSA
+2388 GAVDVVKDAVSA
-2400 FNKMQ
+2400 FNRMQ
-2405 DKLKATFKSK
+2405 EKLNATFKSK
-2415 DTTFADMVNTHVE
+2415 DTTFADMVKTHVD
-2428 IDEDNPLAGFTKGV
+2428 IDENNPLAGFTKGI
-2442 GEVSKIVAIPSLYI
+2442 GEVSKIVMIPALYVGGI
-2456 GAMGKKL
+2456 AKKL
-2463 YNDVL
+2463 YNGIL
-2468 KPTGQSLLQAGTDT
+2468 KPTAQSLLQAGTDT

-2492 ALQGDLVGLW
+2492 ALQGDLIGLW
-2502 KNSTTASQDNDM
+2502 KNSATASQDNDM
-2514 WFIPGMANIGAKA
+2514 WFIPGMANIGAKV
-2527 ALTVPTM
+2527 ALTGPTM
-2534 VVGAAKQAWGV
+2534 IFGAAKQVWGV

-2553 KAVADTLGNSYDA
+2553 KAGIDLLGGSFNA
-2566 AKEYCSNGD
+2566 AKDYCANGD
-2575 MGSLWTKT
+2575 LGGLWAKT

-2589 EDQTALGSILS
+2589 EGQTNLGSMLS

-2605 IMKVALTIPTAVNWV
+2605 IMKVALTIPTGLNWV
-2620 GKKLGGLFSNIAA
+2620 GRKLGNLFSNIAA
-2633 AMPDAGTMVDDL
+2633 AMPDLGSMVDDL
-2645 WSFTDSDKSMDD
+2645 WSFTDPSKSMDD
-2657 FSKTVDSYKSKDT
+2657 FSKTVDSYKSKDS
-2670 GVFSLI
+2670 GVFSII
-2676 GNGITTIIGGI
+2676 GNGIASIVGGI

-2699 SLGNKFSNVINSAG
+2699 YIGSKLSSAVKSVAGWANKG
-2713 DWVNKKLTSFKNWLN
+2713 LTAFKNWLN

-2734 SSSNE
+2734 KE

-2744 SGIHTTQKDNYTKFG
+2744 SGIHTEQKGNYTKFG

-2801 STKPVDRG
+2801 SSKVVDRG

-2848 GEDSSNTSKSNSPFG
+2848 GEDSQNTSKSNSPFG

-2870 ARGEDKNGNVI
+2870 ARGEDNKGNVI

-2891 LYKKNILKN
+2891 LYKKSILKN

-2914 DIINSGLNAGFN
+2914 DIINTGLNAGFN

-2943 FSGGLS
+2943 FSGFN
-2949 SSSTDSSSS
+2949 SSSTDTSG
-2958 DSYSYGDSSSGYVY
+2958 DSYGDSSAGYVY

-2982 SKPSANDPYIS
+2982 SKPSAGDPYIS
-2993 YYNNSN
+2993 YYNNSS
-2999 HGGQSTCINGSPT
+2999 HGGQSICINGSPM
-3012 DSVCNVLSNCVGW
+3012 DPVCNVLSNCVGW

-3032 IYSLLSGDK
+3032 IYSVLSGDK

-3046 AFHCNAGD
+3046 AFHSNAGD

-3087 AIVEKVVSNDEVLTS
+3087 AIVEKVISSDEVMTS
-3102 ESGYNSFAFKNKT
+3102 ESGYNSYAFRNKN

-3135 YNPAVQNYYATH
+3135 YNPAVQDYYATH
-3147 STGTSGSTSEN
+3147 STSGSTSAN
-3158 AKTIWN
+3158 AKTIWQ
-3164 RLRSKGMSENGIAGL
+3164 RLKTKGMSENGIAGL

-3189 NPTNLENKFEK
+3189 NPINLENKFEK

-3271 DEVKNTYPKAYSAL
+3271 DEVKNNYPKAYSAL
-3285 QSASTPSDGAA
+3285 MSASNPSDGAA

-3302 EMPAWGVDKAKRDT
+3302 EMPGWGVDRAKRDT

-3331 SLHGTSA
+3331 SLHGTA
-3338 TLTGTIGGSGSALAT
+3338 TLTGTIGGSGSALDT
-3353 LDREAQAIEAS
+3353 LDKEAQAIEAS
-3364 RKSASGSKKP
+3364 RRNSISKKP

-3388 KKFAIRKKAISR
+3388 KKFSIKKKAISR
-3400 GSASDIPVNQDVN
+3400 GSASDIPENQDIN
-3413 TSSMSDD
+3413 TSSMSND
-3420 ELKQAAIQYLQQI
+3420 ELMQAIIQYLQQI
-3433 ANNTSNNA
+3433 ANNTSNNNT
-3441 ILPAIQSILSG
+3441 LPAIQSILSG

-3464 SSTGSSG
+3464 TSAASSG
-3471 GNLSDTASQMKDN
+3471 GNLSDKAAQMKDN

-3491 MRSKLEAIASTP
+3491 MRSKMEALASTP

>member
-1 MAKPKN
+1 MAKSKN
-7 KKDSN
+7 KDNNKTG
-12 RVDPITY
+12 PIAY
-19 AKNVMTSAKYIA
+19 AKNVVKSAKYIA

-40 TLTSYISD
+40 TLTSYIAD

-55 MYNAVKDY
+55 MYNAAKDY

-99 YNPEREAESLNNLAE
+99 YNPEREAESMNKLAE

-134 DDTSSSTTTSSST
+134 SDDNTDSSTASSK
-147 RNSNEMNVITGAIHG
+147 SNNIDVVTGAIHG
-162 LGNQISYHQLLTGEG
+162 LGNQISYHQLITGEG
-177 IAGKVSGA
+177 IAGKIGGA
-185 NIKNTRAMMANN
+185 NIKNTRAMMTNN

-202 MMNNS
+202 MLNNS
-207 LSVINSSILDF
+207 LSVINTSILDL
-218 HKDIADTLNP
+218 HKDLVEPLNG
-228 HIQNSTTF
+228 HIQNSTSF

-242 ELAKQTG
+242 ELAKQTS
-249 YLENIT
+249 YLETIT
-255 KLLTERFAPAATSR
+255 KLLTDRFAPVATSKG
-269 SSSSIK
+269 SGIK

-282 MGGDLPNLGAWV
+282 MGGDLPNLGNWIK
-294 NHAKNKAMEDSGM
+294 HAKNKAMEDSGM
-307 DSLTA
+307 DSLAA

-330 IALALTMAL
+330 IALAITMAL

-344 SGPTGK
+344 NGPTGK

-360 DGMMKVAGQ
+360 DGMMKIAGQ

-442 ETGRYVTA
+442 ETGRFTSA
-450 SKGLNE
+450 SKGFNE

-467 ASRGMRE
+467 ASKGMKE
-474 EILQDFIDEDKEKYK
+474 ELLQEFIDEDKEKYK
-489 DDEDHIAYTRESRAV
+489 NDENHIAYTRESRAV
-504 RSLSDDYDKMM
+504 RNLSDDYDKMM
-515 SLITLNHIDPSNFD
+515 SLITLNHIDPSKFD
-529 SAQKM
+529 SAQSM
-534 LAILRQRGW
+534 LTLLRQRGW
-543 ISDDPSK
+543 INDDPTK
-550 GFISNKNARTIAR
+550 GFISNKNARAIAR

-601 AVANGSGMTNTHK
+601 AVANGSGMTNTYK
-614 LNTNLNKNST
+614 LKSNLNKNSA

-632 DHGNNIFY
+632 DHGNNIFF
-640 YLQDYYKQIRVMI
+640 YLQDYYKQIRVMV
-653 DSLSA
+653 DSMSA

-682 NSTGTSGNRRQPKKR
+682 NSTGTSGNRRQSKKR

-705 AAAADAGAGGS
+705 AAAADAGAGSS
-716 DSGFQSLYNFN
+716 DSGFRSLYNFN
-727 YEVPNN
+727 YDVPNN

-768 SSKKYEAPKA
+768 STKQYEAPKA
-778 TSRGSFLK
+778 SSRGSFLK
-786 FEKNAKEHSFLS
+786 LKEKANHSVLS

-805 DFMDNTLFGDA
+805 DFMDNTLFGNAPA
-816 ANTFKMKVEQEGG
+816 AFKQKIDEEGG

-838 NRIATGLQDL
+838 NKIATGIQDL

-860 QKFQDSDF
+860 KKFQESDF
-868 GKKFMESAKNIVS
+868 GKKFMESSKNIIS

-903 KNTRFDK
+903 KNTRFDLDK
-910 SNNQEES
+910 KEK
-917 EEDESSI
+917 
-924 IPSIPMLPMHTGESN
+924 
-939 TVENE
+939 ENE
-944 SKPVALLPQHIVD
+944 ETINGPIALLPQHAESL
-957 TIPDDANP
+957 IPEDANP
-965 EGSYKGGLV
+965 EGSYRGGLV

-983 KGELIV
+983 KGELII

-1035 VGEEEDNSPN
+1035 VGEADNSPN
-1045 LTDDQANIIL
+1045 LTDEQANIIL
-1055 NGFKNNKSTTD
+1055 NGFKNNKSTVD

-1073 DEKVVQNMRVEY
+1073 DEKVIQDMRVEY
-1085 EKDAASASLESM
+1085 EKDKLNASLESM

-1103 FVKVASKVGNA
+1103 FAKVASKVGNA
-1114 VKDQAKKT
+1114 VKNQAKKT
-1122 SAYQTVEH
+1122 SVYQTIEH
-1130 GVKYIFER
+1130 GVKYGYER
-1138 AKQTSDYYFGDSDM
+1138 IKQNAEYIFGDFDL

-1158 TGNEIVKAAK
+1158 TGNEVVKAAK
-1168 VDLPKVAAGGA
+1168 ADLPKVAAGGA

-1227 LLKRGILPPKMSKFI
+1227 LVKKGILPPKLSKFI

-1274 LGAGLDLVSDTN
+1274 LGAGLDLVSNTN

-1322 ENGIDKIKN
+1322 ENGMEKIKN
-1331 FFNENFVDP
+1331 FFTTNFVDP
-1340 IKRFVNPLIDYVKGK
+1340 VKRFVNPLIDYVKGK
-1355 AKSIVTDFIDGAK
+1355 AKSIVTDFIDNAK

-1374 IGEKFDILFG
+1374 IGEKFDIIFG
-1384 PLVGMVKGLGK
+1384 PLVNLAKGLGK
-1395 KAFGFA
+1395 KAFGLA
-1401 KGVVTAP
+1401 KGIVTTP

-1413 GVGDALQR
+1413 GIGDALQR

-1436 DYWRKNHNK
+1436 KYWREEHNK
-1445 NKLFGLRGKK
+1445 NKFFGLSRKKK

-1464 ELSLDKDKR
+1464 ELSLDENKR
-1473 ADLIKD
+1473 GDLIRE

-1493 KHQIRQDLRDQII
+1493 KHKARQELRDKIT
-1506 ATLPNAGLGD
+1506 ASMPNAGLGED
-1516 EHKYGKQLNKLMN
+1516 HALGKKLNRLMN
-1529 STDVVKNND
+1529 SEDVVKNND
-1538 YSKVRKFVD
+1538 YTKVRKFVEG
-1547 SLNISDTDK
+1547 LNISDEDK
-1556 EKLQKSIIDTTS
+1556 EKLKKSIIDTTAK
-1568 ETTKITDKIANF
+1568 TTKITDKIANF
-1580 DINKEQFF
+1580 DVNKEQFF

-1593 DINNMSKKELRRMR
+1593 DINNMSSKELRRMR

-1614 KNEDEKGR
+1614 KNEDEKE
-1622 KKSEERLA
+1622 KAKSEDRLKE
-1630 DLKDKDEKARKAAE
+1630 LKEKDEKAKKLAE
-1644 EKRMNMIGTIVDYV
+1644 EKRMNMIGNIVDYV
-1658 SIIAGFVES
+1658 SIIAGYVET
-1667 LKGKT
+1667 LMGKT
-1672 KSSVTGKPLMLEEG
+1672 KSSVTGEPFESPSE
-1686 NFETPVMTNEEA
+1686 NFETPLMTNEQ
-1698 KAEEAK
+1698 
-1704 SAVSVSPT
+1704 
-1712 DIIPAVPKTNPL
+1712 
-1724 TNNKFVGP
+1724 
-1732 KHSDFDKSKVID
+1732 
-1744 AEFTEVK
+1744 
-1751 EDKKPEVTLNT
+1751 
-1762 DAIKEVINLAIAGT
+1762 
-1776 SVPLIAKKL
+1776 
-1785 SIDKEKVTEI
+1785 
-1795 INNNRAAINAAKAT
+1795 AKAT
-1809 GLGIAKKGSATPV
+1809 ERLGGVGRPSAPAK
-1822 AEGGDL
+1822 GGGNL
-1828 VGDNSGTSNNSNDS
+1828 IGEDS
-1842 GSDVKTEIVDGQPYQ
+1842 QDDEQGIITKIDADGNPMQ
-1857 YKRNGKGEWI
+1857 YMRNAKGELVL
-1867 INLADAVTKAA
+1867 NTADAATKTA
-1878 HSAKQKAD
+1878 SEEKKKSNE
-1886 DLRNKFYGMWV
+1886 LRDRFYGMWV

-1909 SPKPEK
+1909 SPKQEK

-1929 ADAASAVGGA
+1929 ADAAGAVGGA
-1939 ISNFLG
+1939 VSNFLG
-1945 SSIGTSLTSFLG
+1945 SSIGNSLTSFLG

-1983 GKKAAG
+1983 GKNAAG
-1989 TDNDS
+1989 TNNDS
-1994 GMRKGMDPEARKQEV
+1994 GMRKGMDPEERKKEV
-2009 ENSNLFDQFT
+2009 ENSSLFNKFT

-2027 RARGKKMTTYEQD
+2027 RISGKKMTTYDQD

-2082 VIGKTFG
+2082 IVGKTFG

-2109 TGNFSIIDPDKATTA
+2109 TGNFSIIDPDKASTA

-2134 SSKILGSVKQI
+2134 SSKVLGSVKQI
-2145 LKLISKKLGGSGDW
+2145 LKLVSKKLGNSGEW

-2164 EGISNALGKA
+2164 ESISTALGKA

-2179 GVMSKLTG
+2179 GALSKLTG
-2187 VIYFAQ
+2187 VIYIAQ
-2193 VALAVE
+2193 IALAVE

-2237 IGGLIGTETI
+2237 IGGIIGTSTI
-2247 FNIVFNI
+2247 FNIVFNV

-2283 HTYDVEEYIYNV
+2283 HTYNVEEYIYNV

-2302 DKVKSWAKNTVG
+2302 DKVKSWAKNTVS
-2314 SVKDTV
+2314 SVKNTITDIKE
-2320 SDLVHGKTTVGEV
+2320 GKLTVGQ
-2333 AKKAGKGIVNA
+2333 AAAKAGKGIVNA
-2344 GKSVGHWVA
+2344 GKSAGHWIA

-2360 NALDSTKLGHK
+2360 NALDSTKIGYK
-2371 VVSGVKTVVKT
+2371 VVSGVKIVAKA
-2382 AGEKIS
+2382 AGEKVS
-2388 KGVDVVKDAVSA
+2388 GAVDVVKDAVSA
-2400 FNKMQ
+2400 FNRMQ
-2405 DKLKATFKSK
+2405 EKLNATFKSK
-2415 DTTFADMVNTHVE
+2415 DTTFADMVKTHVD
-2428 IDEDNPLAGFTKGV
+2428 IDENNPLAGFTKGI
-2442 GEVSKIVAIPSLYI
+2442 GEVSKIVMIPALYVGGI
-2456 GAMGKKL
+2456 AKKL
-2463 YNDVL
+2463 YNGIL
-2468 KPTGQSLLQAGTDT
+2468 KPTAQSLLQAGTDT

-2492 ALQGDLVGLW
+2492 ALQGDLIGLW
-2502 KNSTTASQDNDM
+2502 KNSATASQDNDM
-2514 WFIPGMANIGAKA
+2514 WFIPGMANIGAKV
-2527 ALTVPTM
+2527 ALTGPTM
-2534 VVGAAKQAWGV
+2534 IFGAAKQVWGV

-2553 KAVADTLGNSYDA
+2553 KAGIDLLGGSFNA
-2566 AKEYCSNGD
+2566 AKDYCANGD
-2575 MGSLWTKT
+2575 LGGLWAKT

-2589 EDQTALGSILS
+2589 EGQTNLGSMLS

-2605 IMKVALTIPTAVNWV
+2605 IMKVALTIPTGLNWV
-2620 GKKLGGLFSNIAA
+2620 GRKLGNLFSNIAA
-2633 AMPDAGTMVDDL
+2633 AMPDLGSMVDDL
-2645 WSFTDSDKSMDD
+2645 WSFTDPSKSMDD
-2657 FSKTVDSYKSKDT
+2657 FSKTVDSYKSKDS
-2670 GVFSLI
+2670 GVFSII
-2676 GNGITTIIGGI
+2676 GNGIASIVGGI

-2699 SLGNKFSNVINSAG
+2699 YIGSKLSSAVKSVAGWANKG
-2713 DWVNKKLTSFKNWLN
+2713 LTAFKNWLN

-2734 SSSNE
+2734 KE

-2744 SGIHTTQKDNYTKFG
+2744 SGIHTEQKGNYTKFG

-2801 STKPVDRG
+2801 SSKVVDRG

-2848 GEDSSNTSKSNSPFG
+2848 GEDSQNTSKSNSPFG

-2870 ARGEDKNGNVI
+2870 ARGEDNKGNVI

-2891 LYKKNILKN
+2891 LYKKSILKN

-2914 DIINSGLNAGFN
+2914 DIINTGLNAGFN

-2943 FSGGLS
+2943 FSGFN
-2949 SSSTDSSSS
+2949 SSSTDTSG
-2958 DSYSYGDSSSGYVY
+2958 DSYGDSSAGYVY

-2982 SKPSANDPYIS
+2982 SKPSAGDPYIS
-2993 YYNNSN
+2993 YYNNSS
-2999 HGGQSTCINGSPT
+2999 HGGQSTCINGSPM
-3012 DSVCNVLSNCVGW
+3012 DPVCNVLSNCVGW

-3032 IYSLLSGDK
+3032 IYSVLSGDK

-3046 AFHCNAGD
+3046 AFHSNAGD

-3087 AIVEKVVSNDEVLTS
+3087 AIVEKVISSDEVMTS
-3102 ESGYNSFAFKNKT
+3102 ESGYNSYAFRNKN

-3135 YNPAVQNYYATH
+3135 YNPAVQDYYATH
-3147 STGTSGSTSEN
+3147 STSGSTSAN
-3158 AKTIWN
+3158 AKTIWQ
-3164 RLRSKGMSENGIAGL
+3164 RLKTKGMSENGIAGL

-3189 NPTNLENKFEK
+3189 NPINLENKFEK

-3271 DEVKNTYPKAYSAL
+3271 DEVKNNYPKAYSAL
-3285 QSASTPSDGAA
+3285 MSASNPSDGAA

-3302 EMPAWGVDKAKRDT
+3302 EMPGWGVDRAKRDT

-3331 SLHGTSA
+3331 SLHGTA
-3338 TLTGTIGGSGSALAT
+3338 TLTGTIGGSGSALDT
-3353 LDREAQAIEAS
+3353 LDKEAQAIEAS
-3364 RKSASGSKKP
+3364 RRNSISKKP

-3388 KKFAIRKKAISR
+3388 KKFSIKKKAISR
-3400 GSASDIPVNQDVN
+3400 GSASDIPENQDIN
-3413 TSSMSDD
+3413 TSSMSND
-3420 ELKQAAIQYLQQI
+3420 ELMQAIIQYLQQI
-3433 ANNTSNNA
+3433 ANNTSNNNT
-3441 ILPAIQSILSG
+3441 LPAIQSILSG

-3464 SSTGSSG
+3464 TSAASNG
-3471 GNLSDTASQMKDN
+3471 GNLSDKAAQMKDN

-3491 MRSKLEAIASTP
+3491 MRSKMEALASTP

>member
-1 MAKPKN
+1 MAKSKN
-7 KKDSN
+7 KGNNKTG
-12 RVDPITY
+12 PIAY
-19 AKNVMTSAKYIA
+19 AKNVVKSAKYIA

-40 TLTSYISD
+40 TLTSYIAD

-55 MYNAVKDY
+55 MYNAAKDY

-99 YNPEREAESLNNLAE
+99 YNPEREAESMNKLAE

-134 DDTSSSTTTSSST
+134 DTDSSTESSSKTY
-147 RNSNEMNVITGAIHG
+147 NDLDAVTGAIHG
-162 LGNQISYHQLLTGEG
+162 LGNQISYHQLITGEG
-177 IAGKVSGA
+177 IAGKIGGA

-202 MMNNS
+202 MLNNS
-207 LSVINSSILDF
+207 LSVINTSILDL
-218 HKDIADTLNP
+218 HKDLVEPLNG
-228 HIQNSTTF
+228 HIQNSTSF

-242 ELAKQTG
+242 ELAKQTS
-249 YLENIT
+249 YLETIT
-255 KLLTERFAPAATSR
+255 KLLTDRFTPVATSKG
-269 SSSSIK
+269 SGIK
-275 ETPWEAV
+275 ETPWEVV
-282 MGGDLPNLGAWV
+282 MGGDLPNLGNWIK
-294 NHAKNKAMEDSGM
+294 HAKNKAMEDSGM
-307 DSLTA
+307 DSLAA

-330 IALALTMAL
+330 IALAITMAL

-344 SGPTGK
+344 NGPTGK

-360 DGMMKVAGQ
+360 DGMMKIAGQ

-442 ETGRYVTA
+442 ETGRFTSA
-450 SKGLNE
+450 SKGFNE

-467 ASRGMRE
+467 ASKGMKE
-474 EILQDFIDEDKEKYK
+474 ELLQEFIDEDKEKYK
-489 DDEDHIAYTRESRAV
+489 NDENHIAYTRESRAV
-504 RSLSDDYDKMM
+504 RNLSDDYDKMM
-515 SLITLNHIDPSNFD
+515 SLITLNHIAPSKFD
-529 SAQKM
+529 SAQSM
-534 LAILRQRGW
+534 LTLLRQRGW
-543 ISDDPSK
+543 INDDPTK
-550 GFISNKNARTIAR
+550 GFISNKNARAIAR

-614 LNTNLNKNST
+614 LRSNLNKNSA

-632 DHGNNIFY
+632 DHGNNIFF
-640 YLQDYYKQIRVMI
+640 YLQDYYKQIRVMV
-653 DSLSA
+653 DSMSA

-682 NSTGTSGNRRQPKKR
+682 NSTGTSGNRRQSKKR

-716 DSGFQSLYNFN
+716 DSGFRSLYNFN
-727 YEVPNN
+727 YDVPNN

-768 SSKKYEAPKA
+768 STKKYEAPKA
-778 TSRGSFLK
+778 SSRGSFLK
-786 FEKNAKEHSFLS
+786 FKENAKNHSILS
-798 IIIDKFN
+798 IIVDKFN
-805 DFMDNTLFGDA
+805 DFMDNTLFGNAPA
-816 ANTFKMKVEQEGG
+816 AFKHKIDEEGG

-838 NRIATGLQDL
+838 NKIATGLQDL
-848 PDKIANKTSELW
+848 PDKITNKTSELW
-860 QKFQDSDF
+860 KKFQESDF
-868 GKKFMESAKNIVS
+868 GKKFMESSKNIIS

-903 KNTRFDK
+903 KNTRFDLDK
-910 SNNQEES
+910 KEK
-917 EEDESSI
+917 
-924 IPSIPMLPMHTGESN
+924 
-939 TVENE
+939 ENE
-944 SKPVALLPQHIVD
+944 ETINGPIALLPQHAESL
-957 TIPDDANP
+957 IPEDANP
-965 EGSYKGGLV
+965 EGSYRGGLV

-983 KGELIV
+983 KGELII

-1035 VGEEEDNSPN
+1035 VGEADNSPN
-1045 LTDDQANIIL
+1045 LTDEQANIIL
-1055 NGFKNNKSTTD
+1055 NGFKNNKSTVD

-1073 DEKVVQNMRVEY
+1073 DEKVIQDMRVEY
-1085 EKDAASASLESM
+1085 EKDKLNASLESM

-1103 FVKVASKVGNA
+1103 FAKVASKVGNA
-1114 VKDQAKKT
+1114 VKNQAKKT
-1122 SAYQTVEH
+1122 SVYQTIEH
-1130 GVKYIFER
+1130 GVKYGYER
-1138 AKQTSDYYFGDSDM
+1138 IKQNAEYIFGDFDL

-1158 TGNEIVKAAK
+1158 TGNEVVKAAK
-1168 VDLPKVAAGGA
+1168 ADLPKVAAGGA

-1227 LLKRGILPPKMSKFI
+1227 LVKKGILPPKLSKFI

-1274 LGAGLDLVSDTN
+1274 LGAGLDLVSNTN

-1322 ENGIDKIKN
+1322 ENGMEKIKN
-1331 FFNENFVDP
+1331 FFTTNFVDP
-1340 IKRFVNPLIDYVKGK
+1340 VKRFVNPLIDYVKGK
-1355 AKSIVTDFIDGAK
+1355 AKSIVTDFIDSAK

-1374 IGEKFDILFG
+1374 IGEKFDIIFG
-1384 PLVGMVKGLGK
+1384 PLVNLAKGLGK
-1395 KAFGFA
+1395 KAFGLA
-1401 KGVVTAP
+1401 KGIVTTP

-1413 GVGDALQR
+1413 GIGDALQR

-1436 DYWRKNHNK
+1436 KYWREEHNK
-1445 NKLFGLRGKK
+1445 NKFFGLSRKKK

-1464 ELSLDKDKR
+1464 ELSLDENKR
-1473 ADLIKD
+1473 GDLIRE

-1493 KHQIRQDLRDQII
+1493 KHKARQELRDKIT
-1506 ATLPNAGLGD
+1506 ASMPNAGLGED
-1516 EHKYGKQLNKLMN
+1516 HALGKKLNRLMN
-1529 STDVVKNND
+1529 SEDVVKNND
-1538 YSKVRKFVD
+1538 YTKVRKFVEG
-1547 SLNISDTDK
+1547 LNISDEDK
-1556 EKLQKSIIDTTS
+1556 EKLKKSIIDTTAK
-1568 ETTKITDKIANF
+1568 TTKITDKIANF
-1580 DINKEQFF
+1580 DVNKEQFF

-1593 DINNMSKKELRRMR
+1593 DINNMSSKELRRMR

-1614 KNEDEKGR
+1614 KNEDEKE
-1622 KKSEERLA
+1622 KAKSEDRLKE
-1630 DLKDKDEKARKAAE
+1630 LKEKDEKAKKLAE
-1644 EKRMNMIGTIVDYV
+1644 EKRMNMIGNIVDYV
-1658 SIIAGFVES
+1658 SIIAGYVET
-1667 LKGKT
+1667 LMGKT
-1672 KSSVTGKPLMLEEG
+1672 KSSVTGEPFESPSE
-1686 NFETPVMTNEEA
+1686 NFETPLMTNEQ
-1698 KAEEAK
+1698 
-1704 SAVSVSPT
+1704 
-1712 DIIPAVPKTNPL
+1712 
-1724 TNNKFVGP
+1724 
-1732 KHSDFDKSKVID
+1732 
-1744 AEFTEVK
+1744 
-1751 EDKKPEVTLNT
+1751 
-1762 DAIKEVINLAIAGT
+1762 
-1776 SVPLIAKKL
+1776 
-1785 SIDKEKVTEI
+1785 
-1795 INNNRAAINAAKAT
+1795 AKAT
-1809 GLGIAKKGSATPV
+1809 ERLGGVGRPSAPAK
-1822 AEGGDL
+1822 GGGNL
-1828 VGDNSGTSNNSNDS
+1828 IGEDS
-1842 GSDVKTEIVDGQPYQ
+1842 QDDEQGIITKIDADGNPMQ
-1857 YKRNGKGEWI
+1857 YMRNAKGELVL
-1867 INLADAVTKAA
+1867 NTTDAATKTA
-1878 HSAKQKAD
+1878 SEEKKKSNE
-1886 DLRNKFYGMWV
+1886 LRDKFYGMWV

-1909 SPKPEK
+1909 SPKQEK

-1929 ADAASAVGGA
+1929 ADAAGAVGGA
-1939 ISNFLG
+1939 VSNFLG

-1983 GKKAAG
+1983 GKNAAG
-1989 TDNDS
+1989 TNNDS
-1994 GMRKGMDPEARKQEV
+1994 GMRKGMDPEERKKEV
-2009 ENSNLFDQFT
+2009 ENSSLFNKFT

-2027 RARGKKMTTYEQD
+2027 RISGKKMTTYDQD

-2082 VIGKTFG
+2082 IVGKTFG

-2096 NAASIVG
+2096 NTASIVG

-2109 TGNFSIIDPDKATTA
+2109 TGNFSIIDPDKASTA

-2134 SSKILGSVKQI
+2134 SSKVLGSVKQI
-2145 LKLISKKLGGSGDW
+2145 LKLVSKKLGNSGEW

-2164 EGISNALGKA
+2164 ESISTALGKA

-2179 GVMSKLTG
+2179 GALSKLTG
-2187 VIYFAQ
+2187 VIYIAQ
-2193 VALAVE
+2193 IALAVE

-2237 IGGLIGTETI
+2237 IGGIIGTSTI
-2247 FNIVFNI
+2247 FNIVFNV

-2283 HTYDVEEYIYNV
+2283 HTYNVEEYIYNV

-2302 DKVKSWAKNTVG
+2302 DKVKSWAKNTVS
-2314 SVKDTV
+2314 SVKNTITDIKE
-2320 SDLVHGKTTVGEV
+2320 GKLTVGQ
-2333 AKKAGKGIVNA
+2333 AAAKAGKGIVNA
-2344 GKSVGHWVA
+2344 GKSAGHWIA

-2360 NALDSTKLGHK
+2360 NALDSTKIGHK
-2371 VVSGVKTVVKT
+2371 VVSGVKIVAKA
-2382 AGEKIS
+2382 AGEKVS
-2388 KGVDVVKDAVSA
+2388 GAVDVVKDAVSA
-2400 FNKMQ
+2400 FNRMQ
-2405 DKLKATFKSK
+2405 EKLNATFKSK
-2415 DTTFADMVNTHVE
+2415 DTTFADMVKTHVD
-2428 IDEDNPLAGFTKGV
+2428 IDENNPLAGFTKGI
-2442 GEVSKIVAIPSLYI
+2442 GEVSKIVMIPALYVGGI
-2456 GAMGKKL
+2456 AKKL
-2463 YNDVL
+2463 YNGIL
-2468 KPTGQSLLQAGTDT
+2468 KPTAQSLLQAGTDT

-2492 ALQGDLVGLW
+2492 ALQGDLIGLW
-2502 KNSTTASQDNDM
+2502 KNSATASQDNDM
-2514 WFIPGMANIGAKA
+2514 WFIPGMANIGAKV
-2527 ALTVPTM
+2527 ALTGPTM
-2534 VVGAAKQAWGV
+2534 IFGAAKQVWGV

-2553 KAVADTLGNSYDA
+2553 KAGIDLLGGSFNA
-2566 AKEYCSNGD
+2566 AKDYCANGD
-2575 MGSLWTKT
+2575 LGGLWAKT

-2589 EDQTALGSILS
+2589 EGQTNLGSMLS

-2605 IMKVALTIPTAVNWV
+2605 IMKVALTIPTGLNWV
-2620 GKKLGGLFSNIAA
+2620 GRKLGNLFSNIAA
-2633 AMPDAGTMVDDL
+2633 AMPDLGSMVDDL
-2645 WSFTDSDKSMDD
+2645 WSFTDPSKSMDD
-2657 FSKTVDSYKSKDT
+2657 FSKTVDSYKSKDS
-2670 GVFSLI
+2670 GVFSII
-2676 GNGITTIIGGI
+2676 GNGIASIVGGI

-2699 SLGNKFSNVINSAG
+2699 YIGSKLSSAVKSVAGWANKG
-2713 DWVNKKLTSFKNWLN
+2713 LTAFKNWLN

-2734 SSSNE
+2734 KE

-2744 SGIHTTQKDNYTKFG
+2744 SGIHTEQKGNYTKFG

-2801 STKPVDRG
+2801 SSKVVDRG

-2848 GEDSSNTSKSNSPFG
+2848 GEDSQNTSKSNSPFG

-2870 ARGEDKNGNVI
+2870 ARGEDNKGNVI

-2891 LYKKNILKN
+2891 LYKKSILKN

-2914 DIINSGLNAGFN
+2914 DIINTGLNAGFN

-2943 FSGGLS
+2943 FSGFN
-2949 SSSTDSSSS
+2949 SSSTDTSG
-2958 DSYSYGDSSSGYVY
+2958 DSYGDSSAGYVY

-2982 SKPSANDPYIS
+2982 SKPSAGDPYIS
-2993 YYNNSN
+2993 YYNNSS
-2999 HGGQSTCINGSPT
+2999 HGGQSTCINGSPM
-3012 DSVCNVLSNCVGW
+3012 DPVCNVLSNCVGW

-3032 IYSLLSGDK
+3032 IYSVLSGDK

-3046 AFHCNAGD
+3046 AFHSNAGD

-3087 AIVEKVVSNDEVLTS
+3087 AIVEKVISSDEVMTS
-3102 ESGYNSFAFKNKT
+3102 ESGYNSYAFRNKN

-3135 YNPAVQNYYATH
+3135 YNPAVQDYYATH
-3147 STGTSGSTSEN
+3147 STSGSTSAN
-3158 AKTIWN
+3158 AKTIWQ
-3164 RLRSKGMSENGIAGL
+3164 RLKTKGMSENGIAGL

-3189 NPTNLENKFEK
+3189 NPINLENKFEK

-3271 DEVKNTYPKAYSAL
+3271 DEVKNNYPKAYSAL
-3285 QSASTPSDGAA
+3285 MSASNPSDGAA

-3302 EMPAWGVDKAKRDT
+3302 EMPGWGVDRAKRDT

-3331 SLHGTSA
+3331 SLHGTA
-3338 TLTGTIGGSGSALAT
+3338 TLTGTIGGSGSALDT
-3353 LDREAQAIEAS
+3353 LDKEAQAIEAS
-3364 RKSASGSKKP
+3364 RRNSISKKP

-3388 KKFAIRKKAISR
+3388 KKFSIKKKAISR
-3400 GSASDIPVNQDVN
+3400 GSASDIPENQDIN
-3413 TSSMSDD
+3413 TSSMSND
-3420 ELKQAAIQYLQQI
+3420 ELMQAIIQYLQQI
-3433 ANNTSNNA
+3433 ANNTSNNNT
-3441 ILPAIQSILSG
+3441 LPAIQSILSG

-3464 SSTGSSG
+3464 TSAASSG
-3471 GNLSDTASQMKDN
+3471 GNLSDKAAQMKDN

-3491 MRSKLEAIASTP
+3491 MRSKMEALASTP

>member
-1 MAKPKN
+1 MAKSKN
-7 KKDSN
+7 KDNNKTG
-12 RVDPITY
+12 PIAY
-19 AKNVMTSAKYIA
+19 AKNVVKSAKYIA

-40 TLTSYISD
+40 TLTSYIAD

-55 MYNAVKDY
+55 MYNAAKDY

-99 YNPEREAESLNNLAE
+99 YNPEREAESMNKLAE

-134 DDTSSSTTTSSST
+134 DTDSSTTSSSKAY
-147 RNSNEMNVITGAIHG
+147 NDLDAVTGAIHG
-162 LGNQISYHQLLTGEG
+162 LGNQISYHQLITGEG
-177 IAGKVSGA
+177 IAGKIGGA

-202 MMNNS
+202 MLNNS
-207 LSVINSSILDF
+207 LSVINTSILDL
-218 HKDIADTLNP
+218 HKDLVEPLNG
-228 HIQNSTTF
+228 HIQNSTSF

-242 ELAKQTG
+242 ELAKQTS
-249 YLENIT
+249 YLETIT
-255 KLLTERFAPAATSR
+255 KLLTDRFTPVATSKG
-269 SSSSIK
+269 SGIK

-282 MGGDLPNLGAWV
+282 MGGDLPNLGNWIK
-294 NHAKNKAMEDSGM
+294 HAKNKAMEDSGM
-307 DSLTA
+307 DSLAA

-330 IALALTMAL
+330 IALAITMAL

-344 SGPTGK
+344 NGPTGK

-360 DGMMKVAGQ
+360 DGMMKIAGQ

-442 ETGRYVTA
+442 ETGRFTSA
-450 SKGLNE
+450 SKGFNE

-467 ASRGMRE
+467 ASKGMKE
-474 EILQDFIDEDKEKYK
+474 ELLQEFIDEDKEKYK
-489 DDEDHIAYTRESRAV
+489 NDENHIAYTRESRAV
-504 RSLSDDYDKMM
+504 RNLSDDYDKMM
-515 SLITLNHIDPSNFD
+515 SLITLNHIDPSKFD
-529 SAQKM
+529 SAQSM
-534 LAILRQRGW
+534 LTLLRQRGW
-543 ISDDPSK
+543 INDDPTK

-563 LIFKKKSGIGKMN
+563 LIFKKKSGVGKMN

-614 LNTNLNKNST
+614 LKSNLNKNSA

-632 DHGNNIFY
+632 DHGNNIFF
-640 YLQDYYKQIRVMI
+640 YLQDYYKQIRVMV
-653 DSLSA
+653 DSMSA

-682 NSTGTSGNRRQPKKR
+682 NSTGTSGNRRQSKKR

-716 DSGFQSLYNFN
+716 DSGFRSLYNFN
-727 YEVPNN
+727 YDVPNN
-733 IAPEIITPEMAEASA
+733 IAPEIIIPEMAEASA

-768 SSKKYEAPKA
+768 STKKYEAPKA
-778 TSRGSFLK
+778 SSRGSFLK
-786 FEKNAKEHSFLS
+786 FKENAKNHSILS
-798 IIIDKFN
+798 IIVDKFN
-805 DFMDNTLFGDA
+805 DFMDNTLFGNAPA
-816 ANTFKMKVEQEGG
+816 AFKQKIDEEGG

-838 NRIATGLQDL
+838 NKIATGLQDL

-860 QKFQDSDF
+860 KKFQESDF
-868 GKKFMESAKNIVS
+868 GKKFMESSKNIIS

-903 KNTRFDK
+903 KNTRFDLDK
-910 SNNQEES
+910 KEK
-917 EEDESSI
+917 
-924 IPSIPMLPMHTGESN
+924 
-939 TVENE
+939 ENE
-944 SKPVALLPQHIVD
+944 ETINGPIALLPQHAESL
-957 TIPDDANP
+957 IPEDANP
-965 EGSYKGGLV
+965 EGSYRGGLV

-983 KGELIV
+983 KGELII
-989 PAKYNPLYNGGLSDK
+989 PAKYNPIYNGGLSDK

-1035 VGEEEDNSPN
+1035 VGEADNSPN
-1045 LTDDQANIIL
+1045 LTDEQANIIL
-1055 NGFKNNKSTTD
+1055 NGFKNNKSTVD

-1073 DEKVVQNMRVEY
+1073 DEKVIQDMRVEY
-1085 EKDAASASLESM
+1085 EKDKLNASLESM

-1103 FVKVASKVGNA
+1103 FAKVASKVGNA
-1114 VKDQAKKT
+1114 VKNQAKKT
-1122 SAYQTVEH
+1122 SVYQTIEH
-1130 GVKYIFER
+1130 GVKYGYER
-1138 AKQTSDYYFGDSDM
+1138 IKQNAEYIFGDFDL

-1158 TGNEIVKAAK
+1158 TGNEVVKAAK
-1168 VDLPKVAAGGA
+1168 ADLPKVAAGGA

-1227 LLKRGILPPKMSKFI
+1227 LVKKGILPPKLSKFI

-1274 LGAGLDLVSDTN
+1274 LGAGLDLVSNTN

-1322 ENGIDKIKN
+1322 ENGMEKIKN
-1331 FFNENFVDP
+1331 FFTTNFVDP
-1340 IKRFVNPLIDYVKGK
+1340 VKRFVNPLIDYVKGK
-1355 AKSIVTDFIDGAK
+1355 AKSIVTDFIDSAK

-1374 IGEKFDILFG
+1374 IGEKFDIIFG
-1384 PLVGMVKGLGK
+1384 PLVNIAKGLGK
-1395 KAFGFA
+1395 KAFGLA
-1401 KGVVTAP
+1401 KGIVTTP

-1413 GVGDALQR
+1413 GIGDALQR

-1436 DYWRKNHNK
+1436 KYWREEHNK
-1445 NKLFGLRGKK
+1445 NKFFGLSRKKK

-1464 ELSLDKDKR
+1464 ELSLDENKR
-1473 ADLIKD
+1473 GDLIRE

-1493 KHQIRQDLRDQII
+1493 KHKARQELRDKIT
-1506 ATLPNAGLGD
+1506 ASMPNAGLGED
-1516 EHKYGKQLNKLMN
+1516 HALGKKLNRLMN
-1529 STDVVKNND
+1529 SEDVVKNND
-1538 YSKVRKFVD
+1538 YTKVRKFVEG
-1547 SLNISDTDK
+1547 LNISDEDK
-1556 EKLQKSIIDTTS
+1556 EKLKKSIIDTTAK
-1568 ETTKITDKIANF
+1568 TTKITDKIANF
-1580 DINKEQFF
+1580 DVNKEQFF

-1593 DINNMSKKELRRMR
+1593 DINNMSSKELRRMR

-1614 KNEDEKGR
+1614 KNEDEKE
-1622 KKSEERLA
+1622 KAKSENRLKE
-1630 DLKDKDEKARKAAE
+1630 LKEKDEKAKKLAE
-1644 EKRMNMIGTIVDYV
+1644 EKRMNMIGNIVDYV
-1658 SIIAGFVES
+1658 SIIAGYVET
-1667 LKGKT
+1667 LMGKT
-1672 KSSVTGKPLMLEEG
+1672 KSSVTGEPFESSSENFDIPL
-1686 NFETPVMTNEEA
+1686 MTNEEA
-1698 KAEEAK
+1698 KATEQLVGVGRP
-1704 SAVSVSPT
+1704 SAPEKGGGNLIGEDSQ
-1712 DIIPAVPKTNPL
+1712 DDEKGIITK
-1724 TNNKFVGP
+1724 
-1732 KHSDFDKSKVID
+1732 ID
-1744 AEFTEVK
+1744 ADGNPMQYMRNAKGELV
-1751 EDKKPEVTLNT
+1751 LNT
-1762 DAIKEVINLAIAGT
+1762 
-1776 SVPLIAKKL
+1776 
-1785 SIDKEKVTEI
+1785 
-1795 INNNRAAINAAKAT
+1795 
-1809 GLGIAKKGSATPV
+1809 
-1822 AEGGDL
+1822 
-1828 VGDNSGTSNNSNDS
+1828 
-1842 GSDVKTEIVDGQPYQ
+1842 
-1857 YKRNGKGEWI
+1857 
-1867 INLADAVTKAA
+1867 ADAATKTA
-1878 HSAKQKAD
+1878 SEEKKKSNE
-1886 DLRNKFYGMWV
+1886 LRDRFYGMWV

-1909 SPKPEK
+1909 SPKQEK

-1929 ADAASAVGGA
+1929 ADAAGAVGGA

-1983 GKKAAG
+1983 GKNAAG
-1989 TDNDS
+1989 TNNDS
-1994 GMRKGMDPEARKQEV
+1994 GMRKGMDPEERKKEV
-2009 ENSNLFDQFT
+2009 ENSSLFNKFT

-2027 RARGKKMTTYEQD
+2027 RISGKKMTTYDQD

-2082 VIGKTFG
+2082 IVGKTFG

-2109 TGNFSIIDPDKATTA
+2109 TGNFSIIDPDKASTA

-2134 SSKILGSVKQI
+2134 SSKVLGSVKQI
-2145 LKLISKKLGGSGDW
+2145 LKLVSKKLGNSGEW

-2164 EGISNALGKA
+2164 ESISTALGKA

-2179 GVMSKLTG
+2179 GALSKLTG
-2187 VIYFAQ
+2187 VIYIAQ
-2193 VALAVE
+2193 IALAVE

-2237 IGGLIGTETI
+2237 IGGIIGTSTI
-2247 FNIVFNI
+2247 FNIAFNV

-2283 HTYDVEEYIYNV
+2283 HTYNVEEYIYNV

-2302 DKVKSWAKNTVG
+2302 DKVKSWAKNTVS
-2314 SVKDTV
+2314 SVKNTITDIKE
-2320 SDLVHGKTTVGEV
+2320 GKLTVGQAV
-2333 AKKAGKGIVNA
+2333 AKAGKGIVNA
-2344 GKSVGHWVA
+2344 GKSAGHWIA

-2360 NALDSTKLGHK
+2360 NALDSTKIGHK
-2371 VVSGVKTVVKT
+2371 VVSGVKIVAKA

-2388 KGVDVVKDAVSA
+2388 SGVDVVKDAVSA

-2415 DTTFADMVNTHVE
+2415 DTTFADMVNTHVD
-2428 IDEDNPLAGFTKGV
+2428 IDENNPLAGFTKGI
-2442 GEVSKIVAIPSLYI
+2442 GEVSKIVMIPALYVGGI
-2456 GAMGKKL
+2456 AKKL
-2463 YNDVL
+2463 YNGIL
-2468 KPTGQSLLQAGTDT
+2468 KPTAQSLLQAGTDT

-2492 ALQGDLVGLW
+2492 ALQGDLIGLW
-2502 KNSTTASQDNDM
+2502 KNSATASQDNDM
-2514 WFIPGMANIGAKA
+2514 WFIPGMANIGAKV
-2527 ALTVPTM
+2527 ALTGPTM
-2534 VVGAAKQAWGV
+2534 IFGAAKQVWGV

-2553 KAVADTLGNSYDA
+2553 KAGIDLLGGSFNA
-2566 AKEYCSNGD
+2566 AKDYCANGD
-2575 MGSLWTKT
+2575 LGGLWAKT

-2589 EDQTALGSILS
+2589 EGQTNLGSMLS

-2605 IMKVALTIPTAVNWV
+2605 IMKVALTIPTGLNWV
-2620 GKKLGGLFSNIAA
+2620 GRKLGNLFSNIAA
-2633 AMPDAGTMVDDL
+2633 AMPDLGSMVDDL
-2645 WSFTDSDKSMDD
+2645 WSFTDPSKSMDD
-2657 FSKTVDSYKSKDT
+2657 FSKTVDSYKSKDS
-2670 GVFSLI
+2670 GVFSII
-2676 GNGITTIIGGI
+2676 GNGIASIVGGI

-2699 SLGNKFSNVINSAG
+2699 YIGSKLSSAVKSVAG
-2713 DWVNKKLTSFKNWLN
+2713 WANEGLTTFKNWLN
-2728 GDDDDS
+2728 GDDDYDS
-2734 SSSNE
+2734 KK

-2744 SGIHTTQKDNYTKFG
+2744 SGIHTEQKGNYTRFG

-2801 STKPVDRG
+2801 SSKVVDRG

-2848 GEDSSNTSKSNSPFG
+2848 GEDSQNTSKSNSPFG

-2870 ARGEDKNGNVI
+2870 ARGEDSKGNVI

-2891 LYKKNILKN
+2891 LYKKSILKN
-2900 VKLGAVTGGASGAT
+2900 VKLGAVTGGASGVT
-2914 DIINSGLNAGFN
+2914 DIINTGLNAGFN

-2943 FSGGLS
+2943 FSGFN
-2949 SSSTDSSSS
+2949 SSSTDASG
-2958 DSYSYGDSSSGYVY
+2958 DSYGDSSAGYVY

-2982 SKPSANDPYIS
+2982 SKPSAGDPYIS

-2999 HGGQSTCINGSPT
+2999 RGGQNTCINGSPM
-3012 DSVCNVLSNCVGW
+3012 DPVCNVLSNCVGW

-3032 IYSLLSGDK
+3032 IYSVLSGDK

-3046 AFHCNAGD
+3046 AFHSNAGD

-3087 AIVEKVVSNDEVLTS
+3087 AIVEKVISSDEVMTS
-3102 ESGYNSFAFKNKT
+3102 ESGYNSYAFRNKN

-3135 YNPAVQNYYATH
+3135 YNPAVQDYYATH
-3147 STGTSGSTSEN
+3147 STSGSTSEN
-3158 AKTIWN
+3158 AKTIWQ
-3164 RLRSKGMSENGIAGL
+3164 RLKTKGMSENGIAGL

-3189 NPTNLENKFEK
+3189 NPINLENKFEK

-3271 DEVKNTYPKAYSAL
+3271 DEVKNNYPKAYSAL
-3285 QSASTPSDGAA
+3285 MSASNPSDGAA

-3302 EMPAWGVDKAKRDT
+3302 EMPGWGVDRAKRDT

-3331 SLHGTSA
+3331 SLHGTA
-3338 TLTGTIGGSGSALAT
+3338 TLTGTIGGSGSALDT
-3353 LDREAQAIEAS
+3353 LDKEAQAIEAS
-3364 RKSASGSKKP
+3364 RRNSISKKP

-3388 KKFAIRKKAISR
+3388 KKFSIKKKAISR
-3400 GSASDIPVNQDVN
+3400 GSASDIPENQDIN
-3413 TSSMSDD
+3413 TSSMSND
-3420 ELKQAAIQYLQQI
+3420 ELMQAILQYLQQI
-3433 ANNTSNNA
+3433 ANNTSNNNT
-3441 ILPAIQSILSG
+3441 LPAIQSILSG

-3464 SSTGSSG
+3464 TSAASSG
-3471 GNLSDTASQMKDN
+3471 GNLSDKAAQMKDN

-3491 MRSKLEAIASTP
+3491 MRSKMEALASTP

>member
-1 MAKPKN
+1 MAKSKN
-7 KKDSN
+7 KDNNKTG
-12 RVDPITY
+12 PIAY
-19 AKNVMTSAKYIA
+19 AKNVVKSAKYIA

-40 TLTSYISD
+40 TLTSYIAD

-55 MYNAVKDY
+55 MYNAAKDY

-99 YNPEREAESLNNLAE
+99 YNPEREAESMNKLAE

-134 DDTSSSTTTSSST
+134 DTDSSTESSSKTY
-147 RNSNEMNVITGAIHG
+147 NDLDAVTGAIHG
-162 LGNQISYHQLLTGEG
+162 LGNQISYHQLITGEG
-177 IAGKVSGA
+177 IAGKIGGA
-185 NIKNTRAMMANN
+185 NIKNTRAMMTNN

-202 MMNNS
+202 MLNNS
-207 LSVINSSILDF
+207 LSVINTSILDL
-218 HKDIADTLNP
+218 HKDLVQPLNG
-228 HIQNSTTF
+228 HIQNSTSF

-242 ELAKQTG
+242 ELAKQTS
-249 YLENIT
+249 YLETIT
-255 KLLTERFAPAATSR
+255 KLLTDRFAPVATSKG
-269 SSSSIK
+269 SGIK

-282 MGGDLPNLGAWV
+282 MGGDLPNLGNWIK
-294 NHAKNKAMEDSGM
+294 HAKNKAMEDSGM
-307 DSLTA
+307 DSLAA

-330 IALALTMAL
+330 IALAITMAL

-344 SGPTGK
+344 NGPTGK

-442 ETGRYVTA
+442 ETGRFTSA
-450 SKGLNE
+450 SKGFNE

-467 ASRGMRE
+467 ASKGMKE
-474 EILQDFIDEDKEKYK
+474 ELLQEFIDEDKEKYK
-489 DDEDHIAYTRESRAV
+489 NDENHIAYTRESRAV

-515 SLITLNHIDPSNFD
+515 SLITLNHIDPSKFD
-529 SAQKM
+529 SAQSM
-534 LAILRQRGW
+534 LTLLRQRGW
-543 ISDDPSK
+543 INDDPTK
-550 GFISNKNARTIAR
+550 GFISNKNARAIAR

-614 LNTNLNKNST
+614 LRSNLNKNSA
-624 DAVTMALD
+624 DAVMALD
-632 DHGNNIFY
+632 DHGNNIFF
-640 YLQDYYKQIRVMI
+640 YLQDYYKQIRVMV
-653 DSLSA
+653 DSMSA

-682 NSTGTSGNRRQPKKR
+682 NSTGTSGNRRQSKKR

-716 DSGFQSLYNFN
+716 DSGFRSLYNFN
-727 YEVPNN
+727 YDVPNN
-733 IAPEIITPEMAEASA
+733 IAPDIITPEMAEASA

-768 SSKKYEAPKA
+768 STKRYEAPKA
-778 TSRGSFLK
+778 SSRGSFLK
-786 FEKNAKEHSFLS
+786 FKENVKNHSILS
-798 IIIDKFN
+798 IIVDKFN
-805 DFMDNTLFGDA
+805 DFMDNTLFGNAPA
-816 ANTFKMKVEQEGG
+816 AFKHKIDEEGG

-838 NRIATGLQDL
+838 NKIATGLQDL

-860 QKFQDSDF
+860 KKFQESDF
-868 GKKFMESAKNIVS
+868 GKKFMESSKNIIS

-903 KNTRFDK
+903 KNTRFDLDK
-910 SNNQEES
+910 KEK
-917 EEDESSI
+917 
-924 IPSIPMLPMHTGESN
+924 
-939 TVENE
+939 ENE
-944 SKPVALLPQHIVD
+944 ETINGPIALLPQHAESL
-957 TIPDDANP
+957 IPEDANP
-965 EGSYKGGLV
+965 EGSYRGGLV

-983 KGELIV
+983 KGELII

-1035 VGEEEDNSPN
+1035 VGEADNSPN
-1045 LTDDQANIIL
+1045 LTDEQANIIL
-1055 NGFKNNKSTTD
+1055 NGFKNNKSTVD

-1073 DEKVVQNMRVEY
+1073 DEKVIQDMRVEY
-1085 EKDAASASLESM
+1085 EKDKLNASLESM

-1103 FVKVASKVGNA
+1103 FAKVASKVGNA
-1114 VKDQAKKT
+1114 VKNQAKKT
-1122 SAYQTVEH
+1122 SVYQTIEH
-1130 GVKYIFER
+1130 GVKYGYER
-1138 AKQTSDYYFGDSDM
+1138 IKQNAEYIFGDFDL

-1158 TGNEIVKAAK
+1158 TGNEVVKAAK
-1168 VDLPKVAAGGA
+1168 ADLPKVAAGGA

-1227 LLKRGILPPKMSKFI
+1227 LVKKGILPPKLSKFI

-1257 TLGTFGLAP
+1257 TLSTFGLAP

-1274 LGAGLDLVSDTN
+1274 LGAGLDLVSNTN

-1322 ENGIDKIKN
+1322 ENGMEKIKN
-1331 FFNENFVDP
+1331 FFTTNFVDP
-1340 IKRFVNPLIDYVKGK
+1340 VKRFVNPLIDYVKGK
-1355 AKSIVTDFIDGAK
+1355 AKSIVTDFIDSAK

-1374 IGEKFDILFG
+1374 IGEKFDIIFG
-1384 PLVGMVKGLGK
+1384 PLVNLAKGLGK
-1395 KAFGFA
+1395 KAFGLA
-1401 KGVVTAP
+1401 KGIVTTP

-1413 GVGDALQR
+1413 GIGDALQR

-1436 DYWRKNHNK
+1436 KYWREEHNK
-1445 NKLFGLRGKK
+1445 NKFFGLSRKKK

-1464 ELSLDKDKR
+1464 ELSLDENKR
-1473 ADLIKD
+1473 GDLIRE

-1493 KHQIRQDLRDQII
+1493 KHKARQELRDKIT
-1506 ATLPNAGLGD
+1506 ASMPNAGLGED
-1516 EHKYGKQLNKLMN
+1516 HALGKKLNRLMN
-1529 STDVVKNND
+1529 SEDVVKNND
-1538 YSKVRKFVD
+1538 YTKVRKFVEG
-1547 SLNISDTDK
+1547 LNISDEDK
-1556 EKLQKSIIDTTS
+1556 EKLKKSIIDTTAK
-1568 ETTKITDKIANF
+1568 TTKITDKIANF
-1580 DINKEQFF
+1580 DVNKEQFF

-1593 DINNMSKKELRRMR
+1593 DINNMSSKELRRMR
-1607 NQLGIDV
+1607 NQLGIDA
-1614 KNEDEKGR
+1614 KNEDEKE
-1622 KKSEERLA
+1622 KAKSEDRLKE
-1630 DLKDKDEKARKAAE
+1630 LKEKDEKAKKLAE
-1644 EKRMNMIGTIVDYV
+1644 EKRMNMIGNIVDYV
-1658 SIIAGFVES
+1658 SIIAGYVET
-1667 LKGKT
+1667 LMGKT
-1672 KSSVTGKPLMLEEG
+1672 KSSVTGEPFKSPSE
-1686 NFETPVMTNEEA
+1686 NFETPLMTNEQA

-1704 SAVSVSPT
+1704 SRIGKDTA
-1712 DIIPAVPKTNPL
+1712 
-1724 TNNKFVGP
+1724 
-1732 KHSDFDKSKVID
+1732 ID

-1751 EDKKPEVTLNT
+1751 DNKKPEITINA
-1762 DAIKEVINLAIAGT
+1762 DAIDRVVNLATRGV
-1776 SVPLIAKKL
+1776 SVAIIAKRL
-1785 SIDKEKVTEI
+1785 SISVDKVKEI
-1795 INNNRAAINAAKAT
+1795 IANNRAAILAAKAT
-1809 GLGIAKKGSATPV
+1809 GQLDGVGKSGAPAKD
-1822 AEGGDL
+1822 GGKL
-1828 VGDNSGTSNNSNDS
+1828 IENDS
-1842 GSDVKTEIVDGQPYQ
+1842 QDDGEQGIITKIDADGNPMQ
-1857 YKRNGKGEWI
+1857 YMRNAKGELVL
-1867 INLADAVTKAA
+1867 NTADAATKTA
-1878 HSAKQKAD
+1878 SEEKKKSNE
-1886 DLRNKFYGMWV
+1886 LRDRFYGMWV

-1909 SPKPEK
+1909 SPKQEK

-1929 ADAASAVGGA
+1929 ADAAGAVGGA

-1957 SLGKDIITNL
+1957 SLSKDIITNL

-1983 GKKAAG
+1983 GKNAAG
-1989 TDNDS
+1989 TNNDS
-1994 GMRKGMDPEARKQEV
+1994 GMRKGMDPEERKKEV
-2009 ENSNLFDQFT
+2009 ENSSLFNKFT

-2027 RARGKKMTTYEQD
+2027 RISGKKMTTYDQD

-2082 VIGKTFG
+2082 IVGKTFG

-2109 TGNFSIIDPDKATTA
+2109 TGNFSIIDPDKASTA

-2134 SSKILGSVKQI
+2134 SSKVLGSVKQI
-2145 LKLISKKLGGSGDW
+2145 LKLVSKKLGNSGEW

-2164 EGISNALGKA
+2164 ESISTALGKA

-2179 GVMSKLTG
+2179 GALSKLTG
-2187 VIYFAQ
+2187 VIYIAQ
-2193 VALAVE
+2193 IALAVE

-2237 IGGLIGTETI
+2237 IGGIIGTSTI
-2247 FNIVFNI
+2247 FNIVFNV

-2283 HTYDVEEYIYNV
+2283 HTYNVEEYIYNV

-2302 DKVKSWAKNTVG
+2302 DKVKSWAKNTVS
-2314 SVKDTV
+2314 SVKNTITDIKE
-2320 SDLVHGKTTVGEV
+2320 GKLTVGQAASKV
-2333 AKKAGKGIVNA
+2333 GKGIVNA
-2344 GKSVGHWVA
+2344 GKSAGHWIA
-2353 GVGKSAV
+2353 GIGKSAV
-2360 NALDSTKLGHK
+2360 NALDSTKIGHK
-2371 VVSGVKTVVKT
+2371 VVSGVKTVAKA

-2388 KGVDVVKDAVSA
+2388 SGVDVVKDAVSA

-2415 DTTFADMVNTHVE
+2415 DTTFADMVNIHVD

-2442 GEVSKIVAIPSLYI
+2442 GEVSKVVMIPSLYVGAI
-2456 GAMGKKL
+2456 GRKL

-2492 ALQGDLVGLW
+2492 ALQGDLIGLW

-2514 WFIPGMANIGAKA
+2514 WFIPGMANIGAKV
-2527 ALTVPTM
+2527 ALTGPTM
-2534 VVGAAKQAWGV
+2534 IFGAAKQVWGV

-2553 KAVADTLGNSYDA
+2553 KAAADTLGNSYDA

-2583 DSDKDV
+2583 DSDKG
-2589 EDQTALGSILS
+2589 EEGQTALGSILS

-2620 GKKLGGLFSNIAA
+2620 GKKLSGLFSNIAA
-2633 AMPDAGTMVDDL
+2633 AMPDVGVMVDDL
-2645 WSFTDSDKSMDD
+2645 WSFTSSDKSMDD

-2699 SLGNKFSNVINSAG
+2699 SIGTKLSNAVKSVG
-2713 DWVNKKLTSFKNWLN
+2713 DWANKGLTAFKNWLN

-2734 SSSNE
+2734 KE

-2744 SGIHTTQKDNYTKFG
+2744 SGIHTEQKGNYTKFG

-2801 STKPVDRG
+2801 SSKVVDRG

-2826 RYTDNQSDINS
+2826 KYTDNQSDINS

-2848 GEDSSNTSKSNSPFG
+2848 GEDSQNTSKSNSPFG

-2870 ARGEDKNGNVI
+2870 ARGEDSKGNVI

-2891 LYKKNILKN
+2891 LYKKSILKN
-2900 VKLGAVTGGASGAT
+2900 VKLGAVTGGASGVT
-2914 DIINSGLNAGFN
+2914 DIINTGLNAGFN

-2943 FSGGLS
+2943 FSGFN
-2949 SSSTDSSSS
+2949 SSSTDASG
-2958 DSYSYGDSSSGYVY
+2958 DSYGDSSAGYVY

-2982 SKPSANDPYIS
+2982 SKPSASDPYIS

-2999 HGGQSTCINGSPT
+2999 RGGQNTCINGSPM
-3012 DSVCNVLSNCVGW
+3012 DPVCNVLSNCVGW
-3025 VCGRFNH
+3025 VSGRFNH
-3032 IYSLLSGDK
+3032 IYSVLSGDK

-3046 AFHCNAGD
+3046 AYHCNAGD

-3087 AIVEKVVSNDEVLTS
+3087 AIVEKVISSDEVMTS
-3102 ESGYNSFAFKNKT
+3102 ESGYNSYAFRNKN

-3135 YNPAVQNYYATH
+3135 YNPAVQDYYATH
-3147 STGTSGSTSEN
+3147 STSGSTSAN
-3158 AKTIWN
+3158 AKTIWQ
-3164 RLRSKGMSENGIAGL
+3164 RLKTKGMSENGIAGL

-3189 NPTNLENKFEK
+3189 NPINLENKFEK

-3271 DEVKNTYPKAYSAL
+3271 DEVKNNYPKAYSAL
-3285 QSASTPSDGAA
+3285 MSASNPSDGAA

-3302 EMPAWGVDKAKRDT
+3302 EMPGWGVDRAKRDT

-3331 SLHGTSA
+3331 SLHGTA
-3338 TLTGTIGGSGSALAT
+3338 TLTGTIGGSGSALDT
-3353 LDREAQAIEAS
+3353 LDKEAQAIEAS
-3364 RKSASGSKKP
+3364 RKNSISKKP

-3388 KKFAIRKKAISR
+3388 KKFSIKKKAISR
-3400 GSASDIPVNQDVN
+3400 GSASDIPENQDIN
-3413 TSSMSDD
+3413 TSSMSND
-3420 ELKQAAIQYLQQI
+3420 ELMQAIIQYLQQI
-3433 ANNTSNNA
+3433 ANNTSNNNT
-3441 ILPAIQSILSG
+3441 LPAIQSILSG

-3464 SSTGSSG
+3464 TSAASSG
-3471 GNLSDTASQMKDN
+3471 GNLSDKAAQMKDN

-3491 MRSKLEAIASTP
+3491 MRSKMEALASTP

>member
-1 MAKPKN
+1 MAKSKN
-7 KKDSN
+7 KDNNKTG
-12 RVDPITY
+12 PIAY
-19 AKNVMTSAKYIA
+19 AKNVVKSAKYIA

-40 TLTSYISD
+40 TLTSYIAD

-55 MYNAVKDY
+55 MYNAAKDY

-99 YNPEREAESLNNLAE
+99 YNPEREAESMNKLAE

-134 DDTSSSTTTSSST
+134 DTDSSTESSSKTY
-147 RNSNEMNVITGAIHG
+147 NDLDAVTGAIHG
-162 LGNQISYHQLLTGEG
+162 LGNQISYHQLITGEG
-177 IAGKVSGA
+177 IAGKIGGA
-185 NIKNTRAMMANN
+185 NIKNTRAMMTNN

-202 MMNNS
+202 MLNNS
-207 LSVINSSILDF
+207 LSVINTSILDL
-218 HKDIADTLNP
+218 HKDLVEPLNG
-228 HIQNSTTF
+228 HIQNSTSF

-242 ELAKQTG
+242 ELAKQTS
-249 YLENIT
+249 YLETIT
-255 KLLTERFAPAATSR
+255 KLLTDRFAPVATSKG
-269 SSSSIK
+269 SGIK

-282 MGGDLPNLGAWV
+282 MGGDLPNLGNWIK
-294 NHAKNKAMEDSGM
+294 HAKNKAMEDSGM
-307 DSLTA
+307 DSLAA

-330 IALALTMAL
+330 IALAITMAL

-344 SGPTGK
+344 NGPTGK

-442 ETGRYVTA
+442 ETGRFTSA
-450 SKGLNE
+450 SKGFNE

-467 ASRGMRE
+467 ASKGMKE
-474 EILQDFIDEDKEKYK
+474 ELLQDFIDEDKEKYK
-489 DDEDHIAYTRESRAV
+489 NDENHIAYTRESRAV
-504 RSLSDDYDKMM
+504 RNLSDDYDKMM
-515 SLITLNHIDPSNFD
+515 SLITLNHIDPSKFD
-529 SAQKM
+529 SAQSM
-534 LAILRQRGW
+534 LTLLRQRGW
-543 ISDDPSK
+543 INDDPTK
-550 GFISNKNARTIAR
+550 GFISNKNARAIAR

-614 LNTNLNKNST
+614 LRSNLNKNSA

-632 DHGNNIFY
+632 DHGNNIFF
-640 YLQDYYKQIRVMI
+640 YLQDYYKQIRVMV
-653 DSLSA
+653 DSMSA

-682 NSTGTSGNRRQPKKR
+682 NSTGTSGNRRQSKKR

-716 DSGFQSLYNFN
+716 DSGFRSLYNFN
-727 YEVPNN
+727 YDVPNN

-768 SSKKYEAPKA
+768 STKRYEAPKA
-778 TSRGSFLK
+778 SSRGSFLK
-786 FEKNAKEHSFLS
+786 FKEKANHSVLS

-805 DFMDNTLFGDA
+805 DFMDNTLFGNAPA
-816 ANTFKMKVEQEGG
+816 AFKQKIDEEGG

-838 NRIATGLQDL
+838 NKIATGIQDL

-860 QKFQDSDF
+860 KKFQESDF
-868 GKKFMESAKNIVS
+868 GKKFMESSKNIIS
-881 SFFKDTEQYAERKAQ
+881 SFFKDTEQYAERKAH

-903 KNTRFDK
+903 KNTRFDLDK
-910 SNNQEES
+910 KEK
-917 EEDESSI
+917 
-924 IPSIPMLPMHTGESN
+924 
-939 TVENE
+939 ENE
-944 SKPVALLPQHIVD
+944 ETINGPIALLPQHAESL
-957 TIPDDANP
+957 IPKDANP
-965 EGSYKGGLV
+965 EGSYRGGLV

-1035 VGEEEDNSPN
+1035 VGEADNSPN
-1045 LTDDQANIIL
+1045 LTDEQANIIL
-1055 NGFKNNKSTTD
+1055 NGFKNNKSTVD

-1073 DEKVVQNMRVEY
+1073 DEKVIQDMRVEY
-1085 EKDAASASLESM
+1085 EKDKLNASLESM

-1103 FVKVASKVGNA
+1103 FAKVASKVGNA
-1114 VKDQAKKT
+1114 VKNQAKKT
-1122 SAYQTVEH
+1122 SVYQTIEH
-1130 GVKYIFER
+1130 GVKYGYER
-1138 AKQTSDYYFGDSDM
+1138 IKQNAEYIFGDFDL

-1158 TGNEIVKAAK
+1158 TGNEVVKAAK
-1168 VDLPKVAAGGA
+1168 ADLPKVVAGGA

-1227 LLKRGILPPKMSKFI
+1227 LVKKGILPPKLSKFI

-1274 LGAGLDLVSDTN
+1274 LGAGLDLVSNTN

-1322 ENGIDKIKN
+1322 ENGMEKIKN
-1331 FFNENFVDP
+1331 FFTTNFVDP
-1340 IKRFVNPLIDYVKGK
+1340 VKRFVNPLIDYVKGK
-1355 AKSIVTDFIDGAK
+1355 AKSIVTDFIDSAK

-1374 IGEKFDILFG
+1374 IGEKFDIIFG
-1384 PLVGMVKGLGK
+1384 PLVNLAKGLGK
-1395 KAFGFA
+1395 KAFGLA
-1401 KGVVTAP
+1401 KGIVTTP

-1413 GVGDALQR
+1413 GIGDALQR

-1436 DYWRKNHNK
+1436 KYWREEHNK
-1445 NKLFGLRGKK
+1445 NKFFGLSRKKK

-1464 ELSLDKDKR
+1464 ELSLDENKR
-1473 ADLIKD
+1473 GDLIRE

-1493 KHQIRQDLRDQII
+1493 KHKARQELRDKIT
-1506 ATLPNAGLGD
+1506 ASMPNAGLGED
-1516 EHKYGKQLNKLMN
+1516 HALGKKLNRLMN
-1529 STDVVKNND
+1529 SEDVVKNND
-1538 YSKVRKFVD
+1538 YTKVRKFVEG
-1547 SLNISDTDK
+1547 LNISDEDK
-1556 EKLQKSIIDTTS
+1556 EKLKKSIIDTTAK
-1568 ETTKITDKIANF
+1568 TTKITDKIANF
-1580 DINKEQFF
+1580 DVNKEQFF

-1593 DINNMSKKELRRMR
+1593 DINNMSSKELRRMR

-1614 KNEDEKGR
+1614 KNEDEKE
-1622 KKSEERLA
+1622 KAKSEDRLKE
-1630 DLKDKDEKARKAAE
+1630 LKEKDEKAKKLAE
-1644 EKRMNMIGTIVDYV
+1644 EKRMNMIGNIVDYV
-1658 SIIAGFVES
+1658 SIIAGYVET
-1667 LKGKT
+1667 LMGKT
-1672 KSSVTGKPLMLEEG
+1672 KSSVTGEPFESPSE
-1686 NFETPVMTNEEA
+1686 NFETPLMTNEQ
-1698 KAEEAK
+1698 
-1704 SAVSVSPT
+1704 
-1712 DIIPAVPKTNPL
+1712 
-1724 TNNKFVGP
+1724 
-1732 KHSDFDKSKVID
+1732 
-1744 AEFTEVK
+1744 
-1751 EDKKPEVTLNT
+1751 
-1762 DAIKEVINLAIAGT
+1762 
-1776 SVPLIAKKL
+1776 
-1785 SIDKEKVTEI
+1785 
-1795 INNNRAAINAAKAT
+1795 AKAT
-1809 GLGIAKKGSATPV
+1809 ERLGGVGRPSAPAK
-1822 AEGGDL
+1822 GGGNL
-1828 VGDNSGTSNNSNDS
+1828 IGEDS
-1842 GSDVKTEIVDGQPYQ
+1842 QDDEQGIITKIDADGNPMQ
-1857 YKRNGKGEWI
+1857 YMRNAKGELVL
-1867 INLADAVTKAA
+1867 NTADAATKTA
-1878 HSAKQKAD
+1878 SEEKKKSNE
-1886 DLRNKFYGMWV
+1886 LRDRFYGMWV

-1909 SPKPEK
+1909 SPKQEK

-1929 ADAASAVGGA
+1929 ADAAGAVGGA
-1939 ISNFLG
+1939 VSNFLG
-1945 SSIGTSLTSFLG
+1945 SSIGNSLTSFLG

-1983 GKKAAG
+1983 GKNAAG
-1989 TDNDS
+1989 TNNDS
-1994 GMRKGMDPEARKQEV
+1994 GMRKGMDPEERKKEV
-2009 ENSNLFDQFT
+2009 ENSSLFNKFT

-2027 RARGKKMTTYEQD
+2027 RISGKKMTTYDQD

-2082 VIGKTFG
+2082 IVGKTFG

-2109 TGNFSIIDPDKATTA
+2109 TGNFSIIDPDKASTA

-2134 SSKILGSVKQI
+2134 SSKVLGSVKQI
-2145 LKLISKKLGGSGDW
+2145 LKLVSKKLGNSGEW

-2164 EGISNALGKA
+2164 ESISTALGKA

-2179 GVMSKLTG
+2179 GALSKLTG
-2187 VIYFAQ
+2187 VIYIAQ
-2193 VALAVE
+2193 IALAVE

-2237 IGGLIGTETI
+2237 IGGIIGTSTI
-2247 FNIVFNI
+2247 FNIVFNV

-2283 HTYDVEEYIYNV
+2283 HTYNVEEYIYNV

-2302 DKVKSWAKNTVG
+2302 DKVKSWAKNTVS
-2314 SVKDTV
+2314 SVKNTITDIKE
-2320 SDLVHGKTTVGEV
+2320 GKLTVGQAA
-2333 AKKAGKGIVNA
+2333 AKVGKGIVNA
-2344 GKSVGHWVA
+2344 GKSAGHWIA
-2353 GVGKSAV
+2353 GIGKSAV
-2360 NALDSTKLGHK
+2360 NALDSTKIGHK
-2371 VVSGVKTVVKT
+2371 VVSGVKTVAKA

-2388 KGVDVVKDAVSA
+2388 SGVDVVKDAVSA
-2400 FNKMQ
+2400 FNRMQ
-2405 DKLKATFKSK
+2405 EKLNATFKSK
-2415 DTTFADMVNTHVE
+2415 DTTFADMVKTHVD
-2428 IDEDNPLAGFTKGV
+2428 IDENNPLAGFTKGI
-2442 GEVSKIVAIPSLYI
+2442 GEVSKIVMIPALYVGGI
-2456 GAMGKKL
+2456 AKKL
-2463 YNDVL
+2463 YNGIL
-2468 KPTGQSLLQAGTDT
+2468 KPTAQSLLQAGTDT

-2492 ALQGDLVGLW
+2492 ALQGDLIGLW
-2502 KNSTTASQDNDM
+2502 KNSATASQDNDM
-2514 WFIPGMANIGAKA
+2514 WFIPGMANIGAKV
-2527 ALTVPTM
+2527 ALTGPTM
-2534 VVGAAKQAWGV
+2534 IFGAAKQVWGV

-2553 KAVADTLGNSYDA
+2553 KAGIDLLGGSFNA
-2566 AKEYCSNGD
+2566 AKDYCANGD
-2575 MGSLWTKT
+2575 LGGLWAKT

-2589 EDQTALGSILS
+2589 EGQTNLGSMLS

-2605 IMKVALTIPTAVNWV
+2605 IMKVALTIPTGLNWV
-2620 GKKLGGLFSNIAA
+2620 GRKLGNLFSNIAA
-2633 AMPDAGTMVDDL
+2633 AMPDLGSMVDDL
-2645 WSFTDSDKSMDD
+2645 WSFTDSSKSMDD
-2657 FSKTVDSYKSKDT
+2657 FSKTVDSYKSKDS
-2670 GVFSLI
+2670 GVFSII
-2676 GNGITTIIGGI
+2676 GNGIASIVGGI

-2699 SLGNKFSNVINSAG
+2699 YIGSKLSSAVKSVAGWANKG
-2713 DWVNKKLTSFKNWLN
+2713 LTAFKNWLN

-2734 SSSNE
+2734 KE

-2744 SGIHTTQKDNYTKFG
+2744 SGIHTEQKGNYTKFG

-2801 STKPVDRG
+2801 SSKVVDRG

-2848 GEDSSNTSKSNSPFG
+2848 GEDSQNTSKSNSPFG

-2870 ARGEDKNGNVI
+2870 ARGEDNKGNVI

-2891 LYKKNILKN
+2891 LYKKSILKN

-2914 DIINSGLNAGFN
+2914 DIINTGLNAGFN

-2943 FSGGLS
+2943 FSGFN
-2949 SSSTDSSSS
+2949 SSSTDTSG
-2958 DSYSYGDSSSGYVY
+2958 DSYGDSSAGYVY

-2982 SKPSANDPYIS
+2982 SKPSAGDPYIS
-2993 YYNNSN
+2993 YYNNSS
-2999 HGGQSTCINGSPT
+2999 HGGQSTCINGSPM
-3012 DSVCNVLSNCVGW
+3012 DPVCNVLSNCVGW

-3032 IYSLLSGDK
+3032 IYSVLSGDK

-3046 AFHCNAGD
+3046 AFHSNAGD

-3087 AIVEKVVSNDEVLTS
+3087 AIVEKVISSDEVMTS
-3102 ESGYNSFAFKNKT
+3102 ESGYNSYAFRNKN

-3135 YNPAVQNYYATH
+3135 YNPAVQDYYATH
-3147 STGTSGSTSEN
+3147 STSGSTSAN
-3158 AKTIWN
+3158 AKTIWQ
-3164 RLRSKGMSENGIAGL
+3164 RLKTKGMSENGIAGL

-3189 NPTNLENKFEK
+3189 NPINLENKFEK

-3248 LLAYAKSKGTSVGD
+3248 LLAYSKSKGTSVGD

-3271 DEVKNTYPKAYSAL
+3271 DEVKNNYPKAYSAL
-3285 QSASTPSDGAA
+3285 MSASNPSDGAA

-3302 EMPAWGVDKAKRDT
+3302 EMPGWGVDRAKRDT

-3331 SLHGTSA
+3331 SLHGTA
-3338 TLTGTIGGSGSALAT
+3338 TLTGTIGGSGSALDT
-3353 LDREAQAIEAS
+3353 LDKEAQAIEAS
-3364 RKSASGSKKP
+3364 RRNSISKKP

-3388 KKFAIRKKAISR
+3388 KKFSIKKKAISR
-3400 GSASDIPVNQDVN
+3400 GSASDIPENQDIN
-3413 TSSMSDD
+3413 TSSMSND
-3420 ELKQAAIQYLQQI
+3420 ELMQAIIQYLQQI
-3433 ANNTSNNA
+3433 ANNTSNNNT
-3441 ILPAIQSILSG
+3441 LPAIQSILSG

-3464 SSTGSSG
+3464 TSAASSG
-3471 GNLSDTASQMKDN
+3471 GNLSDKAAQMKDN

-3491 MRSKLEAIASTP
+3491 MRSKMEALASTP

>member
-1 MAKPKN
+1 MAKSKN
-7 KKDSN
+7 KDNNKTG
-12 RVDPITY
+12 PIAY
-19 AKNVMTSAKYIA
+19 AKNVVKSAKYIA

-40 TLTSYISD
+40 TLTSYIAD

-55 MYNAVKDY
+55 MYNAAKDY

-99 YNPEREAESLNNLAE
+99 YNPEREAESMNKLAE

-134 DDTSSSTTTSSST
+134 DTDSSTESSSKTY
-147 RNSNEMNVITGAIHG
+147 NDLDAVTGAIHG
-162 LGNQISYHQLLTGEG
+162 LGNQISYHQLITGEG
-177 IAGKVSGA
+177 IAGKIGGA
-185 NIKNTRAMMANN
+185 NIKNTRAMMTNN

-202 MMNNS
+202 MLNNS
-207 LSVINSSILDF
+207 LSVINTSILDL
-218 HKDIADTLNP
+218 HKDLVEPLNG
-228 HIQNSTTF
+228 HIQNSTSF

-242 ELAKQTG
+242 ELAKQTS
-249 YLENIT
+249 YLETIT
-255 KLLTERFAPAATSR
+255 KLLTDRFTPVATSKG
-269 SSSSIK
+269 SGIK

-282 MGGDLPNLGAWV
+282 MGGDLPNLGNWIK
-294 NHAKNKAMEDSGM
+294 HAKNKAMEDSGM
-307 DSLTA
+307 DSLAA

-330 IALALTMAL
+330 IALAITMAL

-344 SGPTGK
+344 NGPTGK

-442 ETGRYVTA
+442 ETGRFTSA
-450 SKGLNE
+450 SKGFNE

-467 ASRGMRE
+467 ASKGMKE
-474 EILQDFIDEDKEKYK
+474 ELLQDFIDEDKEKYK
-489 DDEDHIAYTRESRAV
+489 NDENHIAYTRESRAV

-515 SLITLNHIDPSNFD
+515 SLITLNHIDPSKFD
-529 SAQKM
+529 SAQSM
-534 LAILRQRGW
+534 LTLLRQRGW
-543 ISDDPSK
+543 INDDPTK
-550 GFISNKNARTIAR
+550 GFISNKNARAIAR
-563 LIFKKKSGIGKMN
+563 LIFKKKSGVGKMN

-614 LNTNLNKNST
+614 LKSNLNKNSA

-632 DHGNNIFY
+632 DHGNNIFF
-640 YLQDYYKQIRVMI
+640 YLQDYYKQIRVMV
-653 DSLSA
+653 DSMSA

-682 NSTGTSGNRRQPKKR
+682 NSTGTSGNRRQSKKR

-705 AAAADAGAGGS
+705 AAAADAGASGS
-716 DSGFQSLYNFN
+716 DSGFRSLYNFN
-727 YEVPNN
+727 YDVPNN
-733 IAPEIITPEMAEASA
+733 IAPKIITPEMAEASA

-768 SSKKYEAPKA
+768 STKKYEAPKA
-778 TSRGSFLK
+778 SSRGSFLK
-786 FEKNAKEHSFLS
+786 LKEKANHSVLS

-805 DFMDNTLFGDA
+805 DFMDNTLFGNAPA
-816 ANTFKMKVEQEGG
+816 AFKQKIDEEGG

-838 NRIATGLQDL
+838 NKIATGIQDL

-860 QKFQDSDF
+860 KKFQESDF
-868 GKKFMESAKNIVS
+868 GKKFMESSKNIIS

-903 KNTRFDK
+903 KNTRFDLDK
-910 SNNQEES
+910 KEK
-917 EEDESSI
+917 EDDETI
-924 IPSIPMLPMHTGESN
+924 NGPI
-939 TVENE
+939 
-944 SKPVALLPQHIVD
+944 ALLPQHAESL
-957 TIPDDANP
+957 IPEDANP
-965 EGSYKGGLV
+965 EGSYRGGLV

-983 KGELIV
+983 KGELII

-1012 NYRNWKKAGG
+1012 NYRNWKKTGG

-1035 VGEEEDNSPN
+1035 VGEADNSPN
-1045 LTDDQANIIL
+1045 LTDEQANIIL
-1055 NGFKNNKSTTD
+1055 NGFKNNKSTVD

-1073 DEKVVQNMRVEY
+1073 DEKVIQDMRVEY
-1085 EKDAASASLESM
+1085 EKDKLNASLESM

-1103 FVKVASKVGNA
+1103 FAKVASKVGNA
-1114 VKDQAKKT
+1114 VKNQAKKT
-1122 SAYQTVEH
+1122 SVYQTIEH
-1130 GVKYIFER
+1130 GVKYGYER
-1138 AKQTSDYYFGDSDM
+1138 IKQNAEYIFGDFDL

-1158 TGNEIVKAAK
+1158 TGNEVVKAAK
-1168 VDLPKVAAGGA
+1168 ADLPKVAAGGA

-1227 LLKRGILPPKMSKFI
+1227 LVKKGILPPKLSKFI

-1274 LGAGLDLVSDTN
+1274 LGAGLDLVSNTN

-1322 ENGIDKIKN
+1322 ENGMEKIKN
-1331 FFNENFVDP
+1331 FFTTNFVDP
-1340 IKRFVNPLIDYVKGK
+1340 VKRFVNPLIDYVKGK
-1355 AKSIVTDFIDGAK
+1355 AKSIVTDFIDSAK

-1374 IGEKFDILFG
+1374 IGEKFDIIFG
-1384 PLVGMVKGLGK
+1384 PLVNIAKGLGK
-1395 KAFGFA
+1395 KAFGLA
-1401 KGVVTAP
+1401 KGIVTTP

-1413 GVGDALQR
+1413 GIGDALQR

-1436 DYWRKNHNK
+1436 EYWRKEHNK
-1445 NKLFGLRGKK
+1445 NKFFGLSRKKK

-1464 ELSLDKDKR
+1464 ELSLDDNR
-1473 ADLIKD
+1473 RGDLIRE

-1493 KHQIRQDLRDQII
+1493 KHKARQELRDKIT
-1506 ATLPNAGLGD
+1506 ASMPNAGLGED
-1516 EHKYGKQLNKLMN
+1516 HALGKKLNRLMN
-1529 STDVVKNND
+1529 SEDVVKNND
-1538 YSKVRKFVD
+1538 YTKVRKFVEG
-1547 SLNISDTDK
+1547 LNISDEDK
-1556 EKLQKSIIDTTS
+1556 EKLKKSIIDTTAK
-1568 ETTKITDKIANF
+1568 TTKITDKIANF
-1580 DINKEQFF
+1580 DVNKEQFF

-1593 DINNMSKKELRRMR
+1593 DINNMSSKELRRMR
-1607 NQLGIDV
+1607 NQLGIDA
-1614 KNEDEKGR
+1614 KNEDEKE
-1622 KKSEERLA
+1622 KAKSEDRLKE
-1630 DLKDKDEKARKAAE
+1630 LKEKDEKAKKLAE
-1644 EKRMNMIGTIVDYV
+1644 EKRMNMIGNIVDYV
-1658 SIIAGFVES
+1658 SIIAGYVET
-1667 LKGKT
+1667 LMGKT
-1672 KSSVTGKPLMLEEG
+1672 KSSVTGELFKSPSE
-1686 NFETPVMTNEEA
+1686 NFETPLMTNEQA

-1704 SAVSVSPT
+1704 SRIGKDTA
-1712 DIIPAVPKTNPL
+1712 
-1724 TNNKFVGP
+1724 
-1732 KHSDFDKSKVID
+1732 ID

-1751 EDKKPEVTLNT
+1751 DNKKPEITINA
-1762 DAIKEVINLAIAGT
+1762 DAIDRVVNLATRGV
-1776 SVPLIAKKL
+1776 SVAIIAKRL
-1785 SIDKEKVTEI
+1785 SISVDKVKEI
-1795 INNNRAAINAAKAT
+1795 IANNRAAILAAKAT
-1809 GLGIAKKGSATPV
+1809 GQLDGVGKSGAPAKD
-1822 AEGGDL
+1822 GGKL
-1828 VGDNSGTSNNSNDS
+1828 IENDS
-1842 GSDVKTEIVDGQPYQ
+1842 QDDGEQGIITKIDADGNPLQ
-1857 YKRNGKGEWI
+1857 YMRNAKGELVL
-1867 INLADAVTKAA
+1867 NTADAATKTA
-1878 HSAKQKAD
+1878 SEEKKKSNE
-1886 DLRNKFYGMWV
+1886 LRDRFYGMWV

-1909 SPKPEK
+1909 SPKQEK

-1922 DTIKEKL
+1922 DTIKDKL
-1929 ADAASAVGGA
+1929 ADAAGAVGGA
-1939 ISNFLG
+1939 VSNFLG
-1945 SSIGTSLTSFLG
+1945 SSIGNSLTSFLG

-1983 GKKAAG
+1983 GKNAAG
-1989 TDNDS
+1989 TNNDS
-1994 GMRKGMDPEARKQEV
+1994 GMRKGMDPEERKKEV
-2009 ENSNLFDQFT
+2009 ENSSLFNKFT

-2027 RARGKKMTTYEQD
+2027 RISGKKMTTYDQD

-2082 VIGKTFG
+2082 IVGKTFG

-2109 TGNFSIIDPDKATTA
+2109 TGNFSIIDPDKASTA

-2134 SSKILGSVKQI
+2134 SSKVLGSVKQI
-2145 LKLISKKLGGSGDW
+2145 LKLVSKKLGNSGEW

-2164 EGISNALGKA
+2164 ESISTALGKA

-2179 GVMSKLTG
+2179 GALSKLTG
-2187 VIYFAQ
+2187 VIYIAQ
-2193 VALAVE
+2193 IALAVE

-2237 IGGLIGTETI
+2237 IGGIIGTSTI
-2247 FNIVFNI
+2247 FNIVFNV

-2283 HTYDVEEYIYNV
+2283 HTYNVEEYIYNV

-2302 DKVKSWAKNTVG
+2302 DKVKSWAKNTVS
-2314 SVKDTV
+2314 SVKNTITDIKE
-2320 SDLVHGKTTVGEV
+2320 GKLTVGQ
-2333 AKKAGKGIVNA
+2333 AAAKAGKGIVNA
-2344 GKSVGHWVA
+2344 GKSAGHWIA
-2353 GVGKSAV
+2353 GIGKSAV
-2360 NALDSTKLGHK
+2360 NALDSTKIGHK
-2371 VVSGVKTVVKT
+2371 VVSGVKTVAKA

-2388 KGVDVVKDAVSA
+2388 SGVDVVKDAVSA

-2415 DTTFADMVNTHVE
+2415 DTTFADMVNTHVD
-2428 IDEDNPLAGFTKGV
+2428 IDEDNPLAGFTKGI
-2442 GEVSKIVAIPSLYI
+2442 GEVSKIVMIPALYVGGI
-2456 GAMGKKL
+2456 AKKL
-2463 YNDVL
+2463 YNGIL
-2468 KPTGQSLLQAGTDT
+2468 KPTAQSLLQAGTDT

-2492 ALQGDLVGLW
+2492 ALQGDLIGLW
-2502 KNSTTASQDNDM
+2502 KNSATASQDNDM
-2514 WFIPGMANIGAKA
+2514 WFIPGMANIGAKV
-2527 ALTVPTM
+2527 ALTGPTM
-2534 VVGAAKQAWGV
+2534 IFGAAKQVWGV

-2553 KAVADTLGNSYDA
+2553 KAGIDLLGGSFNA
-2566 AKEYCSNGD
+2566 AKDYCANGD
-2575 MGSLWTKT
+2575 LGGLWAKT

-2589 EDQTALGSILS
+2589 EGQTNLGSMLS

-2605 IMKVALTIPTAVNWV
+2605 IMKVALTIPTGLNWV
-2620 GKKLGGLFSNIAA
+2620 GRKLGNLFSNIAA
-2633 AMPDAGTMVDDL
+2633 AMPDLGSMVDDL
-2645 WSFTDSDKSMDD
+2645 WSFTDPSKSMDD
-2657 FSKTVDSYKSKDT
+2657 FSKTVDSYKSKDS
-2670 GVFSLI
+2670 GVFSII
-2676 GNGITTIIGGI
+2676 GNGIASIVGGI

-2699 SLGNKFSNVINSAG
+2699 YIGSKLSSAVKSVAGWANKG
-2713 DWVNKKLTSFKNWLN
+2713 LTAFKNWLN

-2734 SSSNE
+2734 KE

-2744 SGIHTTQKDNYTKFG
+2744 SGIHTEQKGNYTKFG

-2801 STKPVDRG
+2801 SSKVVDRG

-2848 GEDSSNTSKSNSPFG
+2848 GEDSQNTSKSNSPFG

-2870 ARGEDKNGNVI
+2870 ARGEDNKGNVI

-2891 LYKKNILKN
+2891 LYKKSILKN
-2900 VKLGAVTGGASGAT
+2900 VKLGAVTGGASGVT
-2914 DIINSGLNAGFN
+2914 DIINTGLNAGFN

-2943 FSGGLS
+2943 FSGFS
-2949 SSSTDSSSS
+2949 SSSTDASG
-2958 DSYSYGDSSSGYVY
+2958 DSYGDSSAGYVY

-2982 SKPSANDPYIS
+2982 SKPSAGDPYIS
-2993 YYNNSN
+2993 YYNNSS
-2999 HGGQSTCINGSPT
+2999 HGGQSTCISGSPM
-3012 DSVCNVLSNCVGW
+3012 DPVCNVLSNCVGW

-3032 IYSLLSGDK
+3032 IYSVLSGDK

-3046 AFHCNAGD
+3046 AYHCNAGD

-3087 AIVEKVVSNDEVLTS
+3087 AIVEKVISSDEVMTS
-3102 ESGYNSFAFKNKT
+3102 ESGYNSYAFRNKN

-3135 YNPAVQNYYATH
+3135 YNPAVQDYYATH
-3147 STGTSGSTSEN
+3147 STSGSTSAN
-3158 AKTIWN
+3158 AKTIWQ
-3164 RLRSKGMSENGIAGL
+3164 RLKTKGMSENGIAGL

-3189 NPTNLENKFEK
+3189 NPINLENKFEK

-3271 DEVKNTYPKAYSAL
+3271 DEVKNNYPKAYSAL
-3285 QSASTPSDGAA
+3285 MSASNPSDGAA

-3302 EMPAWGVDKAKRDT
+3302 EMPGWGVDRAKRDT

-3331 SLHGTSA
+3331 SLHGTA
-3338 TLTGTIGGSGSALAT
+3338 TLTGTIGGSGSALDT
-3353 LDREAQAIEAS
+3353 LDKEAQAIEAS
-3364 RKSASGSKKP
+3364 RRNSISKKP

-3388 KKFAIRKKAISR
+3388 KKFSIKKKAISR
-3400 GSASDIPVNQDVN
+3400 GSASDIPENQDIN
-3413 TSSMSDD
+3413 TSSMSND
-3420 ELKQAAIQYLQQI
+3420 ELMQAIIQYLQQI
-3433 ANNTSNNA
+3433 ANNTSNNNT
-3441 ILPAIQSILSG
+3441 LPAIQSILSG

-3464 SSTGSSG
+3464 TSAASSG
-3471 GNLSDTASQMKDN
+3471 GNLSDKAAQMKDN

-3491 MRSKLEAIASTP
+3491 MRSKMEALASTP

>member
-1 MAKPKN
+1 MAKSKN
-7 KKDSN
+7 KDNNKTG
-12 RVDPITY
+12 PIAY
-19 AKNVMTSAKYIA
+19 AKNVVKSAKYIA

-40 TLTSYISD
+40 TLTSYIAD

-55 MYNAVKDY
+55 MYNAAKDY

-99 YNPEREAESLNNLAE
+99 YNPEREAESMNKLAE

-134 DDTSSSTTTSSST
+134 SDDNTDSSTASSK
-147 RNSNEMNVITGAIHG
+147 SNNIDVVTGAIHG
-162 LGNQISYHQLLTGEG
+162 LGNQISYHQLITGEG
-177 IAGKVSGA
+177 IAGKIGGA
-185 NIKNTRAMMANN
+185 NIKNTRAMMTNN

-202 MMNNS
+202 MLNNS
-207 LSVINSSILDF
+207 LSVINTSILDL
-218 HKDIADTLNP
+218 HKDLVEPLNG
-228 HIQNSTTF
+228 HIQNSTSF

-242 ELAKQTG
+242 ELAKQTS
-249 YLENIT
+249 YLEAIT
-255 KLLTERFAPAATSR
+255 KLLTDRFAPVATSKG
-269 SSSSIK
+269 SGIK

-282 MGGDLPNLGAWV
+282 MGGDLPNLGNWIK
-294 NHAKNKAMEDSGM
+294 HAKNKAMEDSGM
-307 DSLTA
+307 DSLAA

-330 IALALTMAL
+330 IALAITMAL

-344 SGPTGK
+344 NGPTGK

-442 ETGRYVTA
+442 ETGRFTSA
-450 SKGLNE
+450 SKGFNE

-467 ASRGMRE
+467 ASKGMKE
-474 EILQDFIDEDKEKYK
+474 ELLQDFIDEDKEKYK
-489 DDEDHIAYTRESRAV
+489 NDENHIAYTRESRAV

-515 SLITLNHIDPSNFD
+515 SLITLNHIDPSKFD
-529 SAQKM
+529 SAQSM
-534 LAILRQRGW
+534 LTLLRQRGW
-543 ISDDPSK
+543 INDDPTK
-550 GFISNKNARTIAR
+550 GFISNKNARAIAR

-614 LNTNLNKNST
+614 LRSNLNRNSA

-632 DHGNNIFY
+632 DHGNNIFF
-640 YLQDYYKQIRVMI
+640 YLQDYYKQIRVMV
-653 DSLSA
+653 DSMSA

-682 NSTGTSGNRRQPKKR
+682 NSTGTSGNRRQSKKR

-716 DSGFQSLYNFN
+716 DSGFRSLYNFN
-727 YEVPNN
+727 YDVPNN

-768 SSKKYEAPKA
+768 STKQYEAPKA
-778 TSRGSFLK
+778 SSRGSFLK
-786 FEKNAKEHSFLS
+786 LKEKANHSVLS

-805 DFMDNTLFGDA
+805 DFMDNTLFGNAPA
-816 ANTFKMKVEQEGG
+816 AFKQKIDEEGG

-838 NRIATGLQDL
+838 NKIATGLQDL

-860 QKFQDSDF
+860 KKFQESDF
-868 GKKFMESAKNIVS
+868 GRKFMESSKNIIS

-903 KNTRFDK
+903 KNTRFDLDK
-910 SNNQEES
+910 KEK
-917 EEDESSI
+917 
-924 IPSIPMLPMHTGESN
+924 
-939 TVENE
+939 ENE
-944 SKPVALLPQHIVD
+944 ETINGPIALLPQHAESL
-957 TIPDDANP
+957 IPENANP
-965 EGSYKGGLV
+965 EGSYRGGLV

-983 KGELIV
+983 KGELII

-1035 VGEEEDNSPN
+1035 VGEADNSPN
-1045 LTDDQANIIL
+1045 LTDEQANIIL
-1055 NGFKNNKSTTD
+1055 NGFKNNKSTVD

-1073 DEKVVQNMRVEY
+1073 DEKVIQDMRVEY
-1085 EKDAASASLESM
+1085 EKDKLNASLESM

-1103 FVKVASKVGNA
+1103 FAKVASKVGNA
-1114 VKDQAKKT
+1114 VKNQAKKT
-1122 SAYQTVEH
+1122 SVYQTIEH
-1130 GVKYIFER
+1130 GVKYGYER
-1138 AKQTSDYYFGDSDM
+1138 IKQNAEYIFGDFDL

-1158 TGNEIVKAAK
+1158 TGNEVVKAAK
-1168 VDLPKVAAGGA
+1168 ADLPKVAAGGA

-1227 LLKRGILPPKMSKFI
+1227 LVKKGILPPKLSKFI

-1274 LGAGLDLVSDTN
+1274 LGAGLDLVSNTN

-1322 ENGIDKIKN
+1322 ENGMEKIKN
-1331 FFNENFVDP
+1331 FFTTNFVDP
-1340 IKRFVNPLIDYVKGK
+1340 VKRFVNPLIDYVKGK
-1355 AKSIVTDFIDGAK
+1355 AKSIVTDFIDSAK

-1374 IGEKFDILFG
+1374 IGEKFDIIFG
-1384 PLVGMVKGLGK
+1384 PLVNLAKGLGK
-1395 KAFGFA
+1395 KAFGLA
-1401 KGVVTAP
+1401 KGIVTTP

-1413 GVGDALQR
+1413 GIGDALQR

-1436 DYWRKNHNK
+1436 KYWREEHNK
-1445 NKLFGLRGKK
+1445 NKFFGLSRKKK

-1464 ELSLDKDKR
+1464 ELSLDENKR
-1473 ADLIKD
+1473 GDLIRE

-1493 KHQIRQDLRDQII
+1493 KHKARQELRDKIT
-1506 ATLPNAGLGD
+1506 ASMPNAGLGED
-1516 EHKYGKQLNKLMN
+1516 HALGKKLNRLMN
-1529 STDVVKNND
+1529 SEDVVKNND
-1538 YSKVRKFVD
+1538 YTKVRKFVEG
-1547 SLNISDTDK
+1547 LNISDEDK
-1556 EKLQKSIIDTTS
+1556 EKLKKSIIDTTAK
-1568 ETTKITDKIANF
+1568 TTKITDKIANF
-1580 DINKEQFF
+1580 DVNKEQFF

-1593 DINNMSKKELRRMR
+1593 DINNMSSKELRRMR

-1614 KNEDEKGR
+1614 KNEDEKE
-1622 KKSEERLA
+1622 KAKSEDRLKE
-1630 DLKDKDEKARKAAE
+1630 LKEKDEKAKKLAE
-1644 EKRMNMIGTIVDYV
+1644 EKRMNMIGNIVDYV
-1658 SIIAGFVES
+1658 SIIAGYVET
-1667 LKGKT
+1667 LMGKT
-1672 KSSVTGKPLMLEEG
+1672 KSSVTGEPFESPSE
-1686 NFETPVMTNEEA
+1686 NFETPLMTNEQ
-1698 KAEEAK
+1698 
-1704 SAVSVSPT
+1704 
-1712 DIIPAVPKTNPL
+1712 
-1724 TNNKFVGP
+1724 
-1732 KHSDFDKSKVID
+1732 
-1744 AEFTEVK
+1744 
-1751 EDKKPEVTLNT
+1751 
-1762 DAIKEVINLAIAGT
+1762 
-1776 SVPLIAKKL
+1776 
-1785 SIDKEKVTEI
+1785 
-1795 INNNRAAINAAKAT
+1795 AKAT
-1809 GLGIAKKGSATPV
+1809 ERLGGVGRPSAPAK
-1822 AEGGDL
+1822 GGGNL
-1828 VGDNSGTSNNSNDS
+1828 IGEDS
-1842 GSDVKTEIVDGQPYQ
+1842 QDDEQGIITKIDADGNPMQ
-1857 YKRNGKGEWI
+1857 YMRNAKGELVL
-1867 INLADAVTKAA
+1867 NTADAATKTA
-1878 HSAKQKAD
+1878 SEEKKKSNE
-1886 DLRNKFYGMWV
+1886 LRDRFYGMWV

-1909 SPKPEK
+1909 SPKQEK

-1929 ADAASAVGGA
+1929 ADAAGAVGGA
-1939 ISNFLG
+1939 VSNFLG
-1945 SSIGTSLTSFLG
+1945 SSIGNSLTSFLG

-1983 GKKAAG
+1983 GKNAAG
-1989 TDNDS
+1989 TNNDS
-1994 GMRKGMDPEARKQEV
+1994 GMRKGMDPEERKKEV
-2009 ENSNLFDQFT
+2009 ENSSLFNKFT

-2027 RARGKKMTTYEQD
+2027 RISGKKMTTYDQD

-2082 VIGKTFG
+2082 IVGKTFG

-2109 TGNFSIIDPDKATTA
+2109 TGNFSIIDPDKASTA

-2134 SSKILGSVKQI
+2134 SSKVLGSVKQI
-2145 LKLISKKLGGSGDW
+2145 LKLVSKKLGNSGEW

-2164 EGISNALGKA
+2164 ESISTALGKA

-2179 GVMSKLTG
+2179 GALSKLTG
-2187 VIYFAQ
+2187 VIYIAQ
-2193 VALAVE
+2193 IALAVE

-2237 IGGLIGTETI
+2237 IGGIIGTSTI
-2247 FNIVFNI
+2247 FNIVFNV

-2283 HTYDVEEYIYNV
+2283 HTYNVEEYIYNV

-2302 DKVKSWAKNTVG
+2302 DKVKSWAKNTVS
-2314 SVKDTV
+2314 SVKNTITDIKE
-2320 SDLVHGKTTVGEV
+2320 GKLTVGQ
-2333 AKKAGKGIVNA
+2333 AAAKAGKGIVNA
-2344 GKSVGHWVA
+2344 GKSAGHWIA

-2360 NALDSTKLGHK
+2360 NALDSTKIGHK
-2371 VVSGVKTVVKT
+2371 VVSGVKIVAKA
-2382 AGEKIS
+2382 AGEKVS
-2388 KGVDVVKDAVSA
+2388 GAVDVVKDAVSA
-2400 FNKMQ
+2400 FNRMQ
-2405 DKLKATFKSK
+2405 EKLNATFKSK
-2415 DTTFADMVNTHVE
+2415 DTTFADMVKTHVD
-2428 IDEDNPLAGFTKGV
+2428 IDENNPLAGFTKGI
-2442 GEVSKIVAIPSLYI
+2442 GEVSKIVMIPALYVGGI
-2456 GAMGKKL
+2456 AKKL
-2463 YNDVL
+2463 YNGIL
-2468 KPTGQSLLQAGTDT
+2468 KPTAQSLLQAGTDT

-2492 ALQGDLVGLW
+2492 ALQGDLIGLW
-2502 KNSTTASQDNDM
+2502 KNSATASQDNDM
-2514 WFIPGMANIGAKA
+2514 WFIPGMANIGAKV
-2527 ALTVPTM
+2527 ALTGPTM
-2534 VVGAAKQAWGV
+2534 IFGAAKQVWGV

-2553 KAVADTLGNSYDA
+2553 KAGIDLLGGSFNA
-2566 AKEYCSNGD
+2566 AKDYCANGD
-2575 MGSLWTKT
+2575 LGGLWAKT

-2589 EDQTALGSILS
+2589 EGQTNLGSMLS

-2605 IMKVALTIPTAVNWV
+2605 IMKVALTIPTGLNWV
-2620 GKKLGGLFSNIAA
+2620 GRKLGNLFSNIAA
-2633 AMPDAGTMVDDL
+2633 AMPDLGSMVDDL
-2645 WSFTDSDKSMDD
+2645 WSFTDPSKSMDD
-2657 FSKTVDSYKSKDT
+2657 FSKTVDSYKSKDS
-2670 GVFSLI
+2670 GVFSII
-2676 GNGITTIIGGI
+2676 GNGIASIVGGI

-2699 SLGNKFSNVINSAG
+2699 YIGSKLSSAVKSVAGWANKG
-2713 DWVNKKLTSFKNWLN
+2713 LTAFKNWLN

-2734 SSSNE
+2734 KE

-2744 SGIHTTQKDNYTKFG
+2744 SGIHTEQKGNYTKFG

-2801 STKPVDRG
+2801 SSKVVDRG

-2848 GEDSSNTSKSNSPFG
+2848 GEDSQNTSKSNSPFG

-2870 ARGEDKNGNVI
+2870 ARGEDNKGNVI

-2891 LYKKNILKN
+2891 LYKKSILKN

-2914 DIINSGLNAGFN
+2914 DIINTGLNAGFN

-2943 FSGGLS
+2943 FSGFN
-2949 SSSTDSSSS
+2949 SSSTDTSG
-2958 DSYSYGDSSSGYVY
+2958 DSYGDSSAGYVY

-2982 SKPSANDPYIS
+2982 SKPSAGDPYIS
-2993 YYNNSN
+2993 YYNNSS
-2999 HGGQSTCINGSPT
+2999 HGGQSTCINGSPM
-3012 DSVCNVLSNCVGW
+3012 DPVCNVLSNCVGW

-3032 IYSLLSGDK
+3032 IYSVLSGDK

-3046 AFHCNAGD
+3046 AFHSNAGD

-3087 AIVEKVVSNDEVLTS
+3087 AIVEKVISSDEVMTS
-3102 ESGYNSFAFKNKT
+3102 ESGYNSYAFRNKN

-3135 YNPAVQNYYATH
+3135 YNPAVQDYYATH
-3147 STGTSGSTSEN
+3147 STSGSTSAN
-3158 AKTIWN
+3158 AKTIWQ
-3164 RLRSKGMSENGIAGL
+3164 RLKTKGMSENGIAGL

-3189 NPTNLENKFEK
+3189 NPINLENKFEK

-3271 DEVKNTYPKAYSAL
+3271 DEVKNNYPKAYSAL
-3285 QSASTPSDGAA
+3285 MSASNPSDGAA

-3302 EMPAWGVDKAKRDT
+3302 EMPGWGVDRAKRDT

-3331 SLHGTSA
+3331 SLHGTA
-3338 TLTGTIGGSGSALAT
+3338 TLTGTIGGSGSALDT
-3353 LDREAQAIEAS
+3353 LDKEAQAIEAS
-3364 RKSASGSKKP
+3364 RRNSISKKP

-3388 KKFAIRKKAISR
+3388 KKFSIKKKAISR
-3400 GSASDIPVNQDVN
+3400 GSASDIPENQDIN
-3413 TSSMSDD
+3413 TSSMSND
-3420 ELKQAAIQYLQQI
+3420 ELMQAIIQYLQQI
-3433 ANNTSNNA
+3433 ANNTSNNNT
-3441 ILPAIQSILSG
+3441 LPAIQSILSG

-3464 SSTGSSG
+3464 TSAASNG
-3471 GNLSDTASQMKDN
+3471 GNLSDKAAQMKDN

-3491 MRSKLEAIASTP
+3491 MRSKMEALASTP

>member
-1 MAKPKN
+1 MAKSKN
-7 KKDSN
+7 KDNNKTG
-12 RVDPITY
+12 PIAY
-19 AKNVMTSAKYIA
+19 AKNVVKSAKYIA

-99 YNPEREAESLNNLAE
+99 YNPEREAESMNKLAE

-134 DDTSSSTTTSSST
+134 DTDSSSSTTSSK
-147 RNSNEMNVITGAIHG
+147 SNDIDVVTGAIHG
-162 LGNQISYHQLLTGEG
+162 LGNQISYHQLITGEG
-177 IAGKVSGA
+177 IAGKIGGA

-202 MMNNS
+202 MLNNS
-207 LSVINSSILDF
+207 LSVINTSILDL
-218 HKDIADTLNP
+218 HKDLVQPLNG
-228 HIQNSTTF
+228 HIQNSTSF

-242 ELAKQTG
+242 ELAKQTS
-249 YLENIT
+249 YLEAIT
-255 KLLTERFAPAATSR
+255 KLLTDRFAPVATSKG
-269 SSSSIK
+269 SGIK

-282 MGGDLPNLGAWV
+282 MGGDLPNLGNWIK
-294 NHAKNKAMEDSGM
+294 HAKNKAMEDSGL
-307 DSLTA
+307 DSLAA

-330 IALALTMAL
+330 IALAITMAL
-339 TSKIQ
+339 TSKLQ

-442 ETGRYVTA
+442 ETGRFTSV
-450 SKGLNE
+450 SKGFNE

-467 ASRGMRE
+467 ASKGMKE
-474 EILQDFIDEDKEKYK
+474 ELLQDFIDEDKEKYK
-489 DDEDHIAYTRESRAV
+489 NDENHIAYTRESRAV

-515 SLITLNHIDPSNFD
+515 SLITLNHIDPSKFD
-529 SAQKM
+529 SAQSM
-534 LAILRQRGW
+534 LTLLRQRGW
-543 ISDDPSK
+543 INDDPTK
-550 GFISNKNARTIAR
+550 GFISNKNARAIAR

-614 LNTNLNKNST
+614 LKSNLNKNSA

-632 DHGNNIFY
+632 DHGNNIFF
-640 YLQDYYKQIRVMI
+640 YLQDYYKQIRVMV
-653 DSLSA
+653 DSMSA

-716 DSGFQSLYNFN
+716 DSGFRSLYNFN
-727 YEVPNN
+727 YDVPNN

-768 SSKKYEAPKA
+768 STKKYEAPKA
-778 TSRGSFLK
+778 SSRGSFLK
-786 FEKNAKEHSFLS
+786 FKEKANHSVLS

-805 DFMDNTLFGDA
+805 NFMNNTLFGNAPA
-816 ANTFKMKVEQEGG
+816 AFKQKIDEEGG

-838 NRIATGLQDL
+838 NKIATGLQDL
-848 PDKIANKTSELW
+848 PEKIANKTSELW
-860 QKFQDSDF
+860 KKFQESDF
-868 GKKFMESAKNIVS
+868 GKKFMESSKNIIS

-903 KNTRFDK
+903 KNTRFDLDK
-910 SNNQEES
+910 KEK
-917 EEDESSI
+917 
-924 IPSIPMLPMHTGESN
+924 
-939 TVENE
+939 ENE
-944 SKPVALLPQHIVD
+944 ETINGPIALLPQHAESLIQEN
-957 TIPDDANP
+957 ANP

-1035 VGEEEDNSPN
+1035 VGEADNSPN
-1045 LTDDQANIIL
+1045 LTDEQANIIL

-1073 DEKVVQNMRVEY
+1073 DEKVIQDMRVEY
-1085 EKDAASASLESM
+1085 EKDKRNASLESM

-1103 FVKVASKVGNA
+1103 FAKVASKVGNA
-1114 VKDQAKKT
+1114 VKNQAKKT
-1122 SAYQTVEH
+1122 SVYQTIEH
-1130 GVKYIFER
+1130 GFKYGYERIKQNAEYIF
-1138 AKQTSDYYFGDSDM
+1138 GDFDL

-1158 TGNEIVKAAK
+1158 TGNEVVKAAK
-1168 VDLPKVAAGGA
+1168 ADLPKVAAGGA

-1219 GKFDENDK
+1219 GKFDENNEIVT
-1227 LLKRGILPPKMSKFI
+1227 RGILPPKLSKFI
-1242 TDKLPDA
+1242 TQRLPDA

-1274 LGAGLDLVSDTN
+1274 LGAGLDLVSNTN

-1291 MFGPKGAD
+1291 MFGPIGAD

-1322 ENGIDKIKN
+1322 ENGMKRIKN
-1331 FFNENFVDP
+1331 FFTTNFVDP
-1340 IKRFVNPLIDYVKGK
+1340 VKRFVNPLIDYVKGK
-1355 AKSIVTDFIDGAK
+1355 AKSIVTDFIDSAK

-1384 PLVGMVKGLGK
+1384 PFVNLTKGLGK
-1395 KAFGFA
+1395 KAFGLA

-1413 GVGDALQR
+1413 GIGDALQR

-1436 DYWRKNHNK
+1436 QDWREKHNK
-1445 NKLFGLRGKK
+1445 KRFFGLGPKK

-1464 ELSLDKDKR
+1464 ELSLDENKR
-1473 ADLIKD
+1473 KELVEKAS
-1479 ANDYLNSPTELKNQ
+1479 NYLNSPTELKNK
-1493 KHQIRQDLRDQII
+1493 KHTARQNLRDTIT
-1506 ATLPNAGLGD
+1506 ASMPNAGLGTD
-1516 EHKYGKQLNKLMN
+1516 HELGKKLNKLMN
-1529 STDVVKNND
+1529 SKDVVENND
-1538 YSKVRKFVD
+1538 YSKVREFVNGLD
-1547 SLNISDTDK
+1547 IGDTEKSKLQYMIDTHITKVKDYDQQISDFDANKDK
-1556 EKLQKSIIDTTS
+1556 
-1568 ETTKITDKIANF
+1568 
-1580 DINKEQFF
+1580 FF

-1593 DINNMSKKELRRMR
+1593 DIGNMSKKELRRIR

-1614 KNEDEKGR
+1614 KNADNKDR
-1622 KKSEERLA
+1622 QKAIA
-1630 DLKDKDEKARKAAE
+1630 DLKAAKEKDTAKNQAEASNPLDAVRNDIIGNISDHVAVIANFFEKFASKIKPE
-1644 EKRMNMIGTIVDYV
+1644 E
-1658 SIIAGFVES
+1658 
-1667 LKGKT
+1667 
-1672 KSSVTGKPLMLEEG
+1672 
-1686 NFETPVMTNEEA
+1686 NFETPLMTNEEA

-1704 SAVSVSPT
+1704 SRIGKDTA
-1712 DIIPAVPKTNPL
+1712 
-1724 TNNKFVGP
+1724 
-1732 KHSDFDKSKVID
+1732 ID

-1751 EDKKPEVTLNT
+1751 DNKKPEITINA
-1762 DAIKEVINLAIAGT
+1762 DAIDRVVNLATRGV
-1776 SVPLIAKKL
+1776 SVAIIAKRL
-1785 SIDKEKVTEI
+1785 SISVDKVKEI
-1795 INNNRAAINAAKAT
+1795 IANNRAAILAAKAT
-1809 GLGIAKKGSATPV
+1809 GQLDGVGKSGAPAKD
-1822 AEGGDL
+1822 GGKL
-1828 VGDNSGTSNNSNDS
+1828 IGNDS
-1842 GSDVKTEIVDGQPYQ
+1842 QDDNDEQGIITKIDADGNPLQ
-1857 YKRNGKGEWI
+1857 YMSNAKGELVL
-1867 INLADAVTKAA
+1867 NTADAATKTA
-1878 HSAKQKAD
+1878 SEEKKKSNE
-1886 DLRNKFYGMWV
+1886 LRDKFYGMWV

-1909 SPKPEK
+1909 SPKQEK

-1929 ADAASAVGGA
+1929 ADAAGAVGGA

-1945 SSIGTSLTSFLG
+1945 SSIGASLTSFLG

-1983 GKKAAG
+1983 GKNAAG

-1994 GMRKGMDPEARKQEV
+1994 GMRKGMDPEERKKEV
-2009 ENSNLFDQFT
+2009 ENSSLFNKFT

-2027 RARGKKMTTYEQD
+2027 RISGKKMTTYDQD

-2068 ASATAASKLISKIP
+2068 ASATAASNLISKIP
-2082 VIGKTFG
+2082 IVGKTFG

-2109 TGNFSIIDPDKATTA
+2109 TGNFSIIDPDKASTA

-2134 SSKILGSVKQI
+2134 SSKVFGSVKQI
-2145 LKLISKKLGGSGDW
+2145 LKLVSKKLGNSGEW

-2164 EGISNALGKA
+2164 ENISTALGKA

-2179 GVMSKLTG
+2179 GALSKLTG
-2187 VIYFAQ
+2187 VIYIAQ
-2193 VALAVE
+2193 IALAVE

-2237 IGGLIGTETI
+2237 IGGIIGTSTI
-2247 FNIVFNI
+2247 FNIVFNV

-2283 HTYDVEEYIYNV
+2283 HTYNVEEYIYNV

-2302 DKVKSWAKNTVG
+2302 DKVKSWAKNTVS
-2314 SVKDTV
+2314 SVKNTITDIKE
-2320 SDLVHGKTTVGEV
+2320 GKLTVGQ
-2333 AKKAGKGIVNA
+2333 AAAKAGKGIVNA
-2344 GKSVGHWVA
+2344 GKSAGHWIVGA
-2353 GVGKSAV
+2353 GKSAV
-2360 NALDSTKLGHK
+2360 NALDSTKIGHK
-2371 VVSGVKTVVKT
+2371 VVSGVKTVAKA

-2388 KGVDVVKDAVSA
+2388 SGVDVVKDAVSA

-2415 DTTFADMVNTHVE
+2415 DTTFGNMVNTHVD

-2442 GEVSKIVAIPSLYI
+2442 GEVSKVVMIPSLYVGAI
-2456 GAMGKKL
+2456 GRKL

-2492 ALQGDLVGLW
+2492 ALQGDLIGLW

-2514 WFIPGMANIGAKA
+2514 WFIPGMANIGAKV
-2527 ALTVPTM
+2527 ALTGPTM
-2534 VVGAAKQAWGV
+2534 IFGAAKQAWGV
-2545 IKGIGNGI
+2545 IKSIGSGI
-2553 KAVADTLGNSYDA
+2553 KAAADTLGNSYDA
-2566 AKEYCSNGD
+2566 AKGYCSNGD

-2583 DSDKDV
+2583 DSDKG
-2589 EDQTALGSILS
+2589 EEGQTALGSILS

-2633 AMPDAGTMVDDL
+2633 AMPDIGVMVDDL
-2645 WSFTDSDKSMDD
+2645 WSFTSSDKSMDD

-2699 SLGNKFSNVINSAG
+2699 SIGTKLSNAVKSVG
-2713 DWVNKKLTSFKNWLN
+2713 DWANKGLTAFKNWLN

-2734 SSSNE
+2734 KE

-2744 SGIHTTQKDNYTKFG
+2744 SGIHTEQKGNYTKFG

-2801 STKPVDRG
+2801 SSKVVDRG

-2848 GEDSSNTSKSNSPFG
+2848 GKDSQNTSKSNSPFG

-2870 ARGEDKNGNVI
+2870 ARGEDNKGNVI

-2891 LYKKNILKN
+2891 LYKKSILKN
-2900 VKLGAVTGGASGAT
+2900 VKLGAVTGGASGVT
-2914 DIINSGLNAGFN
+2914 DIINTGLNAGFN

-2943 FSGGLS
+2943 FSGFN
-2949 SSSTDSSSS
+2949 SSSTDASG
-2958 DSYSYGDSSSGYVY
+2958 DSYGDSSAGYVY
-2972 SGDSPFPIVT
+2972 SGNSPFPIVT
-2982 SKPSANDPYIS
+2982 SKPSAGDPYIS

-2999 HGGQSTCINGSPT
+2999 RGGQNTCINGSPM
-3012 DSVCNVLSNCVGW
+3012 DPVCNVLSNCVGW
-3025 VCGRFNH
+3025 VSGRFNH
-3032 IYSLLSGDK
+3032 IYSVLSGDK

-3046 AFHCNAGD
+3046 SYHCNAGD

-3087 AIVEKVVSNDEVLTS
+3087 AIVEKVISSDEVMTS
-3102 ESGYNSFAFKNKT
+3102 ESGYNSYAFKNKT

-3147 STGTSGSTSEN
+3147 STSGSTSAN
-3158 AKTIWN
+3158 AKTIWQ
-3164 RLRSKGMSENGIAGL
+3164 RLKTKGMSENGIAGL

-3189 NPTNLENKFEK
+3189 NPINLENKFEK

-3271 DEVKNTYPKAYSAL
+3271 DEVKNNYPKAYSAL
-3285 QSASTPSDGAA
+3285 MSASNPSDGAA

-3302 EMPAWGVDKAKRDT
+3302 EMPGWGVDRAKRDT

-3331 SLHGTSA
+3331 SLHGTA
-3338 TLTGTIGGSGSALAT
+3338 TLTGTIGGSGSALDT
-3353 LDREAQAIEAS
+3353 LDKEAQAIEAS
-3364 RKSASGSKKP
+3364 RRNSVSKKP

-3388 KKFAIRKKAISR
+3388 KKFSIKKKAISR
-3400 GSASDIPVNQDVN
+3400 GSASDIPENQDIN
-3413 TSSMSDD
+3413 TSSMSND
-3420 ELKQAAIQYLQQI
+3420 ELMQAIIQYLQQI
-3433 ANNTSNNA
+3433 ANNTSNNNT
-3441 ILPAIQSILSG
+3441 LPAIQSILSG

-3464 SSTGSSG
+3464 TSAASSG
-3471 GNLSDTASQMKDN
+3471 GNLSDKAAQMKDN

-3491 MRSKLEAIASTP
+3491 MRSKMEALASTP

>member
-1 MAKPKN
+1 MAKSRN
-7 KKDSN
+7 KDNNKTG
-12 RVDPITY
+12 PIAY
-19 AKNVMTSAKYIA
+19 AKNVVKSAKYIA

-40 TLTSYISD
+40 TLTSYIAD

-55 MYNAVKDY
+55 MYNAAKDY

-99 YNPEREAESLNNLAE
+99 YNPEREAESMNKLAE

-134 DDTSSSTTTSSST
+134 DDTSSSTTSSSKT
-147 RNSNEMNVITGAIHG
+147 YNDLDAVTGAIHG
-162 LGNQISYHQLLTGEG
+162 LGNQISYHQLITGEG
-177 IAGKVSGA
+177 IAGKIGGA

-202 MMNNS
+202 MLNNS
-207 LSVINSSILDF
+207 LSVINTSILDL
-218 HKDIADTLNP
+218 HKDLVEPLNG
-228 HIQNSTTF
+228 HIQNSTSF

-242 ELAKQTG
+242 ELAKQTS
-249 YLENIT
+249 YLETIT
-255 KLLTERFAPAATSR
+255 KLLTDRFAPVATSKG
-269 SSSSIK
+269 SGIK

-282 MGGDLPNLGAWV
+282 MGGDLPNLGNWIK
-294 NHAKNKAMEDSGM
+294 HAKNKLMEDSGM
-307 DSLTA
+307 DSLAA

-330 IALALTMAL
+330 IALAITMAL

-344 SGPTGK
+344 NGPTGK

-360 DGMMKVAGQ
+360 DGMMKIAGQ

-442 ETGRYVTA
+442 ETGRFTSA
-450 SKGLNE
+450 SKGFNE

-467 ASRGMRE
+467 ASKGMKE
-474 EILQDFIDEDKEKYK
+474 ELLQDFIDEDKEKYK
-489 DDEDHIAYTRESRAV
+489 NDENHIAYTRESRAV
-504 RSLSDDYDKMM
+504 RNLSDDYDKMM
-515 SLITLNHIDPSNFD
+515 SLITLNHIDPSKFD
-529 SAQKM
+529 SAQSM
-534 LAILRQRGW
+534 LTLLRQRGW
-543 ISDDPSK
+543 INDDPTK

-614 LNTNLNKNST
+614 LRSNLNKNSA

-632 DHGNNIFY
+632 DHGNNIFF
-640 YLQDYYKQIRVMI
+640 YLQDYYKQIRVMV
-653 DSLSA
+653 DSMSA

-682 NSTGTSGNRRQPKKR
+682 NSTGTSGNRRQSKKR

-716 DSGFQSLYNFN
+716 DSGFRSLYNFN
-727 YEVPNN
+727 YDVPNN

-754 AAIEDP
+754 AATEDP

-768 SSKKYEAPKA
+768 STKRYEAPKA
-778 TSRGSFLK
+778 SSRGSFLK
-786 FEKNAKEHSFLS
+786 FKENAKNHSILS
-798 IIIDKFN
+798 IIVDKFN
-805 DFMDNTLFGDA
+805 DFMDNTLFGNAPA
-816 ANTFKMKVEQEGG
+816 AFKQKIDEEGG

-838 NRIATGLQDL
+838 NKIATGLQDL

-860 QKFQDSDF
+860 KKFQESDF
-868 GKKFMESAKNIVS
+868 GKKFMESSKNIIS

-903 KNTRFDK
+903 KNTRFDLDK
-910 SNNQEES
+910 KEK
-917 EEDESSI
+917 
-924 IPSIPMLPMHTGESN
+924 
-939 TVENE
+939 ENE
-944 SKPVALLPQHIVD
+944 EAINGPIALLPQHAESL
-957 TIPDDANP
+957 IPEDAKP

-983 KGELIV
+983 KGELII

-1035 VGEEEDNSPN
+1035 VGEADNSPN
-1045 LTDDQANIIL
+1045 LTDEQANIIL
-1055 NGFKNNKSTTD
+1055 NGFKNNKSTVD

-1073 DEKVVQNMRVEY
+1073 DEKVIQDMRVEY
-1085 EKDAASASLESM
+1085 EKDKLNASLESI

-1103 FVKVASKVGNA
+1103 FAKVASKVGNA
-1114 VKDQAKKT
+1114 VKNQAKKT
-1122 SAYQTVEH
+1122 SVYQTIEH
-1130 GVKYIFER
+1130 GVKYGYER
-1138 AKQTSDYYFGDSDM
+1138 IKQNAEYIFGDFDL

-1158 TGNEIVKAAK
+1158 TGNEVVKAAK
-1168 VDLPKVAAGGA
+1168 ADLPKVAAGGA

-1227 LLKRGILPPKMSKFI
+1227 LVKKGILPPKLSKFI

-1274 LGAGLDLVSDTN
+1274 LGAGLDLVSNTN

-1322 ENGIDKIKN
+1322 ENGMEKIKN
-1331 FFNENFVDP
+1331 FFTTNFVDP
-1340 IKRFVNPLIDYVKGK
+1340 VKRFVNPLIDYVKGK
-1355 AKSIVTDFIDGAK
+1355 AKSIVTDFIDSAK

-1384 PLVGMVKGLGK
+1384 PLVNIAKGLGK
-1395 KAFGFA
+1395 KAFGLA
-1401 KGVVTAP
+1401 KGIVTTP

-1413 GVGDALQR
+1413 GIGDALQR

-1436 DYWRKNHNK
+1436 KYWREEHNK
-1445 NKLFGLRGKK
+1445 NKFFGLSRKKK

-1464 ELSLDKDKR
+1464 ELSLDENKR
-1473 ADLIKD
+1473 GDLIRE

-1493 KHQIRQDLRDQII
+1493 KHKARQELRDKIT
-1506 ATLPNAGLGD
+1506 ASMPNAGLGED
-1516 EHKYGKQLNKLMN
+1516 HALGKKLNRLMN
-1529 STDVVKNND
+1529 SEDVVKNND
-1538 YSKVRKFVD
+1538 YTKVRKFVEG
-1547 SLNISDTDK
+1547 LNISDEDK
-1556 EKLQKSIIDTTS
+1556 EKLKKSIIDTTAK
-1568 ETTKITDKIANF
+1568 TTKITDKIANF
-1580 DINKEQFF
+1580 DVNKEQFF

-1593 DINNMSKKELRRMR
+1593 DINNMSSKELRRMR
-1607 NQLGIDV
+1607 NQLGIDA
-1614 KNEDEKGR
+1614 KNEDEKE
-1622 KKSEERLA
+1622 KAKSEDRLKE
-1630 DLKDKDEKARKAAE
+1630 LKEKDEKAKKLAE
-1644 EKRMNMIGTIVDYV
+1644 EKRMNMIGNIVDYV
-1658 SIIAGFVES
+1658 SIIAGYVET
-1667 LKGKT
+1667 LMGKT
-1672 KSSVTGKPLMLEEG
+1672 KSSVTGEPFKSPSE
-1686 NFETPVMTNEEA
+1686 NFETPLMTNEQ
-1698 KAEEAK
+1698 
-1704 SAVSVSPT
+1704 
-1712 DIIPAVPKTNPL
+1712 
-1724 TNNKFVGP
+1724 
-1732 KHSDFDKSKVID
+1732 
-1744 AEFTEVK
+1744 
-1751 EDKKPEVTLNT
+1751 
-1762 DAIKEVINLAIAGT
+1762 
-1776 SVPLIAKKL
+1776 
-1785 SIDKEKVTEI
+1785 
-1795 INNNRAAINAAKAT
+1795 AKAT
-1809 GLGIAKKGSATPV
+1809 ERLGGVGRPSAPAK
-1822 AEGGDL
+1822 GGDNL
-1828 VGDNSGTSNNSNDS
+1828 IGEDS
-1842 GSDVKTEIVDGQPYQ
+1842 QDDEQGIITKIDADGNPMQ
-1857 YKRNGKGEWI
+1857 YMRNAKGELVL
-1867 INLADAVTKAA
+1867 NTADAATKTA
-1878 HSAKQKAD
+1878 SEEKKKSNE
-1886 DLRNKFYGMWV
+1886 LRDRFYGMWV

-1909 SPKPEK
+1909 SPKQEK

-1929 ADAASAVGGA
+1929 ADAAGAVGGA

-1983 GKKAAG
+1983 GKNAAG
-1989 TDNDS
+1989 TNNDS
-1994 GMRKGMDPEARKQEV
+1994 GMRKGMDPEERKKEV
-2009 ENSNLFDQFT
+2009 ENSSLFNKFT

-2027 RARGKKMTTYEQD
+2027 RISGKKMTTYDQD

-2082 VIGKTFG
+2082 IVGKTFG

-2096 NAASIVG
+2096 NAASIAG

-2109 TGNFSIIDPDKATTA
+2109 TGNFYIIDPDKASTA

-2134 SSKILGSVKQI
+2134 SSKVLGSVKQI
-2145 LKLISKKLGGSGDW
+2145 LKLISKKLGNSGEW

-2164 EGISNALGKA
+2164 ESISTALGKA

-2179 GVMSKLTG
+2179 GALSKLTG
-2187 VIYFAQ
+2187 VIYIAQ
-2193 VALAVE
+2193 IALAVE

-2237 IGGLIGTETI
+2237 IGGIIGTSTI
-2247 FNIVFNI
+2247 FNIVFNV

-2283 HTYDVEEYIYNV
+2283 HTYNVEEYIYNV

-2302 DKVKSWAKNTVG
+2302 DKVKSWAKNTVS
-2314 SVKDTV
+2314 SVKNTITDIKE
-2320 SDLVHGKTTVGEV
+2320 GKLTVGQAAV
-2333 AKKAGKGIVNA
+2333 KAGKGIVNA
-2344 GKSVGHWVA
+2344 GKSAGHWIA

-2360 NALDSTKLGHK
+2360 NALDSTKIGHK
-2371 VVSGVKTVVKT
+2371 VVSGVKTVAKA

-2388 KGVDVVKDAVSA
+2388 SGVDVVKDAVSA

-2415 DTTFADMVNTHVE
+2415 DTTFADMVNTHVD

-2442 GEVSKIVAIPSLYI
+2442 GEVSKVVMIPSLYVGAI
-2456 GAMGKKL
+2456 GRKL

-2492 ALQGDLVGLW
+2492 ALQGDLIGLW

-2514 WFIPGMANIGAKA
+2514 WFIPGMANIGAKV
-2527 ALTVPTM
+2527 ALTGPTM
-2534 VVGAAKQAWGV
+2534 IFGAAKQAWGV

-2553 KAVADTLGNSYDA
+2553 KAAADTLGNSYDA

-2583 DSDKDV
+2583 DSDKG
-2589 EDQTALGSILS
+2589 EEGQTALGSILS

-2633 AMPDAGTMVDDL
+2633 AMPDVGVMVDDL
-2645 WSFTDSDKSMDD
+2645 WSFTSSDKSMDD

-2699 SLGNKFSNVINSAG
+2699 SIGTKLSNAVKSVG
-2713 DWVNKKLTSFKNWLN
+2713 DWANKGLTAFKNWLN

-2734 SSSNE
+2734 KEKE

-2744 SGIHTTQKDNYTKFG
+2744 SGIHTEQKGNYTKFG

-2801 STKPVDRG
+2801 SSKVVDRG

-2848 GEDSSNTSKSNSPFG
+2848 GEDSQNTSKSNSPFG

-2870 ARGEDKNGNVI
+2870 ARGEDNKGNVI

-2891 LYKKNILKN
+2891 LYKKSILKN

-2914 DIINSGLNAGFN
+2914 DIINTGLNAGFN

-2943 FSGGLS
+2943 FGGFN
-2949 SSSTDSSSS
+2949 SSSTDTSGN
-2958 DSYSYGDSSSGYVY
+2958 SYGDSSAGYVY

-2982 SKPSANDPYIS
+2982 SKPSAGDPYIS
-2993 YYNNSN
+2993 YYNNSS
-2999 HGGQSTCINGSPT
+2999 HGGQSTCINGSPM
-3012 DSVCNVLSNCVGW
+3012 DPVCNVLSNCVGW

-3032 IYSLLSGDK
+3032 IYSVLSGDK

-3046 AFHCNAGD
+3046 AFHSNAGD

-3087 AIVEKVVSNDEVLTS
+3087 AIVEKVISSDEVMTS
-3102 ESGYNSFAFKNKT
+3102 ESGYNSYAFKNKT

-3135 YNPAVQNYYATH
+3135 YNPAVQDYYATH
-3147 STGTSGSTSEN
+3147 STSGSTSEN
-3158 AKTIWN
+3158 AKTIWQ
-3164 RLRSKGMSENGIAGL
+3164 RLKTKGMSENGIAGL

-3189 NPTNLENKFEK
+3189 NPINLENKFEK

-3271 DEVKNTYPKAYSAL
+3271 DEVKNNYPKAYSAL
-3285 QSASTPSDGAA
+3285 MSASNPSDGAA

-3302 EMPAWGVDKAKRDT
+3302 EMPGWGVDRAKRDT

-3331 SLHGTSA
+3331 SLHGTA
-3338 TLTGTIGGSGSALAT
+3338 TLTGTIGGSGSALDT
-3353 LDREAQAIEAS
+3353 LDKEAQAIEAS
-3364 RKSASGSKKP
+3364 RRNSISKKS

-3388 KKFAIRKKAISR
+3388 KKFSIKKKAISR
-3400 GSASDIPVNQDVN
+3400 GSASDIPENQDIN
-3413 TSSMSDD
+3413 TSSMSND
-3420 ELKQAAIQYLQQI
+3420 ELMQAILQYLQQI
-3433 ANNTSNNA
+3433 ANNTSNNNT
-3441 ILPAIQSILSG
+3441 LPAIQSILSG

-3464 SSTGSSG
+3464 TSAASSG
-3471 GNLSDTASQMKDN
+3471 GNLSDKAAQMKDN

-3491 MRSKLEAIASTP
+3491 MRSKMEALASTP